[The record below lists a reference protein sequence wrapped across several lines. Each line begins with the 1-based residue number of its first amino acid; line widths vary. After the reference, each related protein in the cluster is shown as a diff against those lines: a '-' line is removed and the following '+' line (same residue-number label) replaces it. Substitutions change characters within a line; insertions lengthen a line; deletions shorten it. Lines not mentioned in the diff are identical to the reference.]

1 MIKRNLFVLF
11 SIFMALFLASCD
23 VGLGSAVDTEPPTLT
38 IDYPQS
44 GSIIKDS
51 FILAGSCKDDVAVS
65 KVEVVVKTIGGTSK
79 VVGMYDADVDN
90 KDNFW
95 QVELNHF
102 VENRE
107 SYNGWEY
114 ADGNYSID
122 VRAYDDASRV
132 SGTSS
137 ISVTIDNTAPLLILK
152 TPGNANI
159 NAPTEYGTT
168 VKIAGTIVDDNSV
181 KYLSMGILDKDT
193 EMGTYDF
200 EKKENL
206 IDTWTLTN
214 VNTAG
219 GTEEVFAKLS
229 GTSEEDSRYKT
240 VYRDDYLDSKGN
252 VSYNLLF
259 TVTDD
264 AKEYKNPKE
273 TENIT
278 LGNSTD
284 KFFFS
289 DDVTSVWSSE
299 AKGTTFKTVQKV
311 INGTNTD
318 VDDELKAEILGKY
331 NDAAKQYAA
340 CLINKDAN
348 PKYSVLGYSVDE
360 GNLSEE
366 HKKNIPSA
374 QPGGTISIQ
383 SVMGR
388 NANYILPKTIHVLQ
402 IGPLKEDANLKSTID
417 YLYEYMVEN
426 FVKDHAIDK
435 DADGVTSIRPSNT
448 KIKYNEYDNIWRE
461 LGVDASE
468 TEELTK
474 KKNSSSC
481 ESYTYSVK
489 VAADTEPGKIYLI
502 AAFGDDEQNGKL
514 TNDGYYVFQ
523 GSSSDIPPT
532 VLWES
537 DLDGGKNAVK
547 DRGYVKDYSKLKFGG
562 KYNSNVD
569 VIENECTY
577 SVVVTGENGT
587 ANPANANFTGKVKI
601 DKTHKL
607 WSIDLGEN
615 ANKFMFDNEKEYL
628 YDITVALKNSAGTGT
643 NNHKIHIDT
652 KKPVV
657 NISSISPTIIKKYLN
672 GESEVE
678 RTAVN
683 GKIKFQGNV
692 DDTALMEVEYEVSYA
707 ADGDVLFKKSLGKTY
722 TVNEEINTRSKYKT
736 DGTVADD
743 GKEIKDDHTF
753 IIKLIAT
760 DEAGNIGE
768 YDSSKFNKND
778 PLFIDQS
785 TDAPELVPNNFTQIT
800 DKTKVKE
807 NDNVFDA
814 AGNKTL
820 LATITDDDLL
830 QSVQVEFFK
839 EDKENKVGDTVEIKN
854 LTQSSYALKQVLPTT
869 DGIYWVKITA
879 KDNDGH
885 NKDDCPHIDGFFIA
899 VDTDKPEI
907 TETSVSEEKT
917 RYVKKDGSLS
927 FKGTVSDKWEVS
939 SLSVNVE
946 NTKDSSKNKSKN
958 ITINDDG
965 SWNYTFNAATF
976 NNDVASY
983 KLVFEV
989 TDRAGKTNQIIRNIK
1004 IDINTP
1010 SVDSFDINAIT
1021 SNEKTIYSEKQFV
1034 RKNNS
1039 GVVIGYDVKLAT
1051 SVDKAEYW
1059 YNQSQLPIKVVASD
1073 KESEVASVEWCTNYD
1088 VKNKTGSWSSLVKGE
1103 TEWTGT
1109 ATCNQQ
1115 GENTIYVKVVDAA
1128 GNETISSKG
1137 VKVDT
1142 EAPEGI
1148 SEKLINGGNADTVY
1162 VQTNGSVKI
1171 SVTAED
1177 EGEKCSGIG
1186 MVSYSYDSVTHKA
1199 TLKDDGYWVVEIPWS
1214 TISQFV
1220 KARQTIKLDIYDKV
1234 GNLTKENVVNIQK
1247 DTTAPTTTIK
1257 PLIDADDA
1265 ITGLQ
1270 VNGTITVSG
1279 SAKDDTVLK
1288 SVTLEYQR
1296 KGTSEWKVLG
1306 TLSTENEGTSESDIA
1321 NWSFTVNTKD
1331 LATEGNVEYKLRA
1344 IVEDAAG
1351 NTGSKTNDEE
1361 PKENEITIF
1370 VNQDSD
1376 RPIIHLTNLEIA
1388 AENSTATLYLHN
1400 STLSGYVSDDDG
1412 VKEVHYS
1419 FDGKTYTEA
1428 DLKVG
1433 NAWEINVENEG
1444 SNTVYFKI
1452 VDTVEGNSPFISKT
1466 TNKPKITDGKNTY
1479 STKDCTLKFN
1489 LVLKDPEVTD
1499 AEFSVYNKLTDKWSD
1514 YTDNLRKVGG
1524 DYTKFKMKINAQSAN
1539 EIDPDKITVT
1549 LNNGTSVKFTCE
1561 ASAKTDFKPTAK
1573 NEWIS
1578 GEIVVGTAETPTIQ
1592 SLNYDVY
1599 DKAGKHTA
1607 KAMNVSV
1614 DNTKPVVTISKPSLL
1629 IGSEETIRGGL
1640 NETAELYWAVSRRN
1654 DSSGSKYADSVIEP
1668 KSNTASKKDDNNN
1681 ILATKWTQFQ
1691 EEDIGTN
1698 WFLYFDGGDEADH
1711 TNKFADYL
1719 TEDFLGIT
1727 TKDAIKANTYK
1738 DETELVVWI
1747 KAIDEC
1753 GNTTIVNQT
1762 VKVDPQGERPAV
1774 ALSYPSNV
1782 LKENS
1787 TTEYEPPKL
1796 SGTIPL
1802 SGIATDNNGAKY
1814 AWVQIASNNTGFTV
1828 ADLKKLND
1836 ANYTLGQI
1844 STNTQKKK
1852 EQISALPDNADVSDY
1867 GIMVPI
1873 NGQAWNLSIN
1883 VNKEFNP
1890 TSGTANL
1897 YLTIYATDQ
1906 DIVNGAAV
1914 IHKSSPITQQIVIDA
1929 QSPYVERTSLVM
1941 VQYYKSGSS
1950 GEVCTDGTVASG
1962 TVAKSQAYSAGMSI
1976 SGIWFLQGKF
1986 VDDDSGLKSITYN
1999 KKNVVTAAGNEVT
2012 SATDGSYFKK
2022 VARTAGG
2029 KTVYDYNF
2037 QIPLGN
2043 KTAGTVGTSTAS
2055 YRIVENTTTA
2065 LADENTFSVIFDNKA
2080 PVIKTNKNDS
2090 VFVKFDDKVE
2100 NSNGFYSFGSVAS
2113 EEDAVEGNNT
2123 IAQSG
2128 VTRVAFYF
2136 TRDLDYN
2143 LYAKSATTYNK
2154 HPASATNT
2162 RDLFDVMIYNSGN
2175 ETNDVA
2181 SGNTII
2187 GYDSALALSEGIYW
2201 KEISGSVNGNTFT
2214 YTADN
2219 PNVHEK
2225 GLIKINGVIY
2235 LIDKKAGKVLTL
2247 KGNSSDANLGTGTAT
2262 AYIGLCNVI
2271 DNSGEKNTGKISS
2284 DTTNAYG
2291 YGYYPTRASDDGDLI
2306 TETFTKQGTDWIF
2319 DAAVNSKNLPDGP
2332 ITVHVIAFDGAG
2344 NYSEYSYAGTVSN
2357 NAPRIAGMM
2366 IGTDENGDGEVT
2378 AEEFIKT
2385 YSGKYTLGYDSSD
2398 NIVTQ
2403 ATFPTQNEALG
2414 TPKSLLTVKGK
2425 TVMKPELVGGNGD
2438 LSYTYAVYNHSSGLT
2453 WNETAERTVST
2464 PVVIAS
2470 GTNDQVATLSKNI
2483 ELNVS
2488 DFIGTTNDQD
2498 TKLIN
2503 DGENKKFSFMFG
2515 DSTPGLT
2522 KDAGIS
2528 NNASIDVIMNVVIR
2542 ETTAAKTWIK
2552 PFYWNDK
2559 NNNSLFQESTKNG
2572 HIEISSDITGSD
2584 KQPKVSGAVKL
2595 EGIAQDNALLSGITV
2610 SFNKAF
2616 GNVDANTSMTIG
2628 TYVSE
2633 SATWTTTPLSSTQ
2646 NDDDVTVYSIPA
2658 TGWAS
2663 EVTQT
2668 TYGDLLD
2675 AGITLTEDDEAAMTA
2690 GTKNRASIVPYNSQD
2705 YGHVVHWT
2713 MYIDSSKITG
2723 VAASDVKV
2731 TAKATDRGSPKW
2743 NSTKKAP
2750 VYTANAAVV
2759 TNESVTQ
2766 SGGDTGTG
2774 TLSGTYTMDIVPYIT
2789 KVYTAMSALQKKESK
2804 WSTTSRT
2811 SNGHYPVRVVT
2822 KDIDGNTSGTTVGG
2836 ETIKIYGF
2844 NLGNN
2849 TVKANYTPNG
2859 GTAISLAGSSDIYGQ
2874 YVSIGA
2880 DLLKATETKASG
2892 AFALTVSG
2900 VGTLNNINNNNAKGS
2915 LTSELNANNYDSY
2928 AYNRQPNGDNNN
2940 LLTDDVYF
2948 DVWEF
2953 NSAAVVPISGKIE
2966 QPVMKIRPTDGK
2978 IGFAFVNGPLYFSM
2992 GGSESVEDYSYQYW
3006 SASFDFFTSVG
3017 FTYDSLGY
3025 SYGVAAGGDIN
3036 SSQADKWNLMTS
3048 RWGINLNGTGEN
3060 RHNSMYTPSFGRAIR
3075 MESIGMRGTKAVPT
3089 DTTYYFDKQ
3098 RIKSPSMTTAVH
3110 GKVTNLYMA
3119 YYDAM
3124 NDEIRF
3130 KAGNSDTLNN
3140 VDEWTISETDEYYQI
3155 ASFDN
3160 TNNKFAHIKT
3170 NSLRDDYV
3178 VRLYNS
3184 DKTLA
3189 DENYYRVKGWGGSGE
3204 NYWFRLEKIG
3214 NNISDIV
3221 YRTDTGSVPYL
3232 NVTTEDEN
3240 CYPQSVGNTTDKN
3253 TGVGSF
3259 VRVYRPSMDNFID
3272 DFNDYDTSGTPYTYR
3287 NGTVSI
3293 VAGNGTS
3300 YGAGEY
3306 LSIAAISEE
3315 NETVDDK
3322 VVMVWYDSTARKLY
3336 YSCNTTPTE
3345 NKRGYSDRSGWTTP
3359 VEVFNQSSDM
3369 AKAGE
3374 YCKVAVDSNGGV
3386 HIAAYDPIN
3395 LDLVYAYL
3403 PNDKIETTSQSD
3415 FRTCIVDSNGVVGSN
3430 LTLDVGKV
3438 SDQGNVVPYI
3448 GYYATSSIRPKI
3460 AYYVDKENS
3469 TETELILGFASD
3481 AAKVADGSIDDE
3493 FTGSWECSIVPTDST
3508 VEMQSNQ
3515 HNDIGIGLWKDD
3527 GVIVDKNSTK
3537 YTTGTSATNNRMN
3550 SYDSVSNGDVYGNGT
3565 KNAVL
3570 GYAIKHGSIGDTV
3583 ETAQMR

>member
-11 SIFMALFLASCD
+11 SILMALFLASCD
-23 VGLGSAVDTEPPTLT
+23 VGLGSAVDTEPPVLT

-44 GSIIKDS
+44 GSIIRDS

-65 KVEVVVKTIGGTSK
+65 KVEVVVKTQGSTSK
-79 VVGMYDADVDN
+79 VVGIYEADVDN

-102 VENRE
+102 AESRE

-159 NAPTEYGTT
+159 EAPTEYGTT
-168 VKIAGTIVDDNSV
+168 VKIAGTIVDDNDVQHLTMSLV
-181 KYLSMGILDKDT
+181 SKGKDIGNNP
-193 EMGTYDF
+193 EY
-200 EKKENL
+200 KSS
-206 IDTWTLTN
+206 WTLSN
-214 VNTAG
+214 VSTAG
-219 GTEEVFAKLS
+219 GTEEIFAKL
-229 GTSEEDSRYKT
+229 TDDEAEELTQRYNEVYVNTDSN
-240 VYRDDYLDSKGN
+240 GN
-252 VSYNLLF
+252 VYYYTLF
-259 TVTDD
+259 EVEDN
-264 AKEYKNPKE
+264 AKEYKNPSE
-273 TENIT
+273 SENT
-278 LGNSTD
+278 TSGNKTKD
-284 KFFFS
+284 FFFS

-299 AKGTTFKTVQKV
+299 SKGTTFKTVQKV

-318 VDDELKAEILGKY
+318 VDDELKAEILNIY
-331 NDAAKQYAA
+331 NNEAKQYAA

-448 KIKYNEYDNIWRE
+448 KINYKGYDNIWRE

-468 TEELTK
+468 KEELTK
-474 KKNSSSC
+474 KNNSSSC
-481 ESYTYSVK
+481 ENYTYSVK

-514 TNDGYYVFQ
+514 TNDGYYIFK

-562 KYNSNVD
+562 IYNSNVD

-587 ANPANANFTGKVKI
+587 TNPANANFTGKVKI

-628 YDITVALKNSAGTGT
+628 YDITVTLKNSAGTGT
-643 NNHKIHIDT
+643 NNHKIHVDT

-672 GESEVE
+672 GGSEVE

-692 DDTALMEVEYEVSYA
+692 DDTALMKVEYEVSYA
-707 ADGDVLFKKSLGKTY
+707 ADGDVLFRKSLGKTY
-722 TVNEEINTRSKYKT
+722 TVNEEINTRSKYEA
-736 DGTVADD
+736 DGTVAAD
-743 GKEIKDDHTF
+743 GKEILDEHTF

-760 DEAGNIGE
+760 DEAGNVGE
-768 YDSSKFNKND
+768 YNSSEFNKND

-785 TDAPELVPNNFTQIT
+785 TDAPILVPNNFTQIT

-814 AGNKTL
+814 SGNKTL

-830 QSVQVEFFK
+830 QTVQVEFYK
-839 EDKENKVGDTVEIKN
+839 EDKTTKVGNTVEIKN
-854 LTQSSYALKQVLPTT
+854 LSQSSYALKQVLPAT
-869 DGIYWVKITA
+869 DGIYWVQITA

-885 NKDDCPHIDGFFIA
+885 NKDDCPHIGGFFIA

-946 NTKDSSKNKSKN
+946 NSKDSSKNKSNK
-958 ITINDDG
+958 ITINEDG

-989 TDRAGKTNQIIRNIK
+989 TDRAGKINQIIRNIK
-1004 IDINTP
+1004 IDINAP
-1010 SVDSFDINAIT
+1010 SVDSFDINANT
-1021 SNEKTIYSEKQFV
+1021 SYEKTIYSEKQFV

-1051 SVDKAEYW
+1051 SEDKAEYW

-1073 KESEVASVEWCTNYD
+1073 NESEISSVEWCTNYD
-1088 VKNKTGSWSSLVKGE
+1088 ATNKTGSWSSLVKGE
-1103 TEWTGT
+1103 TEWAGT
-1109 ATCNQQ
+1109 VTCNQQ

-1137 VKVDT
+1137 VMVDT

-1148 SEKLINGGNADTVY
+1148 SEKLINNGNADTVY
-1162 VQTNGSVKI
+1162 VQTDGSVKI

-1177 EGEKCSGIG
+1177 EGVKCSGIG

-1257 PLIDADDA
+1257 PLIDADDS
-1265 ITGLQ
+1265 TEGLQ
-1270 VNGTITVSG
+1270 VNGTITISG
-1279 SAKDDTVLK
+1279 AAKDNTVLK
-1288 SVTLEYQR
+1288 SVTLQYQ
-1296 KGTSEWKVLG
+1296 KKNEAAWKDYE
-1306 TLSTENEGTSESDIA
+1306 TLTTDNAGTSESDIA
-1321 NWSFTVNTKD
+1321 NWSFNVDTTKFGD
-1331 LATEGNVEYKLRA
+1331 GKYKFRG
-1344 IVEDAAG
+1344 IVTDAAG
-1351 NTGSKTNDEE
+1351 NSGSKTNDEN
-1361 PKENEITIF
+1361 PIENEITVFI
-1370 VNQDSD
+1370 NQDSD

-1388 AENSTATLYLHN
+1388 AEDSTATLYLHN

-1412 VKEVHYS
+1412 VKEVYYS
-1419 FDGKTYTEA
+1419 FDGNSYTKA
-1428 DLKVG
+1428 TLKVG
-1433 NAWEINVENEG
+1433 NAWEINVKNEG
-1444 SNTVYFKI
+1444 ANTVYFKI
-1452 VDTVEGNSPFISKT
+1452 VDTVEKNNPFVSKT
-1466 TNKPKITDGKNTY
+1466 PNKPKITDGKNTY
-1479 STKDCTLKFN
+1479 STNDCTLKFN

-1499 AEFSVYNKLTDKWSD
+1499 ATFSVYNEETNKWSEF
-1514 YTDNLRKVGG
+1514 TDSLRKVGG
-1524 DYTKFKMKINAQSAN
+1524 IYTKFKMKINAQSAN

-1549 LNNGTSVKFTCE
+1549 LNNGTPVKFTCA
-1561 ASAKTDFKPTAK
+1561 ASAKADFKPTAK
-1573 NEWIS
+1573 NEWES
-1578 GEIVVGTAETPTIQ
+1578 GEILVGTAETPTIQ
-1592 SLNYDVY
+1592 TLNYDVY
-1599 DKAGKHTA
+1599 DKAGKHTT
-1607 KAMNVSV
+1607 KSMNVSV
-1614 DNTKPVVTISKPSLL
+1614 DNTNPVVTISKPSLL

-1654 DSSGSKYADSVIEP
+1654 DSSGSKYADTVIEP
-1668 KSNTASKKDDNNN
+1668 NSNTESKKDGSNN

-1698 WFLYFDGGDEADH
+1698 WFLYFDGGDETDH

-1753 GNTTIVNQT
+1753 GNTKIVNQT

-1774 ALSYPSNV
+1774 ALSYPSDV

-1814 AWVQIASNNTGFTV
+1814 AWVQIASSNAGFTA
-1828 ADLKKLND
+1828 ADLKKLNN
-1836 ANYTLGQI
+1836 ANYILGQI
-1844 STNTQKKK
+1844 STNTKKTK
-1852 EQISALPDNADVSDY
+1852 EQINALSENADVSDY

-1906 DIVNGAAV
+1906 DTVNGAAV
-1914 IHKSSPITQQIVIDA
+1914 IHKSSPVTQQIIIDA

-1950 GEVCTDGTVASG
+1950 GEVCTDGTVSSG

-1986 VDDDSGLKSITYN
+1986 VDDDSGLKSIIYN
-1999 KKNVVTAAGNEVT
+1999 KKTVVNGAGNEVT
-2012 SATDGSYFKK
+2012 SAADGSFFKK

-2055 YRIVENTTTA
+2055 YRIVEDTTTA

-2128 VTRVAFYF
+2128 VTRIAFYF

-2143 LYAKSATTYNK
+2143 LYAKSPTTYNK
-2154 HPASATNT
+2154 HSASATNT

-2175 ETNDVA
+2175 ETKDVA

-2187 GYDSALALSEGIYW
+2187 GYDSSLALSEGIYW
-2201 KEISGSVNGNTFT
+2201 KEISGNVNGNTFT
-2214 YTADN
+2214 YIADN

-2235 LIDKKAGKVLTL
+2235 LIDKKAGNVLTL
-2247 KGNSSDANLGTGTAT
+2247 KGNSSDANLGTGAVT

-2271 DNSGEKNTGKISS
+2271 DNGGEKNTGKISS
-2284 DTTNAYG
+2284 DTTQAYG
-2291 YGYYPTRASDDGDLI
+2291 YGYYPARASDDGDLI

-2366 IGTDENGDGEVT
+2366 IGTDENGDGEV
-2378 AEEFIKT
+2378 AADEFIKT

-2403 ATFPTQNEALG
+2403 VTFPTQNEALG

-2488 DFIGTTNDQD
+2488 DFIGTTNGQD
-2498 TKLIN
+2498 TNLIN
-2503 DGENKKFSFMFG
+2503 DGNNKKFSFKFG

-2528 NNASIDVIMNVVIR
+2528 NNASIDVIMNVSLR
-2542 ETTAAKTWIK
+2542 ERESAKTWIK

-2559 NNNSLFQESTKNG
+2559 NSNSLFQESTNNG
-2572 HIEISSDITGSD
+2572 HIEISSDITGTD

-2610 SFNKAF
+2610 SFNKEF
-2616 GNVDANTSMTIG
+2616 GNVAANESMIIG
-2628 TYVSE
+2628 TYIFD
-2633 SATWTTTPLSSTQ
+2633 SATWTTTPLSSNQ

-2663 EVTQT
+2663 EITQA
-2668 TYGDLLD
+2668 TYGNLLD

-2690 GTKNRASIVPYNSQD
+2690 GTKNRTSLVPYNSQD

-2743 NSTKKAP
+2743 DSTEKAP

-2759 TNESVTQ
+2759 TNASVTQ

-2822 KDIDGNTSGTTVGG
+2822 KDFDGKTSGTTVGG

-2844 NLGNN
+2844 NLGND

-2859 GTAISLAGSSDIYGQ
+2859 GNAISLAGGSDIYGQ

-2880 DLLKATETKASG
+2880 DSLKATATKASG

-2900 VGTLNNINNNNAKGS
+2900 VSTLNNSNNNNAKGS
-2915 LTSELNANNYDSY
+2915 VTEALSSANYNSY

-2953 NSAAVVPISGKIE
+2953 NSAAAIPISGKIE

-3006 SASFDFFTSVG
+3006 TASYDFFTSVG

-3048 RWGINLNGTGEN
+3048 RWGINLNGTGES
-3060 RHNSMYTPSFGRAIR
+3060 RHNSMYSPTSGRAIR
-3075 MESIGMRGTKAVPT
+3075 MESIGMKGTKANT
-3089 DTTYYFDKQ
+3089 KDATYYFDKQ

-3110 GKVTNLYMA
+3110 GTATNLYMA

-3130 KAGNSDTLNN
+3130 KAGNS
-3140 VDEWTISETDEYYQI
+3140 E
-3155 ASFDN
+3155 SFDFGLKVLYDFTSPVLTDTYYEITSFNN
-3160 TNNKFAHIKT
+3160 TNNMFLHTKYQQIPDGTIVLLCNA
-3170 NSLRDDYV
+3170 
-3178 VRLYNS
+3178 
-3184 DKTLA
+3184 DKTA
-3189 DENYYRVKGWGGSGE
+3189 ATNQYFKIAGSGGSWGD
-3204 NYWFRLEKIG
+3204 YWAKLQYFDG
-3214 NNISDIV
+3214 
-3221 YRTDTGSVPYL
+3221 TDVGCVPYIGSKSDAK
-3232 NVTTEDEN
+3232 V
-3240 CYPQSVGNTTDKN
+3240 
-3253 TGVGSF
+3253 GVGCFVRKVTSVNASNPVVNSF
-3259 VRVYRPSMDNFID
+3259 V
-3272 DFNDYDTSGTPYTYR
+3272 DYDTSGTPYTYR

-3315 NETVDDK
+3315 NQTVDDK

-3336 YSCNTTPTE
+3336 YSCNKEPLE
-3345 NKRGYSDRSGWTTP
+3345 NANGKSDRSGWTTP
-3359 VEVFNQSSDM
+3359 VEVFDQSSDM

-3403 PNDKIETTSQSD
+3403 PKDKIETTSQSD

-3438 SDQGNVVPYI
+3438 SNQGNVVPYI

-3469 TETELILGFASD
+3469 TEMELILGFASG

-3493 FTGSWECSIVPTDST
+3493 FTGSWECSIVPTDSI

-3527 GVIVDKNSTK
+3527 GVIVDKNSPK
-3537 YTTGTSATNNRMN
+3537 YTTGISATSNTMKG
-3550 SYDSVSNGDVYGNGT
+3550 YDSVSNGNVYGNGT

-3570 GYAIKHGSIGDTV
+3570 GYAIKHGSIGDNI

>member
-23 VGLGSAVDTEPPTLT
+23 VGLGSAVDTEPPVLT

-65 KVEVVVKTIGGTSK
+65 KVEVVVKTQGSTSK
-79 VVGMYDADVDN
+79 VVGIYEADVDN

-102 VENRE
+102 VESRE

-159 NAPTEYGTT
+159 DAPTEYGTT
-168 VKIAGTIVDDNSV
+168 VKIAGTIVDDNTV
-181 KYLSMGILDKDT
+181 QYLSMGILDKETD
-193 EMGTYDF
+193 MDTYDF

-229 GTSEEDSRYKT
+229 GTQEEDARYKT
-240 VYRDDYLDSKGN
+240 VYKDEYLDSKGN

-259 TVTDD
+259 TVTDE

-273 TENIT
+273 TENAT

-299 AKGTTFKTVQKV
+299 SKGTTFKTVQKV

-318 VDDELKAEILGKY
+318 VDDELKAEILNIYK
-331 NDAAKQYAA
+331 DAAKQYAA

-360 GNLSEE
+360 NNLSVEN
-366 HKKNIPSA
+366 KKNIPSA

-388 NANYILPKTIHVLQ
+388 NANYILPKTIHVIQ
-402 IGPLKEDANLKSTID
+402 VGPI
-417 YLYEYMVEN
+417 
-426 FVKDHAIDK
+426 
-435 DADGVTSIRPSNT
+435 ADGDLSKAIADSIYDYAVDTFARIVGLDTLSEGIT
-448 KIKYNEYDNIWRE
+448 ILRTHEGKINIKGKVFEWRE
-461 LGVDASE
+461 LGVDISE

-474 KKNSSSC
+474 KNSSSSC
-481 ESYTYSVK
+481 ENYTYSVK
-489 VAADTEPGKIYLI
+489 VAAETEPGKIYLI

-514 TNDGYYVFQ
+514 TNDGYYIFK

-537 DLDGGKNAVK
+537 DLDNGNNGVK
-547 DRGYVKDYSKLKFGG
+547 DRGYVNDYSKLKFVG

-569 VIENECTY
+569 VIENECKY

-587 ANPANANFTGKVKI
+587 ANPINADFEGPVII
-601 DKTHKL
+601 DKTNKR
-607 WSIDLGEN
+607 WSIDLSKN
-615 ANKFMFDNEKEYL
+615 DNKFTFENEKEYL
-628 YDITVALKNSAGTGT
+628 YDITVTLKNSAGTGT
-643 NNHKIHIDT
+643 NNHKIHVDT

-672 GESEVE
+672 GGSEVE

-692 DDTALMEVEYEVSYA
+692 DDTALMKVEYEVSYA
-707 ADGDVLFKKSLGKTY
+707 ADGYVLFKKSLGKTY
-722 TVNEEINTRSKYKT
+722 TVNEEINTRSKYES
-736 DGTVADD
+736 DGTVAAD
-743 GKEIKDDHTF
+743 GKEILDEHTF

-760 DEAGNIGE
+760 DEAGNVGE
-768 YDSSKFNKND
+768 YDSSEFNKKD

-785 TDAPELVPNNFTQIT
+785 TDAPVLVPNNFTQIT

-814 AGNKTL
+814 SGNKTL

-830 QSVQVEFFK
+830 QTVQVEFYK
-839 EDKENKVGDTVEIKN
+839 EDKTTKVGNAVEIKN
-854 LTQSSYALKQVLPTT
+854 LSQSSYALKQVLPAT
-869 DGIYWVKITA
+869 DGIYWVQITA

-885 NKDDCPHIDGFFIA
+885 NKDDCPHIGGFFIA

-907 TETSVSEEKT
+907 TETSVSEEKI
-917 RYVKKDGSLS
+917 RYVKKEGSLS

-946 NTKDSSKNKSKN
+946 NSKDSSKNKSNK
-958 ITINDDG
+958 ITINEDG
-965 SWNYTFNAATF
+965 SWFYTFNAANF

-989 TDRAGKTNQIIRNIK
+989 TDRAGKINQIIRNIK
-1004 IDINTP
+1004 IDINAP
-1010 SVDSFDINAIT
+1010 SVDSFDINANT

-1051 SVDKAEYW
+1051 SEDKAEYW

-1073 KESEVASVEWCTNYD
+1073 NESEISSVEWCTNYD
-1088 VKNKTGSWSSLVKGE
+1088 VTNKTGSWSSLVKGE

-1109 ATCNQQ
+1109 VTCNQQ

-1137 VKVDT
+1137 VMVDT

-1148 SEKLINGGNADTVY
+1148 SEKLINNGNADTVY
-1162 VQTNGSVKI
+1162 VQTDGFVKI

-1177 EGEKCSGIG
+1177 EGEKRSGIG
-1186 MVSYSYDSVTHKA
+1186 MVSYSYENTIHEA
-1199 TLKDDGYWVVEIPWS
+1199 TLKQDGWWEVEIPWT

-1247 DTTAPTTTIK
+1247 DTEAPTTTIK
-1257 PLIDADDA
+1257 PLIDADD
-1265 ITGLQ
+1265 ITEGLQ
-1270 VNGTITVSG
+1270 VNGTVTISG
-1279 SAKDDTVLK
+1279 AAKDNTVLK
-1288 SVTLEYQR
+1288 SVTLQYQ
-1296 KGTSEWKVLG
+1296 KKNETAWKVYE
-1306 TLSTENEGTSESDIA
+1306 TLTTDNAGTSESDIA
-1321 NWSFTVNTKD
+1321 NWSFNVDTTKFD
-1331 LATEGNVEYKLRA
+1331 DGEYKFRG
-1344 IVEDAAG
+1344 IVTDAAG
-1351 NTGSKTNDEE
+1351 NSGSKTNDEN
-1361 PKENEITIF
+1361 PIENEITVFI
-1370 VNQDSD
+1370 NQDSD

-1388 AENSTATLYLHN
+1388 AEDSTATLYLHN

-1412 VKEVHYS
+1412 VKEVYYS
-1419 FDGKTYTEA
+1419 FDGISYTKA
-1428 DLKVG
+1428 TLKVG
-1433 NAWEINVENEG
+1433 NAWEINVKNEG
-1444 SNTVYFKI
+1444 ANTVYFKI
-1452 VDTVEGNSPFISKT
+1452 VDTVEKNNPFVSKT
-1466 TNKPKITDGKNTY
+1466 SNKPKITDGKNTY
-1479 STKDCTLKFN
+1479 STNDCTLKFN

-1499 AEFSVYNKLTDKWSD
+1499 ATFSVYNEETNKWSEF
-1514 YTDNLRKVGG
+1514 TDSLRKVGG
-1524 DYTKFKMKINAQSAN
+1524 IYTKFKMKINAQSAN

-1549 LNNGTSVKFTCE
+1549 LNNGTPVKFTCA
-1561 ASAKTDFKPTAK
+1561 ASAKADFKPTAK
-1573 NEWIS
+1573 NEWES
-1578 GEIVVGTAETPTIQ
+1578 GEILVGTAETPTIQ
-1592 SLNYDVY
+1592 TLNYDVY
-1599 DKAGKHTA
+1599 DKAGKHTT
-1607 KAMNVSV
+1607 KSMNVSV
-1614 DNTKPVVTISKPSLL
+1614 DNTNPVVTISKPSLL

-1654 DSSGSKYADSVIEP
+1654 DSSGSKYADTVIEP
-1668 KSNTASKKDDNNN
+1668 NSNTASKKDDSNN

-1698 WFLYFDGGDEADH
+1698 WFLYFDGGDETDH

-1753 GNTTIVNQT
+1753 GNTKIVNQT

-1774 ALSYPSNV
+1774 ALSYPSDV

-1814 AWVQIASNNTGFTV
+1814 AWVQIASSNAGFTA
-1828 ADLKKLND
+1828 ADLKKLNN

-1844 STNTQKKK
+1844 STNTQKTKA
-1852 EQISALPDNADVSDY
+1852 QINALSENADVSDY

-1906 DIVNGAAV
+1906 DTVNGAAV
-1914 IHKSSPITQQIVIDA
+1914 IHKSSPVTQQIIIDA

-1950 GEVCTDGTVASG
+1950 GEVCTDGTVSSG

-1986 VDDDSGLKSITYN
+1986 VDDDSGLKSIIYN
-1999 KKNVVTAAGNEVT
+1999 KKTVVNGAGNEVT

-2022 VARTAGG
+2022 VARTADG

-2055 YRIVENTTTA
+2055 YRIVENTSTA
-2065 LADENTFSVIFDNKA
+2065 LADENTFSVIYDNKA

-2143 LYAKSATTYNK
+2143 LYAKSPTTYNK
-2154 HPASATNT
+2154 HSASATNT

-2175 ETNDVA
+2175 ETKDVA

-2187 GYDSALALSEGIYW
+2187 GYDSSLALSEGIYW
-2201 KEISGSVNGNTFT
+2201 KEIRGNVNGNTFT

-2235 LIDKKAGKVLTL
+2235 LIDKKAGNVLTL
-2247 KGNSSDANLGTGTAT
+2247 KGNSSDANLGTGAVT

-2271 DNSGEKNTGKISS
+2271 DNGGEKNTGKISS
-2284 DTTNAYG
+2284 DTTQAYG
-2291 YGYYPTRASDDGDLI
+2291 YGYYPARASDDGDLI

-2357 NAPRIAGMM
+2357 NAPRIAGMK
-2366 IGTDENGDGEVT
+2366 IGTDENGDGEV
-2378 AEEFIKT
+2378 AEDEFIKT

-2403 ATFPTQNEALG
+2403 VTFPTQNEALG

-2488 DFIGTTNDQD
+2488 DFIGTTNGQD
-2498 TKLIN
+2498 TNLIN
-2503 DGENKKFSFMFG
+2503 DGNNKKFSFKFG

-2528 NNASIDVIMNVVIR
+2528 NNASIDVIMNVSLR
-2542 ETTAAKTWIK
+2542 ERESAKTWIK

-2559 NNNSLFQESTKNG
+2559 NSNSLFQESTNNG
-2572 HIEISSDITGSD
+2572 HIEISSDITGTD

-2610 SFNKAF
+2610 SFNKEF
-2616 GNVDANTSMTIG
+2616 GNVAANESMIIG
-2628 TYVSE
+2628 TYVFD
-2633 SATWTTTPLSSTQ
+2633 SATWTTTPLSSTK

-2663 EVTQT
+2663 EITQA

-2675 AGITLTEDDEAAMTA
+2675 AGITLTEDDKAAMTA
-2690 GTKNRASIVPYNSQD
+2690 GTKNRTSIVPYNSQD

-2723 VAASDVKV
+2723 VAARDVKV

-2743 NSTKKAP
+2743 DSTKKAP

-2759 TNESVTQ
+2759 TNASVTQ

-2822 KDIDGNTSGTTVGG
+2822 KDFDGKTSGTTVGG

-2844 NLGNN
+2844 NLGND

-2859 GTAISLAGSSDIYGQ
+2859 GSAISLAGGSDIYGQ

-2880 DLLKATETKASG
+2880 DSLKATATKASG

-2900 VGTLNNINNNNAKGS
+2900 VSTLNNSNNNNAKGS
-2915 LTSELNANNYDSY
+2915 VTEALSSANYNSY

-2953 NSAAVVPISGKIE
+2953 NSAAAIPISGKIE

-3006 SASFDFFTSVG
+3006 TASYDFFTSVG

-3048 RWGINLNGTGEN
+3048 RWGINLNGKGES
-3060 RHNSMYTPSFGRAIR
+3060 RHNSMYSPTSGRAIR
-3075 MESIGMRGTKAVPT
+3075 MESIGMKGTKANT
-3089 DTTYYFDKQ
+3089 KDATYYFDKQ

-3110 GKVTNLYMA
+3110 GTATNLYMA

-3130 KAGNSDTLNN
+3130 KAGNS
-3140 VDEWTISETDEYYQI
+3140 E
-3155 ASFDN
+3155 SFDFGLKVLYDFTSPVLTDTYYEITSFNN
-3160 TNNKFAHIKT
+3160 TNNMFLHTKYQQIPDGTIVLLCNA
-3170 NSLRDDYV
+3170 
-3178 VRLYNS
+3178 
-3184 DKTLA
+3184 DKTA
-3189 DENYYRVKGWGGSGE
+3189 ATNQYFKIAGSGGSWG
-3204 NYWFRLEKIG
+3204 NYWAKLQYFDG
-3214 NNISDIV
+3214 
-3221 YRTDTGSVPYL
+3221 TDVGCVPYIGSKSDAK
-3232 NVTTEDEN
+3232 V
-3240 CYPQSVGNTTDKN
+3240 
-3253 TGVGSF
+3253 GVGCFVREVTSVNASNPVVNSF
-3259 VRVYRPSMDNFID
+3259 V
-3272 DFNDYDTSGTPYTYR
+3272 DYDISGTPYTYR

-3293 VAGNGTS
+3293 IAGNGTS

-3306 LSIAAISEE
+3306 LSIAAVSKEGATI
-3315 NETVDDK
+3315 DDK

-3336 YSCNTTPTE
+3336 YSCNKEPLE
-3345 NKRGYSDRSGWTTP
+3345 NANGKSDRSGWTTP

-3403 PNDKIETTSQSD
+3403 PKDKIETTSQSD

-3438 SDQGNVVPYI
+3438 SNQGNVVPYI

-3469 TETELILGFASD
+3469 TETELILGFAPD
-3481 AAKVADGSIDDE
+3481 AANVADGSIDDE
-3493 FTGSWECSIVPTDST
+3493 FTGSWECSIVPTDSI

-3515 HNDIGIGLWKDD
+3515 HNDIGIGLWKDG
-3527 GVIVDKNSTK
+3527 GVIVDSNSPK

-3550 SYDSVSNGDVYGNGT
+3550 SYDSVSNGNVYGNGT

-3570 GYAIKHGSIGDTV
+3570 GYAIKHGSIGDNI

>member
-11 SIFMALFLASCD
+11 SILMALFLASCD
-23 VGLGSAVDTEPPTLT
+23 VGLGSAVDTEPPVLT

-65 KVEVVVKTIGGTSK
+65 KVEVVVKTQGSTSK
-79 VVGMYDADVDN
+79 VVGIYEADVDN

-102 VENRE
+102 VESRE

-168 VKIAGTIVDDNSV
+168 VKIAGTIVDDNEVQHLTMSLV
-181 KYLSMGILDKDT
+181 SKDKDI
-193 EMGTYDF
+193 
-200 EKKENL
+200 ENNPEYKSS
-206 IDTWTLTN
+206 WTLSN
-214 VNTAG
+214 VSTAG
-219 GTEEVFAKLS
+219 GTEEIFAKL
-229 GTSEEDSRYKT
+229 TDDEAEELTQRYNEVYVNTDSN
-240 VYRDDYLDSKGN
+240 GN
-252 VSYNLLF
+252 VYYYTLF
-259 TVTDD
+259 EVEDN

-273 TENIT
+273 TENAT

-299 AKGTTFKTVQKV
+299 SKGTTFKTVQKV

-318 VDDELKAEILGKY
+318 VDDELKAEILNIYK
-331 NDAAKQYAA
+331 DAAKQYAA

-360 GNLSEE
+360 KNLSVEN
-366 HKKNIPSA
+366 KKNIPSA

-388 NANYILPKTIHVLQ
+388 NANYILPKTIHVIQ
-402 IGPLKEDANLKSTID
+402 VGPLQEDANLKATID
-417 YLYEYMVEN
+417 YLYGYMVEN
-426 FVKDHAIDK
+426 FVKDHGIDN
-435 DADGVTSIRPSNT
+435 DDGVTSIRPSNT
-448 KIKYNEYDNIWRE
+448 IINYNGYDNIWRE

-468 TEELTK
+468 EEELTK

-481 ESYTYSVK
+481 ENYTYSVK

-514 TNDGYYVFQ
+514 TNDGYYIFK

-537 DLDGGKNAVK
+537 DLDDGKNDVK

-587 ANPANANFTGKVKI
+587 ANPTNADFEGPVII
-601 DKTHKL
+601 DKTNKL
-607 WSIDLGEN
+607 WSIDLSKN
-615 ANKFMFDNEKEYL
+615 DNKFIFDNEKEYL
-628 YDITVALKNSAGTGT
+628 YDITVTLKNSAGTGT
-643 NNHKIHIDT
+643 NNHKIHVDT

-657 NISSISPTIIKKYLN
+657 NISSISPTTIKKYLN
-672 GESEVE
+672 GGSEVE

-692 DDTALMEVEYEVSYA
+692 DDTALMKVEYEVSYA
-707 ADGDVLFKKSLGKTY
+707 ADGDVLFRKSLGKTY
-722 TVNEEINTRSKYKT
+722 TVNEEINTRSKYES
-736 DGTVADD
+736 DGTVAAD
-743 GKEIKDDHTF
+743 GKEILDEHTF

-760 DEAGNIGE
+760 DEAGNVGE
-768 YDSSKFNKND
+768 YDSSEFNKKD

-785 TDAPELVPNNFTQIT
+785 TDAPVLVPNNFTQIT

-814 AGNKTL
+814 SGNKTL

-830 QSVQVEFFK
+830 QTVQVEFYK
-839 EDKENKVGDTVEIKN
+839 EDKTTKVGNTVEIKN
-854 LTQSSYALKQVLPTT
+854 LSQSSYALKQVLPAT
-869 DGIYWVKITA
+869 DGIYWVQITA

-885 NKDDCPHIDGFFIA
+885 NKDDCPHIGGFFIA

-907 TETSVSEEKT
+907 TETSVSEEKI
-917 RYVKKDGSLS
+917 RYVKEDGSLS

-946 NTKDSSKNKSKN
+946 NSKDSSKNKSNK
-958 ITINDDG
+958 ITINEDG
-965 SWNYTFNAATF
+965 SWFYTFNAANF

-989 TDRAGKTNQIIRNIK
+989 TDRAGKINQIIRNIK
-1004 IDINTP
+1004 IDINAP
-1010 SVDSFDINAIT
+1010 SVDSFDINANT

-1051 SVDKAEYW
+1051 SEDKAEYW

-1073 KESEVASVEWCTNYD
+1073 NESEISSVEWCTNYD
-1088 VKNKTGSWSSLVKGE
+1088 VTNKTGSWSSLVKGE

-1109 ATCNQQ
+1109 VTCNQQ

-1128 GNETISSKG
+1128 GNETISNKG
-1137 VKVDT
+1137 VMVDT

-1148 SEKLINGGNADTVY
+1148 SEKLINNGNADTVY
-1162 VQTNGSVKI
+1162 VQTDGSVKI

-1186 MVSYSYDSVTHKA
+1186 MVSYSYENTIHEA
-1199 TLKDDGYWVVEIPWS
+1199 TLKQDGWWEVEIPWT

-1247 DTTAPTTTIK
+1247 DTEAPTTTIK
-1257 PLIDADDA
+1257 PLIDADD
-1265 ITGLQ
+1265 ITEGLQ
-1270 VNGTITVSG
+1270 VNGTVTISG
-1279 SAKDDTVLK
+1279 AAKDNTVLK
-1288 SVTLEYQR
+1288 SVTLQYQ
-1296 KGTSEWKVLG
+1296 KKNETAWKDYE
-1306 TLSTENEGTSESDIA
+1306 TLTTDNAGTSESDIA
-1321 NWSFTVNTKD
+1321 NWSFNVDTTKFD
-1331 LATEGNVEYKLRA
+1331 DGEYKFRG
-1344 IVEDAAG
+1344 IVTDAAG
-1351 NTGSKTNDEE
+1351 NSGSKTNDEN
-1361 PKENEITIF
+1361 PIENEITVFI
-1370 VNQDSD
+1370 NQDSD

-1412 VKEVHYS
+1412 VKEVYYS
-1419 FDGKTYTEA
+1419 FDGNSYTKA
-1428 DLKVG
+1428 TLKVG
-1433 NAWEINVENEG
+1433 NAWEINVKNEG
-1444 SNTVYFKI
+1444 ANTVYFKI
-1452 VDTVEGNSPFISKT
+1452 VDTVEKNSPFVSKT
-1466 TNKPKITDGKNTY
+1466 TNKPKITDGNNTY
-1479 STKDCTLKFN
+1479 STNDCTLKFN

-1499 AEFSVYNKLTDKWSD
+1499 ATFSVYNEETNKWSEF
-1514 YTDNLRKVGG
+1514 TDSLRKVGG
-1524 DYTKFKMKINAQSAN
+1524 IYTKFKMKINAQSAN

-1549 LNNGTSVKFTCE
+1549 LNNGTPVKFTCA
-1561 ASAKTDFKPTAK
+1561 ASAKADFKPTAK
-1573 NEWIS
+1573 NEWES
-1578 GEIVVGTAETPTIQ
+1578 GEILVGTAETPTIQ
-1592 SLNYDVY
+1592 TLNYDVY
-1599 DKAGKHTA
+1599 DKAGKHTT
-1607 KAMNVSV
+1607 KSMNVSV
-1614 DNTKPVVTISKPSLL
+1614 DNTNPVVTISKPSLL

-1654 DSSGSKYADSVIEP
+1654 DSSGSKYADTVIEP
-1668 KSNTASKKDDNNN
+1668 NSNTASKKDDSNN

-1698 WFLYFDGGDEADH
+1698 WFLYFDGGDETDH

-1753 GNTTIVNQT
+1753 GNTKIVNQT

-1814 AWVQIASNNTGFTV
+1814 AWVQIASSNAGFTA
-1828 ADLKKLND
+1828 ADLKKLNN

-1844 STNTQKKK
+1844 STNTQKTKA
-1852 EQISALPDNADVSDY
+1852 QINALSENADVSDY

-1906 DIVNGAAV
+1906 DTVNGAAV
-1914 IHKSSPITQQIVIDA
+1914 IHKSSPVTQQIIIDA

-1950 GEVCTDGTVASG
+1950 GEVCTDGTVSSG

-1999 KKNVVTAAGNEVT
+1999 NKNVVTAAGNEVT

-2055 YRIVENTTTA
+2055 YRIVENTSTA
-2065 LADENTFSVIFDNKA
+2065 LADENTFSVIYDNKA

-2154 HPASATNT
+2154 HSASATNT

-2175 ETNDVA
+2175 ETKDVA

-2187 GYDSALALSEGIYW
+2187 GYDSSLTLSEGIYW
-2201 KEISGSVNGNTFT
+2201 KEISGNVNGNTFT

-2235 LIDKKAGKVLTL
+2235 LIDKKAGNVLTL
-2247 KGNSSDANLGTGTAT
+2247 KGNSSDANLGTGAVT

-2271 DNSGEKNTGKISS
+2271 DNGGEKNTGKISS
-2284 DTTNAYG
+2284 DTTQAYG
-2291 YGYYPTRASDDGDLI
+2291 YGYYPARASDDGDLI

-2366 IGTDENGDGEVT
+2366 IGTDENGDGEV
-2378 AEEFIKT
+2378 AADEFIKT

-2403 ATFPTQNEALG
+2403 VTFPTQNEALG

-2470 GTNDQVATLSKNI
+2470 GTNDQVASLSKNI

-2488 DFIGTTNDQD
+2488 DFIGTTNGQD
-2498 TKLIN
+2498 TNLIK
-2503 DGENKKFSFMFG
+2503 DGNNKKFSFKFG

-2528 NNASIDVIMNVVIR
+2528 NNASIDVIMNVSLR
-2542 ETTAAKTWIK
+2542 ESESAKTWIK

-2559 NNNSLFQESTKNG
+2559 NSNSLFQESTQNG
-2572 HIEISSDITGSD
+2572 HIEISSDITGTD

-2610 SFNKAF
+2610 SFNKEF
-2616 GNVDANTSMTIG
+2616 GNVAANESMIIG
-2628 TYVSE
+2628 TYIFD

-2646 NDDDVTVYSIPA
+2646 NNDDVTVYSIPA
-2658 TGWAS
+2658 TGWSS
-2663 EVTQT
+2663 EITQA

-2690 GTKNRASIVPYNSQD
+2690 GTKNRTSIVPYNSQD
-2705 YGHVVHWT
+2705 YGHIVHWT
-2713 MYIDSSKITG
+2713 MYIDSSKIKG
-2723 VAASDVKV
+2723 VAARDVKV

-2743 NSTKKAP
+2743 DSTKKAP

-2759 TNESVTQ
+2759 TNASVTQ

-2822 KDIDGNTSGTTVGG
+2822 KDFDGKTSGTTVGG

-2844 NLGNN
+2844 NLGND

-2859 GTAISLAGSSDIYGQ
+2859 GSAISLAGGSDIYGQ

-2880 DLLKATETKASG
+2880 DSLKATATKASG

-2900 VGTLNNINNNNAKGS
+2900 VSTLNNSNNNNAKGS
-2915 LTSELNANNYDSY
+2915 VTEALSSANYNSY

-2953 NSAAVVPISGKIE
+2953 NSAAAIPISGKIE

-3006 SASFDFFTSVG
+3006 SASYDFFTSVG

-3036 SSQADKWNLMTS
+3036 SSQADKWNLMSS
-3048 RWGINLNGTGEN
+3048 RWGVNLNGIGED
-3060 RHNSMYTPSFGRAIR
+3060 RHNSMYVPENGRAFR
-3075 MESIGMRGTKAVPT
+3075 LESIGMKGTKANTT
-3089 DTTYYFDKQ
+3089 DATYYFDKQ
-3098 RIKSPSMTTAVH
+3098 RIKSPSMATAVH
-3110 GKVTNLYMA
+3110 DTVTNLYMA

-3130 KAGNSDTLNN
+3130 KAGNSESFASGLKVSYDFTSPVLTDT
-3140 VDEWTISETDEYYQI
+3140 YYEI
-3155 ASFDN
+3155 TSFDN
-3160 TNNKFAHIKT
+3160 TNNMFLHTKYQQIPDGTIVLLCNA
-3170 NSLRDDYV
+3170 
-3178 VRLYNS
+3178 
-3184 DKTLA
+3184 DKTA
-3189 DENYYRVKGWGGSGE
+3189 ATNQYFKIAGSGGSWG
-3204 NYWFRLEKIG
+3204 NYWAKLQYFDG
-3214 NNISDIV
+3214 
-3221 YRTDTGSVPYL
+3221 TDVGYVPYIGSKSDAK
-3232 NVTTEDEN
+3232 V
-3240 CYPQSVGNTTDKN
+3240 
-3253 TGVGSF
+3253 GVGCFVREVTSVNASNPVVNSF
-3259 VRVYRPSMDNFID
+3259 V
-3272 DFNDYDTSGTPYTYR
+3272 DYDISGTPYTYR

-3306 LSIAAISEE
+3306 LSIAAVSKEGATI
-3315 NETVDDK
+3315 DDK

-3336 YSCNTTPTE
+3336 YSCNREPLE
-3345 NKRGYSDRSGWTTP
+3345 NANGKSDRSGWTTP
-3359 VEVFNQSSDM
+3359 VEVFDQSSDM

-3403 PNDKIETTSQSD
+3403 PKDKIETTSQSD

-3438 SDQGNVVPYI
+3438 SNQGNVVPYI

-3481 AAKVADGSIDDE
+3481 VAKVADGSIDDE

-3515 HNDIGIGLWKDD
+3515 HNDIGIGLWKDG
-3527 GVIVDKNSTK
+3527 GVIVDSNSPK
-3537 YTTGTSATNNRMN
+3537 YTTGISATNNTMKG
-3550 SYDSVSNGDVYGNGT
+3550 YDSVSNGNVYGNGT

-3570 GYAIKHGSIGDTV
+3570 GYAIKHGSIGDNI

>member
-11 SIFMALFLASCD
+11 SILMALFLASCD
-23 VGLGSAVDTEPPTLT
+23 VGLGSAVDTEPPVLT

-44 GSIIKDS
+44 GSIIRDS

-65 KVEVVVKTIGGTSK
+65 KVEVVVKTQGSTSK
-79 VVGMYDADVDN
+79 VVGIYEADVDN

-102 VENRE
+102 VESRE

-114 ADGNYSID
+114 ADGEYSID

-137 ISVTIDNTAPLLILK
+137 ISVKIDNTAPLLILK

-159 NAPTEYGTT
+159 DAPTEYGTT
-168 VKIAGTIVDDNSV
+168 VKIAGTIVDDNTV
-181 KYLSMGILDKDT
+181 QYLSMGILDKDT
-193 EMGTYDF
+193 EMDTYDF

-229 GTSEEDSRYKT
+229 GTEEEDLRYKT
-240 VYRDDYLDSKGN
+240 VYKDEYLDSKGN

-259 TVTDD
+259 TVTDE

-273 TENIT
+273 TENAT

-299 AKGTTFKTVQKV
+299 SKGTTFKTVQKV

-318 VDDELKAEILGKY
+318 VDDELKAEILNIY
-331 NDAAKQYAA
+331 NNEAKQYAA

-360 GNLSEE
+360 NNLSVEN
-366 HKKNIPSA
+366 KKNIPSA

-388 NANYILPKTIHVLQ
+388 NANYILPKTIHVIQ
-402 IGPLKEDANLKSTID
+402 VGPLQEDANLKATID
-417 YLYEYMVEN
+417 YLYGYMVEN
-426 FVKDHAIDK
+426 FVKDHGIDK

-448 KIKYNEYDNIWRE
+448 NINYKGYDNIWRE

-468 TEELTK
+468 KEESTK
-474 KKNSSSC
+474 KNNSSSC
-481 ESYTYSVK
+481 ENYTYSVK

-514 TNDGYYVFQ
+514 TNDGYYIFK

-537 DLDGGKNAVK
+537 DLDGDKNGVK

-569 VIENECTY
+569 LIEGECKY

-587 ANPANANFTGKVKI
+587 DNPINADFEGPVTI
-601 DKTHKL
+601 DKTNKL
-607 WSIDLGEN
+607 WRIDLGEN
-615 ANKFMFDNEKEYL
+615 DYKFIFDEEKEYL
-628 YDITVALKNSAGTGT
+628 YDITVTLKNSAGTGT
-643 NNHKIHIDT
+643 NNHKIHVDT

-657 NISSISPTIIKKYLN
+657 NISSISPTTIKKYLN
-672 GESEVE
+672 GGSEVE

-692 DDTALMEVEYEVSYA
+692 DDTALMKVEYEVSYA
-707 ADGDVLFKKSLGKTY
+707 ADGDVLFRKSLGKTY
-722 TVNEEINTRSKYKT
+722 TVNEEINTRSKFKD
-736 DGTVADD
+736 DGTEADD
-743 GKEIKDDHTF
+743 GKEIKDEHTF

-760 DEAGNIGE
+760 DEAGNVGE
-768 YDSSKFNKND
+768 YDSSEFNKND

-785 TDAPELVPNNFTQIT
+785 TDAPILVPNNFTQIT

-814 AGNKTL
+814 SGNKTL

-830 QSVQVEFFK
+830 QTVQVEFYK
-839 EDKENKVGDTVEIKN
+839 EDKTTKVGNTVEIKN
-854 LTQSSYALKQVLPTT
+854 LSQSSYALKQVLPAT
-869 DGIYWVKITA
+869 DGIYWVQITA

-885 NKDDCPHIDGFFIA
+885 NKDDCPHIGGFFIA

-946 NTKDSSKNKSKN
+946 NSKDSSKNKSNK
-958 ITINDDG
+958 ITINEDG

-989 TDRAGKTNQIIRNIK
+989 TDRSGKINQIIRNIK
-1004 IDINTP
+1004 IDINAP
-1010 SVDSFDINAIT
+1010 SVDSFDINANT
-1021 SNEKTIYSEKQFV
+1021 SYEKTIYSEKQFV

-1051 SVDKAEYW
+1051 SEDKAEYW

-1073 KESEVASVEWCTNYD
+1073 NESEISSVEWCTNYD
-1088 VKNKTGSWSSLVKGE
+1088 VTNKTGSWSSLVKGE

-1109 ATCNQQ
+1109 VTCNQQ

-1137 VKVDT
+1137 VMVDT

-1148 SEKLINGGNADTVY
+1148 SEKLINNGNADTVY

-1177 EGEKCSGIG
+1177 EGEKRSGIG
-1186 MVSYSYDSVTHKA
+1186 MVSYSYENTIHEA
-1199 TLKDDGYWVVEIPWS
+1199 TLKQDGWWEVEIPWT

-1257 PLIDADDA
+1257 PLIDADDS
-1265 ITGLQ
+1265 TEGLQ
-1270 VNGTITVSG
+1270 VNGIITISG
-1279 SAKDDTVLK
+1279 AAKDNTVLK
-1288 SVTLEYQR
+1288 SVTLQYQ
-1296 KGTSEWKVLG
+1296 KKNETAWKDYE
-1306 TLSTENEGTSESDIA
+1306 TLTTDNAGTSESDIA
-1321 NWSFTVNTKD
+1321 NWSFNVDTTKFGD
-1331 LATEGNVEYKLRA
+1331 GKYKFRG
-1344 IVEDAAG
+1344 IVTDAAG
-1351 NTGSKTNDEE
+1351 NSGSKTNDEN
-1361 PKENEITIF
+1361 PIENEITVFI
-1370 VNQDSD
+1370 NQDSD

-1388 AENSTATLYLHN
+1388 AEDSTATLYLHN

-1412 VKEVHYS
+1412 VKEFYYS
-1419 FDGKTYTEA
+1419 FDGTSYTKVT
-1428 DLKVG
+1428 LKVG
-1433 NAWEINVENEG
+1433 NAWEINVKNEG
-1444 SNTVYFKI
+1444 ANTVYFKI
-1452 VDTVEGNSPFISKT
+1452 VDTVEKNNPFVSKT
-1466 TNKPKITDGKNTY
+1466 PNKPKITDGKNTY
-1479 STKDCTLKFN
+1479 STNDCTLKFN

-1499 AEFSVYNKLTDKWSD
+1499 ATFSVYNEETNKWSEF
-1514 YTDNLRKVGG
+1514 TDSLRKVGG
-1524 DYTKFKMKINAQSAN
+1524 IYTKFKMKINAQSAN
-1539 EIDPDKITVT
+1539 EIDSDKITVT
-1549 LNNGTSVKFTCE
+1549 LNNGTPVKFTCA
-1561 ASAKTDFKPTAK
+1561 ASAKADFKPTAK
-1573 NEWIS
+1573 NEWES
-1578 GEIVVGTAETPTIQ
+1578 GEILVGTAETPTIQ
-1592 SLNYDVY
+1592 TLNYDVY
-1599 DKAGKHTA
+1599 DKAGKHTT
-1607 KAMNVSV
+1607 KSMNVSV
-1614 DNTKPVVTISKPSLL
+1614 DNTNPVVTISKPSLL

-1654 DSSGSKYADSVIEP
+1654 DSSGSKYADTVIEP
-1668 KSNTASKKDDNNN
+1668 NSNTASKKDGSNN

-1698 WFLYFDGGDEADH
+1698 WFLYFDGGDETDH

-1753 GNTTIVNQT
+1753 GNTKIVNQT

-1814 AWVQIASNNTGFTV
+1814 AWVQIASSNAGFTA
-1828 ADLKKLND
+1828 ADLKKLNN

-1844 STNTQKKK
+1844 STNTQKTKA
-1852 EQISALPDNADVSDY
+1852 QINALSENADVSDY

-1906 DIVNGAAV
+1906 DTVNGAAV
-1914 IHKSSPITQQIVIDA
+1914 IHKSSPVTQQIIIDA

-1950 GEVCTDGTVASG
+1950 GEVCTDGTVSSG

-1986 VDDDSGLKSITYN
+1986 VDDDSGLKSIIYN
-1999 KKNVVTAAGNEVT
+1999 KKTVVNGAGNEVT

-2055 YRIVENTTTA
+2055 YRIVENTSTA
-2065 LADENTFSVIFDNKA
+2065 LADENTFSVIYDNKA

-2143 LYAKSATTYNK
+2143 LYAKSPTTYNK
-2154 HPASATNT
+2154 HSASATNT

-2175 ETNDVA
+2175 ETKDVA

-2187 GYDSALALSEGIYW
+2187 GYDSSLTLSEGIYW
-2201 KEISGSVNGNTFT
+2201 KEISGNVNGNTFT

-2235 LIDKKAGKVLTL
+2235 LIDKKAGNVLTL
-2247 KGNSSDANLGTGTAT
+2247 KGNSSDANLGTGTVT

-2271 DNSGEKNTGKISS
+2271 DNGGEKNTGKISS
-2284 DTTNAYG
+2284 DTTQAYG
-2291 YGYYPTRASDDGDLI
+2291 YGYYPARASDDGDLI

-2366 IGTDENGDGEVT
+2366 IGTDENGDGEV
-2378 AEEFIKT
+2378 AADEFIKT

-2403 ATFPTQNEALG
+2403 VTFPTQNEALG

-2453 WNETAERTVST
+2453 WNETSERTVST

-2488 DFIGTTNDQD
+2488 DFIGTNNGQD
-2498 TKLIN
+2498 TNLIN
-2503 DGENKKFSFMFG
+2503 DGNNKKFSFKFG

-2528 NNASIDVIMNVVIR
+2528 NNASIDVIMNVSLR
-2542 ETTAAKTWIK
+2542 ESESAKTWIK

-2559 NNNSLFQESTKNG
+2559 NSNSLFQESTNNG
-2572 HIEISSDITGSD
+2572 HIEISSDITGTD

-2610 SFNKAF
+2610 SFNKEF
-2616 GNVDANTSMTIG
+2616 GNVAANESMIIG
-2628 TYVSE
+2628 TYIFD
-2633 SATWTTTPLSSTQ
+2633 SATWTTTPLSSNQ

-2663 EVTQT
+2663 EITQA

-2690 GTKNRASIVPYNSQD
+2690 GTKNRTSIVPYNSQD
-2705 YGHVVHWT
+2705 YGHIVHWT
-2713 MYIDSSKITG
+2713 MYIDSSKIKG
-2723 VAASDVKV
+2723 VAARDVKV

-2743 NSTKKAP
+2743 DSTKKAP

-2759 TNESVTQ
+2759 TNASVTQ

-2822 KDIDGNTSGTTVGG
+2822 KDFDGKTSGTTVGG

-2844 NLGNN
+2844 NLGND

-2859 GTAISLAGSSDIYGQ
+2859 GSAISLAGGSDIYGQ

-2880 DLLKATETKASG
+2880 DSLKATATKASG

-2900 VGTLNNINNNNAKGS
+2900 VSTLNNSNNNNAKGS
-2915 LTSELNANNYDSY
+2915 VTEALSSANYNSY

-2953 NSAAVVPISGKIE
+2953 NSAAAIPISGKIE

-3006 SASFDFFTSVG
+3006 TASYDFFTSVG
-3017 FTYDSLGY
+3017 FTYDD
-3025 SYGVAAGGDIN
+3025 YGNSFAVGAGGDIN
-3036 SSQADKWNLMTS
+3036 ESSSDRFILMS
-3048 RWGINLNGTGEN
+3048 SKWGIGSHTQTGSYDGI
-3060 RHNSMYTPSFGRAIR
+3060 NSLRLEQIAQKTNS
-3075 MESIGMRGTKAVPT
+3075 VN
-3089 DTTYYFDKQ
+3089 YFDKQ
-3098 RIKSPSMTTAVH
+3098 RIKSPSIISSTSN
-3110 GKVTNLYMA
+3110 GGTNLYLA
-3119 YYDAM
+3119 YYDAI

-3130 KAGNSDTLNN
+3130 KSGHTGGETATSHVRKIIGVDGDNNRGGWMELTVGDDSLSNETNKWNDYVFYLCDENGNVENGAIQYAIN
-3140 VDEWTISETDEYYQI
+3140 GYYCSGDYI
-3155 ASFDN
+3155 AFTAESDN
-3160 TNNKFAHIKT
+3160 TQFPGVAK
-3170 NSLRDDYV
+3170 
-3178 VRLYNS
+3178 
-3184 DKTLA
+3184 
-3189 DENYYRVKGWGGSGE
+3189 
-3204 NYWFRLEKIG
+3204 KIS
-3214 NNISDIV
+3214 NNIIKCNGTNVKELSGDV
-3221 YRTDTGSVPYL
+3221 YVKIFETRRSFGTFLDTATKSAPQEYNIDNVTLLAGGTTGKGAGSYLSLGIIPANVTGSTDTV
-3232 NVTTEDEN
+3232 
-3240 CYPQSVGNTTDKN
+3240 
-3253 TGVGSF
+3253 
-3259 VRVYRPSMDNFID
+3259 
-3272 DFNDYDTSGTPYTYR
+3272 
-3287 NGTVSI
+3287 
-3293 VAGNGTS
+3293 VA
-3300 YGAGEY
+3300 
-3306 LSIAAISEE
+3306 
-3315 NETVDDK
+3315 
-3322 VVMVWYDSTARKLY
+3322 VWYDQSTDTNNSVLRYAY
-3336 YSCNTTPTE
+3336 NTNPIENPT
-3345 NKRGYSDRSGWTTP
+3345 NWTYVDSIFSQT
-3359 VEVFNQSSDM
+3359 SDM

-3374 YCKVAVDSNGGV
+3374 YCKVTVDSFGGV
-3386 HIAAYDPIN
+3386 HIAAYDPVN
-3395 LDLVYAYL
+3395 LDLCYAYL
-3403 PNDKIETTSQSD
+3403 PASNKGIPSGSSS
-3415 FRTCIVDSNGVVGSN
+3415 FKTCIVDGNGVVGSN
-3430 LTLDVGKV
+3430 LTIDVAKNGARI
-3438 SDQGNVVPYI
+3438 VPYI
-3448 GYYATSSIRPKI
+3448 GYYSTSSIRPKM
-3460 AYYVDKENS
+3460 AFYVG
-3469 TETELILGFASD
+3469 ETLVDSEELILGFTTNISD
-3481 AAKVADGSIDDE
+3481 GTIDDE
-3493 FTGSWECSIVPTDST
+3493 FTGSWECSIVPTVNT
-3508 VEMQSNQ
+3508 VEMQSNL
-3515 HNDIGIGLWKDD
+3515 HNDINIGVWKTSD
-3527 GVIVDKNSTK
+3527 GEITAPNVSGRQSSTRNK
-3537 YTTGTSATNNRMN
+3537 VNGYSSS
-3550 SYDSVSNGDVYGNGT
+3550 SYGQVYGNGT
-3565 KNAVL
+3565 SNPVL
-3570 GYAIKHGSIGDTV
+3570 GYAIKHGSSGDNI
-3583 ETAQMR
+3583 ETAQMK

>member
-23 VGLGSAVDTEPPTLT
+23 VGLGSAVDTEPPVLT

-44 GSIIKDS
+44 GSIIRDS

-65 KVEVVVKTIGGTSK
+65 KVEVVVKTQGSTSK
-79 VVGMYDADVDN
+79 VVGIYEADVDN

-102 VENRE
+102 VESRE

-114 ADGNYSID
+114 ADGEYSID

-137 ISVTIDNTAPLLILK
+137 ISVKIDNTAPLLILK

-159 NAPTEYGTT
+159 DAPTEYGTT
-168 VKIAGTIVDDNSV
+168 VKIAGTIVDDNEVQHLTMSLV
-181 KYLSMGILDKDT
+181 SKDKDI
-193 EMGTYDF
+193 
-200 EKKENL
+200 ENNPEYKSS
-206 IDTWTLTN
+206 WTLSN
-214 VNTAG
+214 VSTAG
-219 GTEEVFAKLS
+219 GTEEIFAKL
-229 GTSEEDSRYKT
+229 TDDEAEELTQRYNEVYVNTDSN
-240 VYRDDYLDSKGN
+240 GN
-252 VSYNLLF
+252 VYYYTLF
-259 TVTDD
+259 EVEDN

-273 TENIT
+273 TENAT

-299 AKGTTFKTVQKV
+299 SKGTTFKTVQKV

-318 VDDELKAEILGKY
+318 VDDELKAEILNIY
-331 NDAAKQYAA
+331 NNEAKQYAA

-360 GNLSEE
+360 KNLSVEN
-366 HKKNIPSA
+366 KKNIPSA

-388 NANYILPKTIHVLQ
+388 NANYILPKTIHVIQ
-402 IGPLKEDANLKSTID
+402 VGPLQEDANLKATID
-417 YLYEYMVEN
+417 YLYGYMVEN
-426 FVKDHAIDK
+426 FVKDHGIDN
-435 DADGVTSIRPSNT
+435 DDGVTSIRPSNT
-448 KIKYNEYDNIWRE
+448 IINYNGYDNIWRE

-468 TEELTK
+468 EEELTK

-481 ESYTYSVK
+481 ENYTYSVK

-514 TNDGYYVFQ
+514 TNDGYYIFK

-537 DLDGGKNAVK
+537 DLDDGKNDVK

-569 VIENECTY
+569 LIAEDCKY

-587 ANPANANFTGKVKI
+587 ADPINADFEGPVNI
-601 DKTHKL
+601 DKTNKL

-615 ANKFMFDNEKEYL
+615 ADKFIFDNEKEYL
-628 YDITVALKNSAGTGT
+628 YDITVTLKNSAGTGT

-657 NISSISPTIIKKYLN
+657 NISSISPTTIKKYLN
-672 GESEVE
+672 GGSEVE

-692 DDTALMEVEYEVSYA
+692 DDTALMKVEYEVSYA
-707 ADGDVLFKKSLGKTY
+707 ADGDVLFRKSLGKTY
-722 TVNEEINTRSKYKT
+722 TVNEEINTRSKYES
-736 DGTVADD
+736 DGTVAAD
-743 GKEIKDDHTF
+743 GKEILDEHTF

-760 DEAGNIGE
+760 DEAGNVGE
-768 YDSSKFNKND
+768 YDSSEFNKKD

-785 TDAPELVPNNFTQIT
+785 TDAPVLVPNNFTQIT

-814 AGNKTL
+814 SGNKTL

-830 QSVQVEFFK
+830 QTVQVEFYK
-839 EDKENKVGDTVEIKN
+839 EDKTTKVGNAVEIKN
-854 LTQSSYALKQVLPTT
+854 LSQSSYALKQVLPAT
-869 DGIYWVKITA
+869 DGIYWVQITA

-885 NKDDCPHIDGFFIA
+885 NKDDCPHIGGFFIA

-907 TETSVSEEKT
+907 TETSVSEEKI
-917 RYVKKDGSLS
+917 RYVKEDGSLS

-946 NTKDSSKNKSKN
+946 NSKDSSKNKSNK
-958 ITINDDG
+958 ITINEDG
-965 SWNYTFNAATF
+965 SWFYTFNAANF

-989 TDRAGKTNQIIRNIK
+989 TDRAGKINQIIRNIK
-1004 IDINTP
+1004 IDINAP
-1010 SVDSFDINAIT
+1010 SVDSFDINANT
-1021 SNEKTIYSEKQFV
+1021 SYEKTIYSEKQFV

-1051 SVDKAEYW
+1051 SEDKAEYW

-1073 KESEVASVEWCTNYD
+1073 NESEISSVEWCTNYD
-1088 VKNKTGSWSSLVKGE
+1088 VTNKTGSWSSLVKGE

-1109 ATCNQQ
+1109 VTCNQQ

-1137 VKVDT
+1137 VMVDT

-1148 SEKLINGGNADTVY
+1148 SEKLINNGNADTVY
-1162 VQTNGSVKI
+1162 VQTDGFVKI

-1177 EGEKCSGIG
+1177 EGEKRSGIG
-1186 MVSYSYDSVTHKA
+1186 MVSYSYENTIHEA
-1199 TLKDDGYWVVEIPWS
+1199 TLKQDGWWEVEIPWT

-1247 DTTAPTTTIK
+1247 DTEAPTTTIK
-1257 PLIDADDA
+1257 PLIDADD
-1265 ITGLQ
+1265 ITEGLQ
-1270 VNGTITVSG
+1270 VNGTVTISG
-1279 SAKDDTVLK
+1279 AAKDNTVLK
-1288 SVTLEYQR
+1288 SVTLQYQ
-1296 KGTSEWKVLG
+1296 KKNETAWKVYE
-1306 TLSTENEGTSESDIA
+1306 TLTTDNAGTSESDIA
-1321 NWSFTVNTKD
+1321 NWSFNVDTTKFD
-1331 LATEGNVEYKLRA
+1331 DGEYKFRG
-1344 IVEDAAG
+1344 IVTDAAG
-1351 NTGSKTNDEE
+1351 NSGSKTNDEN
-1361 PKENEITIF
+1361 PIENEITVFI
-1370 VNQDSD
+1370 NQDSD

-1388 AENSTATLYLHN
+1388 AEDSTATLYLHN

-1412 VKEVHYS
+1412 VKEVYYS
-1419 FDGKTYTEA
+1419 FDGNSYTKA
-1428 DLKVG
+1428 TLKVG
-1433 NAWEINVENEG
+1433 NAWEINVKNEG
-1444 SNTVYFKI
+1444 ANTVYFKI
-1452 VDTVEGNSPFISKT
+1452 VDTVEKNNPFVSKT

-1479 STKDCTLKFN
+1479 STNDCTLKFN

-1499 AEFSVYNKLTDKWSD
+1499 ATFSVYNEETNKWSEF
-1514 YTDNLRKVGG
+1514 TDSLRKVGG
-1524 DYTKFKMKINAQSAN
+1524 IYTKFKMKINAQSAN

-1549 LNNGTSVKFTCE
+1549 LNNGTSVKFTCA
-1561 ASAKTDFKPTAK
+1561 ASAKADFKPTAK
-1573 NEWIS
+1573 NEWES
-1578 GEIVVGTAETPTIQ
+1578 GEILVGTAETPTIQ
-1592 SLNYDVY
+1592 TLNYDVY
-1599 DKAGKHTA
+1599 DKAGKHTT
-1607 KAMNVSV
+1607 KSMNVSV
-1614 DNTKPVVTISKPSLL
+1614 DNTNPVVTISKPSLL

-1654 DSSGSKYADSVIEP
+1654 DSSGSKYADTVIEP
-1668 KSNTASKKDDNNN
+1668 NSNTASKKDDSNN

-1698 WFLYFDGGDEADH
+1698 WFLYFDGGDETDH

-1753 GNTTIVNQT
+1753 GNTKIVNQT

-1774 ALSYPSNV
+1774 ALSYPSDV

-1814 AWVQIASNNTGFTV
+1814 AWVQIASSNAGFTA
-1828 ADLKKLND
+1828 ADLKKLNN
-1836 ANYTLGQI
+1836 ANYILGQI
-1844 STNTQKKK
+1844 STNTKKTK
-1852 EQISALPDNADVSDY
+1852 EQINALSENADVSDY

-1890 TSGTANL
+1890 TFGTANL

-1906 DIVNGAAV
+1906 DTVNGAAV
-1914 IHKSSPITQQIVIDA
+1914 IHKSSPVTQQIIIDA

-1950 GEVCTDGTVASG
+1950 GEVCTDGTVSSG

-1999 KKNVVTAAGNEVT
+1999 NKNVVTAAGNEVT

-2022 VARTAGG
+2022 VARTADG

-2055 YRIVENTTTA
+2055 YRIVENTSTA
-2065 LADENTFSVIFDNKA
+2065 LADENTFSVIYDNKA

-2154 HPASATNT
+2154 HSASATNT

-2175 ETNDVA
+2175 ETKDVA

-2187 GYDSALALSEGIYW
+2187 GYDSSLTLSEGIYW
-2201 KEISGSVNGNTFT
+2201 KEISGNVNGNTFT

-2235 LIDKKAGKVLTL
+2235 LIDKKAGNVLTL
-2247 KGNSSDANLGTGTAT
+2247 KGNSSDANLGTGAVT

-2271 DNSGEKNTGKISS
+2271 DNGGEKNTGKISS
-2284 DTTNAYG
+2284 DTTQAYG
-2291 YGYYPTRASDDGDLI
+2291 YGYYPARASDDGDLI

-2366 IGTDENGDGEVT
+2366 IGTDENGDGEV
-2378 AEEFIKT
+2378 AADEFIKT

-2403 ATFPTQNEALG
+2403 VTFPTQNEALG

-2488 DFIGTTNDQD
+2488 DFIGTNNGQD
-2498 TKLIN
+2498 TNLIN
-2503 DGENKKFSFMFG
+2503 DGNNKKFSFKFG

-2528 NNASIDVIMNVVIR
+2528 NNASIDVIMNVSLR
-2542 ETTAAKTWIK
+2542 ESESAKTWIK

-2559 NNNSLFQESTKNG
+2559 NSNSLFQESTNNG
-2572 HIEISSDITGSD
+2572 HIEISSDITGTD

-2610 SFNKAF
+2610 SFNKEF
-2616 GNVDANTSMTIG
+2616 GNVAANESMIIG
-2628 TYVSE
+2628 TYIFD
-2633 SATWTTTPLSSTQ
+2633 SATWTTTPLSSNQ

-2663 EVTQT
+2663 EITQA

-2690 GTKNRASIVPYNSQD
+2690 GTKNRKSIVPYNSQD

-2723 VAASDVKV
+2723 VAARDVKV

-2743 NSTKKAP
+2743 DSTKKAP

-2759 TNESVTQ
+2759 TNASVTQ

-2822 KDIDGNTSGTTVGG
+2822 KDFDGKTSGTTVGG

-2844 NLGNN
+2844 NLGND

-2859 GTAISLAGSSDIYGQ
+2859 GSAISLAGGSDIYGQ

-2880 DLLKATETKASG
+2880 DSLKATATKASG

-2900 VGTLNNINNNNAKGS
+2900 VSTLNNSNNNNAKGS
-2915 LTSELNANNYDSY
+2915 VTESLSSANYNSY

-2953 NSAAVVPISGKIE
+2953 NSAAAIPISGKIE

-3006 SASFDFFTSVG
+3006 TASYDFFTSVG

-3048 RWGINLNGTGEN
+3048 RWGINLNGTGES
-3060 RHNSMYTPSFGRAIR
+3060 RHNSMYTPSSGRAIR
-3075 MESIGMRGTKAVPT
+3075 MESIGMKGTKANT
-3089 DTTYYFDKQ
+3089 KDATYYFDKQ

-3110 GKVTNLYMA
+3110 GTATNLYMA

-3130 KAGNSDTLNN
+3130 KAGNSESFDFGLKVLYDFTSSVLTDT
-3140 VDEWTISETDEYYQI
+3140 YYEI
-3155 ASFDN
+3155 TSFDN
-3160 TNNKFAHIKT
+3160 TNNMFLHTKYQQIPNGTIVLLCNA
-3170 NSLRDDYV
+3170 
-3178 VRLYNS
+3178 
-3184 DKTLA
+3184 DKTAATNQYFKIA
-3189 DENYYRVKGWGGSGE
+3189 DSGGSRG
-3204 NYWFRLEKIG
+3204 NYWAKLQYFDG
-3214 NNISDIV
+3214 
-3221 YRTDTGSVPYL
+3221 TDVGCVPYIGSKSDAK
-3232 NVTTEDEN
+3232 V
-3240 CYPQSVGNTTDKN
+3240 
-3253 TGVGSF
+3253 GVGCFVRKVTSVNASNPVVNSF
-3259 VRVYRPSMDNFID
+3259 V
-3272 DFNDYDTSGTPYTYR
+3272 DYDISGKPYTYR
-3287 NGTVSI
+3287 HETVSI

-3315 NETVDDK
+3315 NATVDDK

-3336 YSCNTTPTE
+3336 YSCNKEPLE
-3345 NKRGYSDRSGWTTP
+3345 NANGKSDRSGWTTP

-3395 LDLVYAYL
+3395 LDLCYAYL
-3403 PNDKIETTSQSD
+3403 PKDKIETTSQSD

-3438 SDQGNVVPYI
+3438 SNQGNVVPYI

-3493 FTGSWECSIVPTDST
+3493 FTGSWECSIVPTDSI

-3515 HNDIGIGLWKDD
+3515 HNDIGIGLWKDG
-3527 GVIVDKNSTK
+3527 GVIVDSNSPK
-3537 YTTGTSATNNRMN
+3537 YTTGTSATNNTMN
-3550 SYDSVSNGDVYGNGT
+3550 SYDSVSNGNVYGNGT

-3570 GYAIKHGSIGDTV
+3570 GYAIKHGSIGDNI

>member
-23 VGLGSAVDTEPPTLT
+23 VGLGSAVDTEPPVLT

-65 KVEVVVKTIGGTSK
+65 KVEVVVKTMGGTSK
-79 VVGMYDADVDN
+79 VVGIYEADVDN

-102 VENRE
+102 IESRE

-159 NAPTEYGTT
+159 DAPTEYGTT
-168 VKIAGTIVDDNSV
+168 VKIAGTIVDDNTV
-181 KYLSMGILDKDT
+181 QYLSMGILNKDT
-193 EMGTYDF
+193 DMDTYDF

-229 GTSEEDSRYKT
+229 GTAEEDSRYKT
-240 VYRDDYLDSKGN
+240 VYKDEYLDPKGN

-259 TVTDD
+259 TVTDE

-273 TENIT
+273 TENLT

-299 AKGTTFKTVQKV
+299 SKGTTFKTVQKV

-318 VDDELKAEILGKY
+318 VDDELKAEILSIYK
-331 NDAAKQYAA
+331 DEAKQYAA

-360 GNLSEE
+360 KNLSVEN
-366 HKKNIPSA
+366 KKNIPSA

-388 NANYILPKTIHVLQ
+388 NANYILPKTIHVIQ
-402 IGPLKEDANLKSTID
+402 VGPI
-417 YLYEYMVEN
+417 
-426 FVKDHAIDK
+426 
-435 DADGVTSIRPSNT
+435 ADGDLSKAIADSI
-448 KIKYNEYDNIWRE
+448 YDYAVDTFAGIVGSDTLPEGITILRTHEGTINIEGKVFKWRE
-461 LGVDASE
+461 LGLDASE

-474 KKNSSSC
+474 KNNSSSC
-481 ESYTYSVK
+481 ENYTYSVK

-514 TNDGYYVFQ
+514 TSDGYYIFK

-537 DLDGGKNAVK
+537 DLDYGKNSVK

-587 ANPANANFTGKVKI
+587 ANPINADFEGPVNI
-601 DKTHKL
+601 DKTNNL
-607 WSIDLGEN
+607 WSIDLSEN
-615 ANKFMFDNEKEYL
+615 ANKFNFENEKEYL
-628 YDITVALKNSAGTGT
+628 YDITVTLKNSAGAGT
-643 NNHKIHIDT
+643 NNHKIHVDT

-657 NISSISPTIIKKYLN
+657 NISSISPTTIKKYLN
-672 GESEVE
+672 GGSEVE

-692 DDTALMEVEYEVSYA
+692 DDTALMNVDCELSYA
-707 ADGDVLFKKSLGKTY
+707 DDGDVLFKKALGKTY
-722 TVNEEINTRSKYKT
+722 TVNEEINTRNKFNS
-736 DGTVADD
+736 DGTISES
-743 GKEIKDDHTF
+743 GKGIRDESTF

-768 YDSSKFNKND
+768 CDSSEFNKKD

-785 TDAPELVPNNFTQIT
+785 TDAPVLVPNNFTQIA

-814 AGNKTL
+814 SGNKTL

-830 QSVQVEFFK
+830 QTVQVEFYK
-839 EDKENKVGDTVEIKN
+839 EDKTTKVGNTVEIKN
-854 LTQSSYALKQVLPTT
+854 LSQSSYALKQFLPAT
-869 DGIYWVKITA
+869 DGIYWVQITA

-885 NKDDCPHIDGFFIA
+885 NKDDCPHIGGFFIA

-946 NTKDSSKNKSKN
+946 NSKDSSKNKSNK
-958 ITINDDG
+958 ITINEDG
-965 SWNYTFNAATF
+965 SWFYTFNAANF
-976 NNDVASY
+976 NNDIASY

-1004 IDINTP
+1004 IDIKAP
-1010 SVDSFDINAIT
+1010 SVDSFDINANT
-1021 SNEKTIYSEKQFV
+1021 SYEKTIYSEKQFV

-1051 SVDKAEYW
+1051 SEDKAEYW

-1073 KESEVASVEWCTNYD
+1073 NESEISSVEWCTNYD
-1088 VKNKTGSWSSLVKGE
+1088 ATNKTGSWSSLVKGE
-1103 TEWTGT
+1103 KEWTGT
-1109 ATCNQQ
+1109 VTCNQQ

-1128 GNETISSKG
+1128 GNEIISSKG
-1137 VKVDT
+1137 VMVDT

-1148 SEKLINGGNADTVY
+1148 SEKLINNGNADTVY
-1162 VQTNGSVKI
+1162 VQTDGSVKI

-1186 MVSYSYDSVTHKA
+1186 MVSYSYEDTIHEA
-1199 TLKDDGYWVVEIPWS
+1199 TLKQDGYWEVAIPWS
-1214 TISQFV
+1214 TISKFV

-1247 DTTAPTTTIK
+1247 DTEAPTTTIK
-1257 PLIDADDA
+1257 PLIDADD
-1265 ITGLQ
+1265 ITEGLQ
-1270 VNGTITVSG
+1270 VNGTVTISG
-1279 SAKDDTVLK
+1279 AAKDNTVLK
-1288 SVTLEYQR
+1288 SVTLQYQ
-1296 KGTSEWKVLG
+1296 KKNETEWKNYE
-1306 TLSTENEGTSESDIA
+1306 TLTTDNAGTSESDIA
-1321 NWSFTVNTKD
+1321 NWSFNVDTTKLD
-1331 LATEGNVEYKLRA
+1331 DGEYKFRA
-1344 IVEDAAG
+1344 IVTDAAG
-1351 NTGSKTNDEE
+1351 NSGSKTNDEN
-1361 PKENEITIF
+1361 PIENEITVFI
-1370 VNQDSD
+1370 NQDSD

-1412 VKEVHYS
+1412 VKEVYYS
-1419 FDGKTYTEA
+1419 FDGISYTKA
-1428 DLKVG
+1428 TLKVG
-1433 NAWEINVENEG
+1433 NAWEINVKNEG
-1444 SNTVYFKI
+1444 ANTVYFKI
-1452 VDTVEGNSPFISKT
+1452 VDTVEKNNPFVSKT
-1466 TNKPKITDGKNTY
+1466 PNKPKITDGKNTY
-1479 STKDCTLKFN
+1479 STNDCTLKFN

-1499 AEFSVYNKLTDKWSD
+1499 ATFSVYNEETNKWSEFND
-1514 YTDNLRKVGG
+1514 SLRKVGG
-1524 DYTKFKMKINAQSAN
+1524 IYTKFKMKINAQSAN

-1549 LNNGTSVKFTCE
+1549 LNNGTPVKFTCA
-1561 ASAKTDFKPTAK
+1561 ASAKADFKPTAK
-1573 NEWIS
+1573 NEWES
-1578 GEIVVGTAETPTIQ
+1578 GEILVGTAETPTIQ
-1592 SLNYDVY
+1592 TLNYDVY
-1599 DKAGKHTA
+1599 DKAGKHTT
-1607 KAMNVSV
+1607 KSMNVSV
-1614 DNTKPVVTISKPSLL
+1614 DNTNPVVTISKPSLL

-1668 KSNTASKKDDNNN
+1668 NSNTASKKDDSNN

-1698 WFLYFDGGDEADH
+1698 WFLYFDGGDETDH

-1753 GNTTIVNQT
+1753 GNTKIVNQT

-1774 ALSYPSNV
+1774 ALSYPSDV

-1814 AWVQIASNNTGFTV
+1814 AWVQIASSNTGFTA
-1828 ADLKKLND
+1828 ADLKKLNN

-1844 STNTQKKK
+1844 STNTQKTKA
-1852 EQISALPDNADVSDY
+1852 QINALSENADVSDY

-1906 DIVNGAAV
+1906 DTVNGAAV
-1914 IHKSSPITQQIVIDA
+1914 IHKSSPVTQQIIIDA

-1950 GEVCTDGTVASG
+1950 GEVCTDGTVSSG

-1986 VDDDSGLKSITYN
+1986 VDDDSGLRSITYN
-1999 KKNVVTAAGNEVT
+1999 NKNVVTAAGNEVT

-2022 VARTAGG
+2022 VARTAVG

-2055 YRIVENTTTA
+2055 YRIVENTSTA
-2065 LADENTFSVIFDNKA
+2065 LADENTFSVIYDNKA

-2154 HPASATNT
+2154 HSASATNT

-2175 ETNDVA
+2175 ETKDVA

-2187 GYDSALALSEGIYW
+2187 GYDSSLALSEGIYW
-2201 KEISGSVNGNTFT
+2201 KEISGNVNGNTFT

-2235 LIDKKAGKVLTL
+2235 LIDKKAGNVLTL
-2247 KGNSSDANLGTGTAT
+2247 KGNSSDANLGTGAVT

-2271 DNSGEKNTGKISS
+2271 DNGGEKNTGKISS
-2284 DTTNAYG
+2284 DTTQAYG
-2291 YGYYPTRASDDGDLI
+2291 YGYYPARASDDGDLI

-2366 IGTDENGDGEVT
+2366 IGTDENGDGEV
-2378 AEEFIKT
+2378 AADEFIKT

-2403 ATFPTQNEALG
+2403 VTFPTQNEALG

-2488 DFIGTTNDQD
+2488 DFIGTTNGQD
-2498 TKLIN
+2498 TNLIN
-2503 DGENKKFSFMFG
+2503 DGNNKKFSFKFG

-2528 NNASIDVIMNVVIR
+2528 NNASIDVIMNVSLR
-2542 ETTAAKTWIK
+2542 ESESAKTWIK

-2559 NNNSLFQESTKNG
+2559 NSNSLFQESTNNG
-2572 HIEISSDITGSD
+2572 HIEISSDITGTD

-2610 SFNKAF
+2610 SFNKEF
-2616 GNVDANTSMTIG
+2616 GNVAANESMIIG
-2628 TYVSE
+2628 TYIFD
-2633 SATWTTTPLSSTQ
+2633 SATWTTTPLSSNQ

-2663 EVTQT
+2663 EITQA

-2690 GTKNRASIVPYNSQD
+2690 GIKNRTSIVPYNSQD

-2723 VAASDVKV
+2723 VAARDVKV

-2743 NSTKKAP
+2743 DSTKKAP

-2759 TNESVTQ
+2759 TNASVTQ

-2822 KDIDGNTSGTTVGG
+2822 KDFDGKTSGTTVGG

-2844 NLGNN
+2844 NLGND

-2859 GTAISLAGSSDIYGQ
+2859 GSAISLAGGSDIYGQ

-2880 DLLKATETKASG
+2880 DSLKATETKASG

-2900 VGTLNNINNNNAKGS
+2900 VSTLNNSNNNNAKGS
-2915 LTSELNANNYDSY
+2915 VTEALSSANYNSY

-2953 NSAAVVPISGKIE
+2953 NSAAAIPISGKIE

-3006 SASFDFFTSVG
+3006 TASYDFFTSVG
-3017 FTYDSLGY
+3017 FTYDD
-3025 SYGVAAGGDIN
+3025 YGNSFAVGAGGDIN
-3036 SSQADKWNLMTS
+3036 ESSSDRFILMS
-3048 RWGINLNGTGEN
+3048 SKWGIGSHTQTGSYDGI
-3060 RHNSMYTPSFGRAIR
+3060 NSLRLEQIAQKTNS
-3075 MESIGMRGTKAVPT
+3075 VN
-3089 DTTYYFDKQ
+3089 YFDKQ
-3098 RIKSPSMTTAVH
+3098 RIKSPSIISSTSN
-3110 GKVTNLYMA
+3110 GGTNLYLA
-3119 YYDAM
+3119 YYDAI

-3130 KAGNSDTLNN
+3130 KSGHTGGETATSHVRKIIGVDGDNNRGGWMELTVGDDSLSNETNKWNDYVFYLCDENGNVENGAIQYAIN
-3140 VDEWTISETDEYYQI
+3140 GYYCSGDYI
-3155 ASFDN
+3155 AFTAESDN
-3160 TNNKFAHIKT
+3160 TQFPGVAK
-3170 NSLRDDYV
+3170 
-3178 VRLYNS
+3178 
-3184 DKTLA
+3184 
-3189 DENYYRVKGWGGSGE
+3189 
-3204 NYWFRLEKIG
+3204 KIS
-3214 NNISDIV
+3214 NNIIKCNGTNVKELSGDV
-3221 YRTDTGSVPYL
+3221 YVKIFETRRSFGTFLDTATKSAPQEYNIDNVTLLAGGTTGKGAGSYLSLGIIPANVTGSTDTV
-3232 NVTTEDEN
+3232 
-3240 CYPQSVGNTTDKN
+3240 
-3253 TGVGSF
+3253 
-3259 VRVYRPSMDNFID
+3259 
-3272 DFNDYDTSGTPYTYR
+3272 
-3287 NGTVSI
+3287 
-3293 VAGNGTS
+3293 VA
-3300 YGAGEY
+3300 
-3306 LSIAAISEE
+3306 
-3315 NETVDDK
+3315 
-3322 VVMVWYDSTARKLY
+3322 VWYDQSTDTNNAVLRY
-3336 YSCNTTPTE
+3336 AYNTNPIENPT
-3345 NKRGYSDRSGWTTP
+3345 NWTY
-3359 VEVFNQSSDM
+3359 VDSIFNQTSDM

-3374 YCKVAVDSNGGV
+3374 YCKVTVDSFGGV
-3386 HIAAYDPIN
+3386 HIAAYDPVN
-3395 LDLVYAYL
+3395 LDLCYAYL
-3403 PNDKIETTSQSD
+3403 PASNKGIPSGSSS
-3415 FRTCIVDSNGVVGSN
+3415 FMTCIVDGNGVVGSN
-3430 LTLDVGKV
+3430 LTIDVAKNGARI
-3438 SDQGNVVPYI
+3438 VPYI
-3448 GYYATSSIRPKI
+3448 GYYSTSSIRPKM
-3460 AYYVDKENS
+3460 AFYVG
-3469 TETELILGFASD
+3469 ETLVDSEELILGFTTNISD
-3481 AAKVADGSIDDE
+3481 GTIDDE
-3493 FTGSWECSIVPTDST
+3493 FTGSWECSIVPTVNT
-3508 VEMQSNQ
+3508 VEMQSNL
-3515 HNDIGIGLWKDD
+3515 HNDINIGVWKTSD
-3527 GVIVDKNSTK
+3527 GEITAPNVSGRQSSTR
-3537 YTTGTSATNNRMN
+3537 NNVN
-3550 SYDSVSNGDVYGNGT
+3550 GYSSSSYGQVYGNGT
-3565 KNAVL
+3565 SNPVL
-3570 GYAIKHGSIGDTV
+3570 GYAIKHGSSGDNI

>member
-23 VGLGSAVDTEPPTLT
+23 VGLGSAVDTEPPVLT

-44 GSIIKDS
+44 GSIIRDS

-65 KVEVVVKTIGGTSK
+65 KVEVVVKTQGSTSK
-79 VVGMYDADVDN
+79 VVGIYEADVDN

-102 VENRE
+102 VESRE

-114 ADGNYSID
+114 ADGEYSID

-137 ISVTIDNTAPLLILK
+137 ISVKIDNTAPLLILK

-159 NAPTEYGTT
+159 DAPTEYGTT
-168 VKIAGTIVDDNSV
+168 VKIAGTIVDDNEVQHLTMSLV
-181 KYLSMGILDKDT
+181 SKDKDI
-193 EMGTYDF
+193 
-200 EKKENL
+200 ENNPEYKSS
-206 IDTWTLTN
+206 WTLSN
-214 VNTAG
+214 VSTAG
-219 GTEEVFAKLS
+219 GTEEIFAKL
-229 GTSEEDSRYKT
+229 TDDEAEELTQRYNEVYVNTDSN
-240 VYRDDYLDSKGN
+240 GN
-252 VSYNLLF
+252 VYYYTLF
-259 TVTDD
+259 EVEDN

-273 TENIT
+273 TENAT

-299 AKGTTFKTVQKV
+299 SKGTTFKTVQKV

-318 VDDELKAEILGKY
+318 VDDELKAEILNIYK
-331 NDAAKQYAA
+331 DAAKQYAA

-360 GNLSEE
+360 KNLSVEN
-366 HKKNIPSA
+366 KNNIPSA

-388 NANYILPKTIHVLQ
+388 NANYILPKTIHVIQ
-402 IGPLKEDANLKSTID
+402 IGPLQEDANLKTTID
-417 YLYEYMVEN
+417 YLYGYMVEN
-426 FVKDHAIDK
+426 FVKDHGIDN
-435 DADGVTSIRPSNT
+435 DDGVTSIRPSNT
-448 KIKYNEYDNIWRE
+448 IINYNGYDNIWRE

-468 TEELTK
+468 EEELTK

-481 ESYTYSVK
+481 ENYTYSVK

-514 TNDGYYVFQ
+514 TSDGYYIFK

-537 DLDGGKNAVK
+537 DLDDGKNSVK

-587 ANPANANFTGKVKI
+587 ADPINADFEGPVNI
-601 DKTHKL
+601 DKTNKL
-607 WSIDLGEN
+607 WSIDLSKN
-615 ANKFMFDNEKEYL
+615 PNRFNFDNEKEYL
-628 YDITVALKNSAGTGT
+628 YDITVTLKNSAGTGT

-657 NISSISPTIIKKYLN
+657 NISSISPTTIKKYLN
-672 GESEVE
+672 GGSEVE

-692 DDTALMEVEYEVSYA
+692 DDTALMKVEYEVSYA
-707 ADGDVLFKKSLGKTY
+707 ADGDVLFRKSLGKTY
-722 TVNEEINTRSKYKT
+722 TVNEEINTRSKYES
-736 DGTVADD
+736 DGTVAAD
-743 GKEIKDDHTF
+743 GKEILDEHTF

-760 DEAGNIGE
+760 DEAGNVGE
-768 YDSSKFNKND
+768 YNSSEFNKND

-785 TDAPELVPNNFTQIT
+785 TDAPVLVPNNFTQIT

-814 AGNKTL
+814 SGNKTL

-830 QSVQVEFFK
+830 QTVQVEFYK
-839 EDKENKVGDTVEIKN
+839 EDKTTKVGNTVEIKN
-854 LTQSSYALKQVLPTT
+854 LSQSSYALKQVLPAT
-869 DGIYWVKITA
+869 DGIYWVQITA

-885 NKDDCPHIDGFFIA
+885 NKDDCPHIGGFFIA

-917 RYVKKDGSLS
+917 RYVKKEGSLS
-927 FKGTVSDKWEVS
+927 FKGIVSDKWEVS

-946 NTKDSSKNKSKN
+946 NSKDSSKNKSKK
-958 ITINDDG
+958 IDINEDG
-965 SWNYTFNAATF
+965 SWFYTFNAANF

-1004 IDINTP
+1004 IDTNAP
-1010 SVDSFDINAIT
+1010 SVDSFDINAKT

-1051 SVDKAEYW
+1051 SEDKAEYW

-1073 KESEVASVEWCTNYD
+1073 NESEISSVEWCTNYD
-1088 VKNKTGSWSSLVKGE
+1088 VTNKTGSWSSLVKGE

-1109 ATCNQQ
+1109 VTCNQQ

-1128 GNETISSKG
+1128 GNETISNKG
-1137 VKVDT
+1137 VMVDT

-1148 SEKLINGGNADTVY
+1148 SEKLINNGNADTVY
-1162 VQTNGSVKI
+1162 VQTDGSVKI

-1177 EGEKCSGIG
+1177 EGVNCSGIG
-1186 MVSYSYDSVTHKA
+1186 MVSYSYENTIHEA
-1199 TLKDDGYWVVEIPWS
+1199 TLKQDGWWEVEIPWT

-1247 DTTAPTTTIK
+1247 DTEAPTTTIK
-1257 PLIDADDA
+1257 PLIDADD
-1265 ITGLQ
+1265 ITEGLQ
-1270 VNGTITVSG
+1270 VNGTVTISG
-1279 SAKDDTVLK
+1279 AAKDNTVLK
-1288 SVTLEYQR
+1288 SVTLQYQ
-1296 KGTSEWKVLG
+1296 KKNETAWKDYE
-1306 TLSTENEGTSESDIA
+1306 TLTTDNAGTSESDIA
-1321 NWSFTVNTKD
+1321 NWSFNVDTTKFD
-1331 LATEGNVEYKLRA
+1331 DGEYKFRG
-1344 IVEDAAG
+1344 IVTDAAG
-1351 NTGSKTNDEE
+1351 NSGSKTNDEN
-1361 PKENEITIF
+1361 PIENEIAVFI
-1370 VNQDSD
+1370 NQDSD

-1412 VKEVHYS
+1412 VKEVYYS
-1419 FDGKTYTEA
+1419 FDGISYTKA
-1428 DLKVG
+1428 TLKVG
-1433 NAWEINVENEG
+1433 NAWEINVKNEG
-1444 SNTVYFKI
+1444 ANTVYFKI
-1452 VDTVEGNSPFISKT
+1452 VDTVEKNNPFVSKT
-1466 TNKPKITDGKNTY
+1466 SNKPKITDGKNTY
-1479 STKDCTLKFN
+1479 STNDCTLKFN

-1499 AEFSVYNKLTDKWSD
+1499 ATFSVYNEETNKWSEF
-1514 YTDNLRKVGG
+1514 TDSLRKVGG
-1524 DYTKFKMKINAQSAN
+1524 IYTKFKMKINAQSAN

-1549 LNNGTSVKFTCE
+1549 LNNGTPVKFTCA
-1561 ASAKTDFKPTAK
+1561 ASAKADFKPTAK
-1573 NEWIS
+1573 NEWES
-1578 GEIVVGTAETPTIQ
+1578 GEILVGTAETPTIQ
-1592 SLNYDVY
+1592 TLNYDVY
-1599 DKAGKHTA
+1599 DKAGKHTT
-1607 KAMNVSV
+1607 KSMNVSV
-1614 DNTKPVVTISKPSLL
+1614 DNTNPVVTISKPSLL

-1654 DSSGSKYADSVIEP
+1654 DSSGSKYADTVIEP
-1668 KSNTASKKDDNNN
+1668 NSNTASKKDDSNN

-1698 WFLYFDGGDEADH
+1698 WFLYFDGGDETDH

-1753 GNTTIVNQT
+1753 GNTKIVNQT

-1774 ALSYPSNV
+1774 ALSYPSDV

-1814 AWVQIASNNTGFTV
+1814 AWVQIASSNAGFTA
-1828 ADLKKLND
+1828 ADLKKLNN

-1844 STNTQKKK
+1844 STNTQKTKA
-1852 EQISALPDNADVSDY
+1852 QINALSENADVSDY

-1906 DIVNGAAV
+1906 DTVNGAAV
-1914 IHKSSPITQQIVIDA
+1914 IHKSSPVTQQIIIDA

-1950 GEVCTDGTVASG
+1950 GEVCTDGTVSSG

-1986 VDDDSGLKSITYN
+1986 VDDDSGLKSIIYN
-1999 KKNVVTAAGNEVT
+1999 KKTVVNGAGNEVT
-2012 SATDGSYFKK
+2012 SAADGSFFKK

-2055 YRIVENTTTA
+2055 YRIVENTTTE
-2065 LADENTFSVIFDNKA
+2065 LADENTFSVIYDNKA

-2143 LYAKSATTYNK
+2143 LYAKSPTTYNK
-2154 HPASATNT
+2154 HSASATNT

-2175 ETNDVA
+2175 ETKDVA

-2187 GYDSALALSEGIYW
+2187 GYDSSLALSEGIYW
-2201 KEISGSVNGNTFT
+2201 KEISGNVNGNTFT
-2214 YTADN
+2214 YTDNN

-2235 LIDKKAGKVLTL
+2235 LIDKKAGNVLTL
-2247 KGNSSDANLGTGTAT
+2247 KGNSSDANLGTGAVT

-2271 DNSGEKNTGKISS
+2271 DNGGEKNTGKISS
-2284 DTTNAYG
+2284 DTTQAYG
-2291 YGYYPTRASDDGDLI
+2291 YGYYPARASDDGDLI

-2366 IGTDENGDGEVT
+2366 IGTDENGDGEV
-2378 AEEFIKT
+2378 ASDEFIKT

-2403 ATFPTQNEALG
+2403 VTFPTQNEALG

-2488 DFIGTTNDQD
+2488 DFIGTTNGQD
-2498 TKLIN
+2498 TNLIK
-2503 DGENKKFSFMFG
+2503 DGNNKKFSFKFG

-2528 NNASIDVIMNVVIR
+2528 NNASIDVIMNVSLR
-2542 ETTAAKTWIK
+2542 ESESAKTWIK

-2559 NNNSLFQESTKNG
+2559 NSNSLFQESTQNG
-2572 HIEISSDITGSD
+2572 HIEISSDITGTD

-2610 SFNKAF
+2610 SFNKEF
-2616 GNVDANTSMTIG
+2616 GNVAANESMIIG
-2628 TYVSE
+2628 TYVFD

-2646 NDDDVTVYSIPA
+2646 NDDDVTVYSIPD

-2663 EVTQT
+2663 EITQA

-2690 GTKNRASIVPYNSQD
+2690 GTKNRTSIVPYNSQD

-2713 MYIDSSKITG
+2713 MYIDSSKIKG
-2723 VAASDVKV
+2723 VAARDVKV

-2743 NSTKKAP
+2743 DSTKKAP

-2759 TNESVTQ
+2759 TNASVTQ
-2766 SGGDTGTG
+2766 SGGDTGTD

-2822 KDIDGNTSGTTVGG
+2822 KDFDGKTSGTTVGG

-2844 NLGNN
+2844 NLGND

-2859 GTAISLAGSSDIYGQ
+2859 GSAISLAGGSDIYGQ

-2880 DLLKATETKASG
+2880 DSLKATATKASG

-2900 VGTLNNINNNNAKGS
+2900 VSTLNNSNNNNAKGS
-2915 LTSELNANNYDSY
+2915 VTEALSSANYNSY

-2953 NSAAVVPISGKIE
+2953 NSAAAIPISGKIE

-3006 SASFDFFTSVG
+3006 TASYDFFTSVG

-3036 SSQADKWNLMTS
+3036 SSSADKWNLMTS
-3048 RWGINLNGTGEN
+3048 RWGINLNGTGES
-3060 RHNSMYTPSFGRAIR
+3060 RHNSMYTPTSGRAIR
-3075 MESIGMRGTKAVPT
+3075 MESIGMKGTKANTT
-3089 DTTYYFDKQ
+3089 DATYYFDKQ

-3110 GKVTNLYMA
+3110 DTVTNLYMA

-3130 KAGNSDTLNN
+3130 KAGNSESFASGLKVSYDFTSPVLTDT
-3140 VDEWTISETDEYYQI
+3140 YYEI
-3155 ASFDN
+3155 TSFDN
-3160 TNNKFAHIKT
+3160 TNNMFLHTKNKQIPNGTIVQLCNA
-3170 NSLRDDYV
+3170 
-3178 VRLYNS
+3178 
-3184 DKTLA
+3184 DKTA
-3189 DENYYRVKGWGGSGE
+3189 ATNQYFKIAGSSGSRG
-3204 NYWFRLEKIG
+3204 NYWAKLQYFDG
-3214 NNISDIV
+3214 
-3221 YRTDTGSVPYL
+3221 TDVGCVPYIGSKSDAK
-3232 NVTTEDEN
+3232 V
-3240 CYPQSVGNTTDKN
+3240 
-3253 TGVGSF
+3253 GVGCFVREVTSVNASNPVVNSF
-3259 VRVYRPSMDNFID
+3259 V
-3272 DFNDYDTSGTPYTYR
+3272 DYDTSGTPYTYR
-3287 NGTVSI
+3287 HETVSI
-3293 VAGNGTS
+3293 IAGNGTS

-3306 LSIAAISEE
+3306 LSIAAVSKEGATI
-3315 NETVDDK
+3315 DDK

-3336 YSCNTTPTE
+3336 YSCNKEPLE
-3345 NKRGYSDRSGWTTP
+3345 NANGKSDRSGWTTP
-3359 VEVFNQSSDM
+3359 VEVFDQSSDM

-3403 PNDKIETTSQSD
+3403 PKDKIETTSQSD

-3438 SDQGNVVPYI
+3438 SNQGNVVPYI

-3493 FTGSWECSIVPTDST
+3493 FTGSWECSIVPTDSI

-3515 HNDIGIGLWKDD
+3515 HNDIGIGLWKDG

-3537 YTTGTSATNNRMN
+3537 YTTGTSATNNTMKG
-3550 SYDSVSNGDVYGNGT
+3550 YDSVSNGNVYGNGT

-3570 GYAIKHGSIGDTV
+3570 GYAIKHGSIGDNI

>member
-11 SIFMALFLASCD
+11 SISMALFLASCD
-23 VGLGSAVDTEPPTLT
+23 VGLGSAVDTEPPVLT

-44 GSIIKDS
+44 GSIIRDS

-65 KVEVVVKTIGGTSK
+65 KVEVVVKTQGSTSK
-79 VVGMYDADVDN
+79 VVGIYEADVDN

-102 VENRE
+102 AESRE

-137 ISVTIDNTAPLLILK
+137 ISVKIDNTAPLLILK

-159 NAPTEYGTT
+159 DAPTEYGTT
-168 VKIAGTIVDDNSV
+168 VKIAGTIVDDNEVQHLTMSLV
-181 KYLSMGILDKDT
+181 SKDKDI
-193 EMGTYDF
+193 
-200 EKKENL
+200 ENNPEYKSS
-206 IDTWTLTN
+206 WTLSN
-214 VNTAG
+214 VSTAG
-219 GTEEVFAKLS
+219 GTEEIFAKL
-229 GTSEEDSRYKT
+229 TDDEAEELTQRYNEVYVNTDSN
-240 VYRDDYLDSKGN
+240 GN
-252 VSYNLLF
+252 VYYYTLF
-259 TVTDD
+259 EVEDN

-273 TENIT
+273 TENAT

-299 AKGTTFKTVQKV
+299 SKGTTFKTVQKV

-318 VDDELKAEILGKY
+318 VDDELKAEILNIYK
-331 NDAAKQYAA
+331 DAAKQYAA

-360 GNLSEE
+360 KNLSVEN
-366 HKKNIPSA
+366 KKNIPSA

-388 NANYILPKTIHVLQ
+388 NANYILPKTIHVIQ
-402 IGPLKEDANLKSTID
+402 VGPLQEDANLKATID
-417 YLYEYMVEN
+417 YLYGYMVEN
-426 FVKDHAIDK
+426 FVKDHGIDN
-435 DADGVTSIRPSNT
+435 DDGVTSIRPSNT
-448 KIKYNEYDNIWRE
+448 IINYNGYDNIWRE

-468 TEELTK
+468 EEELTK

-481 ESYTYSVK
+481 ENYTYSVK

-514 TNDGYYVFQ
+514 TNDGYYIFK

-537 DLDGGKNAVK
+537 DLDDGKNDVK

-569 VIENECTY
+569 LIAEDCKY

-587 ANPANANFTGKVKI
+587 ADPINADFEGPVNI
-601 DKTHKL
+601 DKTNKL
-607 WSIDLGEN
+607 WSIDLSKN
-615 ANKFMFDNEKEYL
+615 PNRFNFDNEKEYL
-628 YDITVALKNSAGTGT
+628 YDITVTLKNSAGTGT

-657 NISSISPTIIKKYLN
+657 NISSISPTTIKKYLN
-672 GESEVE
+672 GGSEVE

-692 DDTALMEVEYEVSYA
+692 DDTALMKVEYEVSYA
-707 ADGDVLFKKSLGKTY
+707 ADGDVLFRKSLGKTY
-722 TVNEEINTRSKYKT
+722 TVNEEINTRSKYKD
-736 DGTVADD
+736 DGTVAAD
-743 GKEIKDDHTF
+743 GKEILDEHTF

-760 DEAGNIGE
+760 DEAGNVGE
-768 YDSSKFNKND
+768 YDSSEFNKKD

-785 TDAPELVPNNFTQIT
+785 TDAPVLVPNNFTQIT

-814 AGNKTL
+814 SGNKTL

-830 QSVQVEFFK
+830 QTVQVEFYK
-839 EDKENKVGDTVEIKN
+839 EDKTTKVGNAVEIKN
-854 LTQSSYALKQVLPTT
+854 LSQSSYALKQVLPAT
-869 DGIYWVKITA
+869 DGIYWVQITA

-885 NKDDCPHIDGFFIA
+885 NKDDCPHIGGFFIA

-907 TETSVSEEKT
+907 TETSVSEEKI
-917 RYVKKDGSLS
+917 RYVKEDGSLS

-946 NTKDSSKNKSKN
+946 NSKDSSKNKSNK
-958 ITINDDG
+958 ITINEDG
-965 SWNYTFNAATF
+965 SWFYTFNAANF

-989 TDRAGKTNQIIRNIK
+989 TDRAGKINQIIRNIK
-1004 IDINTP
+1004 IDINAP
-1010 SVDSFDINAIT
+1010 SVDSFDINANT
-1021 SNEKTIYSEKQFV
+1021 SYEKTIYSEKQFV
-1034 RKNNS
+1034 KKNNS

-1051 SVDKAEYW
+1051 SEDKAEYW

-1073 KESEVASVEWCTNYD
+1073 NESEISSVEWCTNYD
-1088 VKNKTGSWSSLVKGE
+1088 VTNKTGSWSSLVKGE

-1109 ATCNQQ
+1109 VTCNQQ

-1137 VKVDT
+1137 VMVDT

-1148 SEKLINGGNADTVY
+1148 SEKLINNGNADTVY
-1162 VQTNGSVKI
+1162 VQTDGSVKI

-1177 EGEKCSGIG
+1177 EGEKRSGIG
-1186 MVSYSYDSVTHKA
+1186 MVSYSYENTIHEA
-1199 TLKDDGYWVVEIPWS
+1199 TLKQDGWWEVEIPWT

-1247 DTTAPTTTIK
+1247 DTEAPTTTIK
-1257 PLIDADDA
+1257 PLIDADD
-1265 ITGLQ
+1265 ITEGLQ
-1270 VNGTITVSG
+1270 VNGTVTISG
-1279 SAKDDTVLK
+1279 AAKDNTVLK
-1288 SVTLEYQR
+1288 SVTLQYQ
-1296 KGTSEWKVLG
+1296 KKNETAWKDYETLTTDNAGTG
-1306 TLSTENEGTSESDIA
+1306 ESDIA
-1321 NWSFTVNTKD
+1321 NWSFNVDTTKFD
-1331 LATEGNVEYKLRA
+1331 DGEYKFRG
-1344 IVEDAAG
+1344 IVTDAAG
-1351 NTGSKTNDEE
+1351 NSGSKTNDEN
-1361 PKENEITIF
+1361 PIENEITVFI
-1370 VNQDSD
+1370 NQDSD

-1412 VKEVHYS
+1412 VKEVYYS
-1419 FDGKTYTEA
+1419 FDGISYTKA
-1428 DLKVG
+1428 TLKVG
-1433 NAWEINVENEG
+1433 NAWEINVKNEG
-1444 SNTVYFKI
+1444 ANTVYFKI
-1452 VDTVEGNSPFISKT
+1452 VDTVEKNNPFVSKT

-1479 STKDCTLKFN
+1479 STNDCTLKFN

-1499 AEFSVYNKLTDKWSD
+1499 AEFSVYNEETNKWSEF
-1514 YTDNLRKVGG
+1514 TDSLRKVGG
-1524 DYTKFKMKINAQSAN
+1524 IYTKFKMKINAQSAN

-1549 LNNGTSVKFTCE
+1549 LNNGTPVKFTCA
-1561 ASAKTDFKPTAK
+1561 ASAKADFKPTAK
-1573 NEWIS
+1573 NEWES
-1578 GEIVVGTAETPTIQ
+1578 GEILVGTAETPTIQ
-1592 SLNYDVY
+1592 TLNYDVY
-1599 DKAGKHTA
+1599 DKAGKHTT
-1607 KAMNVSV
+1607 KSMNVSV
-1614 DNTKPVVTISKPSLL
+1614 DNTNPVVTISKPSLL

-1654 DSSGSKYADSVIEP
+1654 DSSGLKYADTVIEP
-1668 KSNTASKKDDNNN
+1668 NSNTASKKDDSNN

-1698 WFLYFDGGDEADH
+1698 WFLYFDGGDETDH

-1753 GNTTIVNQT
+1753 GNTKIVNQT

-1774 ALSYPSNV
+1774 ALSYPSDV

-1814 AWVQIASNNTGFTV
+1814 AWVQIASSNAGFTA
-1828 ADLKKLND
+1828 ADLKKLNN
-1836 ANYTLGQI
+1836 ANYILGQI
-1844 STNTQKKK
+1844 STNTQKTKA
-1852 EQISALPDNADVSDY
+1852 QINALSENADVSDY

-1906 DIVNGAAV
+1906 DTVNGAAV
-1914 IHKSSPITQQIVIDA
+1914 IHKSSPVTQQIIIDA

-1950 GEVCTDGTVASG
+1950 GEVCTDGTVSSG

-1999 KKNVVTAAGNEVT
+1999 NKNVVTAAGNEVT

-2029 KTVYDYNF
+2029 NTVYDYNF

-2055 YRIVENTTTA
+2055 YRIVENTSTA
-2065 LADENTFSVIFDNKA
+2065 LADENTFSVIYDNKA

-2154 HPASATNT
+2154 HSASATNT

-2175 ETNDVA
+2175 ETKDVA

-2187 GYDSALALSEGIYW
+2187 GYDSSLTLSEGIYW
-2201 KEISGSVNGNTFT
+2201 KEISGNVNGNTFT

-2235 LIDKKAGKVLTL
+2235 LIDKKAGNVLTL
-2247 KGNSSDANLGTGTAT
+2247 KGNSSDANLGAGAVT

-2271 DNSGEKNTGKISS
+2271 DNGGEKNTGKISS
-2284 DTTNAYG
+2284 DTTQAYG
-2291 YGYYPTRASDDGDLI
+2291 YGYYPARASDDGDLI

-2366 IGTDENGDGEVT
+2366 IGTDENGDGEV
-2378 AEEFIKT
+2378 AADEFIKT

-2403 ATFPTQNEALG
+2403 VTFPTQNEALG

-2488 DFIGTTNDQD
+2488 DFIGTNNGQD
-2498 TKLIN
+2498 TNLIN
-2503 DGENKKFSFMFG
+2503 DGNNKKFSFKFG

-2528 NNASIDVIMNVVIR
+2528 NNASIDVIMNVSLR
-2542 ETTAAKTWIK
+2542 ESESAKTWIK

-2559 NNNSLFQESTKNG
+2559 NSNSLFQESTNNG
-2572 HIEISSDITGSD
+2572 HIEISSDITGTD

-2610 SFNKAF
+2610 SFNKEF
-2616 GNVDANTSMTIG
+2616 GNVAANESMIIG
-2628 TYVSE
+2628 TYVFD
-2633 SATWTTTPLSSTQ
+2633 SATWTTTPLSSNQ

-2663 EVTQT
+2663 EITQA

-2675 AGITLTEDDEAAMTA
+2675 AGITLTEDDEAAMKA
-2690 GTKNRASIVPYNSQD
+2690 GTKNRTSIVPYNSQD
-2705 YGHVVHWT
+2705 YGHIVHWT
-2713 MYIDSSKITG
+2713 MYIDSSKIKG
-2723 VAASDVKV
+2723 VAARDVKV

-2743 NSTKKAP
+2743 DSTKKAP

-2759 TNESVTQ
+2759 TNASVTQ

-2822 KDIDGNTSGTTVGG
+2822 KDFDGKTSGTTVGG

-2844 NLGNN
+2844 NLGND

-2859 GTAISLAGSSDIYGQ
+2859 GSAISLAGGSDIYGQ

-2880 DLLKATETKASG
+2880 DSLKATATKASG

-2900 VGTLNNINNNNAKGS
+2900 VSTLNNSNNNNAKGS
-2915 LTSELNANNYDSY
+2915 VTEALSSANYNSY

-2953 NSAAVVPISGKIE
+2953 NSAAAIPISGKIE

-3006 SASFDFFTSVG
+3006 SASYDFFTSVG

-3036 SSQADKWNLMTS
+3036 SSQADKWNLMSS
-3048 RWGINLNGTGEN
+3048 RWGVNLNGIGED
-3060 RHNSMYTPSFGRAIR
+3060 RHNSMYVPENGRAFR
-3075 MESIGMRGTKAVPT
+3075 LESIGMKGTKANTT
-3089 DTTYYFDKQ
+3089 DATYYFDKQ
-3098 RIKSPSMTTAVH
+3098 RIKSPSMATAVH
-3110 GKVTNLYMA
+3110 DTVTNLYMA

-3130 KAGNSDTLNN
+3130 KAGNSESFASGLKVSYDFTSPVLTDT
-3140 VDEWTISETDEYYQI
+3140 YYEI
-3155 ASFDN
+3155 TSFDN
-3160 TNNKFAHIKT
+3160 TNNMFLHTKNQQIPDGTIVLLCNA
-3170 NSLRDDYV
+3170 
-3178 VRLYNS
+3178 
-3184 DKTLA
+3184 DKTA
-3189 DENYYRVKGWGGSGE
+3189 ATNQYFKIAGSGGSWG
-3204 NYWFRLEKIG
+3204 NYWAKLQYFDG
-3214 NNISDIV
+3214 
-3221 YRTDTGSVPYL
+3221 TDVGYVPYIGSKSDAK
-3232 NVTTEDEN
+3232 V
-3240 CYPQSVGNTTDKN
+3240 
-3253 TGVGSF
+3253 GVGCF
-3259 VRVYRPSMDNFID
+3259 VRKVTSVNASNPVVNSYV
-3272 DFNDYDTSGTPYTYR
+3272 DYDISGKPYTYR
-3287 NGTVSI
+3287 HETVSI

-3306 LSIAAISEE
+3306 LSIAAVSKEGATI
-3315 NETVDDK
+3315 DDK

-3336 YSCNTTPTE
+3336 YSCNKVPLE
-3345 NKRGYSDRSGWTTP
+3345 NANGKSDRSGWTTP

-3403 PNDKIETTSQSD
+3403 PKDKIETTSQSD

-3438 SDQGNVVPYI
+3438 SNQGNVVPYI

-3515 HNDIGIGLWKDD
+3515 HNDIGIGLWKDG
-3527 GVIVDKNSTK
+3527 GVIVDSNSPK
-3537 YTTGTSATNNRMN
+3537 YTTGISATNNTMKG
-3550 SYDSVSNGDVYGNGT
+3550 YDSVSNGNVYGNGT

-3570 GYAIKHGSIGDTV
+3570 GYAIKHGSIGDNI

>member
-23 VGLGSAVDTEPPTLT
+23 VGLGSAVDTEPPVLT

-65 KVEVVVKTIGGTSK
+65 KVEVVVKTQGSTSK
-79 VVGMYDADVDN
+79 VVGIYEADVDN

-102 VENRE
+102 VESRE

-114 ADGNYSID
+114 ADGEYSID

-137 ISVTIDNTAPLLILK
+137 ISVKIDNTAPLLILK

-159 NAPTEYGTT
+159 DAPTEYGTT
-168 VKIAGTIVDDNSV
+168 VKIAGTIVDDNDVQHLTMSLV
-181 KYLSMGILDKDT
+181 SKDKDI
-193 EMGTYDF
+193 
-200 EKKENL
+200 ENNPEYKSS
-206 IDTWTLTN
+206 WTLSN
-214 VNTAG
+214 VSTAG
-219 GTEEVFAKLS
+219 GTEEIFAKL
-229 GTSEEDSRYKT
+229 TDDEAEELTQRYNE
-240 VYRDDYLDSKGN
+240 VYVNTDTNGN
-252 VSYNLLF
+252 VYYYTLF
-259 TVTDD
+259 EVEDN
-264 AKEYKNPKE
+264 AKEYKNPSE
-273 TENIT
+273 SENT
-278 LGNSTD
+278 TSGNKTKD
-284 KFFFS
+284 FFFS

-299 AKGTTFKTVQKV
+299 SKGTTFKTVQKV

-318 VDDELKAEILGKY
+318 VDDELKAEILSIYK
-331 NDAAKQYAA
+331 DEAKQYAA

-360 GNLSEE
+360 KNLSVEN
-366 HKKNIPSA
+366 KKNIPSA

-402 IGPLKEDANLKSTID
+402 VGPLQEDANLKATID
-417 YLYEYMVEN
+417 YLYGYMVEN
-426 FVKDHAIDK
+426 FVKDHGIDN
-435 DADGVTSIRPSNT
+435 DDGVTSIRPSNT
-448 KIKYNEYDNIWRE
+448 IINYNGYDNIWRE

-468 TEELTK
+468 EEELTK

-481 ESYTYSVK
+481 ENYTYSVK

-514 TNDGYYVFQ
+514 TNDGYYIFK

-537 DLDGGKNAVK
+537 DLDDGKNGVK
-547 DRGYVKDYSKLKFGG
+547 DRGYVNDYSKLNFGG
-562 KYNSNVD
+562 QYNSNVD
-569 VIENECTY
+569 LIENECTY

-587 ANPANANFTGKVKI
+587 ANPINADFEGQVTI
-601 DKTHKL
+601 DKTNKL
-607 WSIDLGEN
+607 WRIDLGEN
-615 ANKFMFDNEKEYL
+615 ADKFIFDNEKEYL
-628 YDITVALKNSAGTGT
+628 YDITVTLKNSAGTGT
-643 NNHKIHIDT
+643 NNHKIHVDT

-672 GESEVE
+672 GGSEVE

-692 DDTALMEVEYEVSYA
+692 DDTALMKVEYEVSYA

-722 TVNEEINTRSKYKT
+722 TVNEEINTRSKYKD

-743 GKEIKDDHTF
+743 GKEILDEHTF

-760 DEAGNIGE
+760 DEAGNVGE
-768 YDSSKFNKND
+768 YNSSEFNKND

-785 TDAPELVPNNFTQIT
+785 TDAPILVPNNFTQIA

-814 AGNKTL
+814 SGNKTL

-830 QSVQVEFFK
+830 QTVQVEFYK
-839 EDKENKVGDTVEIKN
+839 EDKTTKVGNTVEIKN
-854 LTQSSYALKQVLPTT
+854 LSQSSYALKQVLPAT
-869 DGIYWVKITA
+869 DGIYWVQITA

-885 NKDDCPHIDGFFIA
+885 NKDDCPHIGGFFIA

-917 RYVKKDGSLS
+917 RYVKKEGSLS
-927 FKGTVSDKWEVS
+927 FKGIVSDKWEVS

-946 NTKDSSKNKSKN
+946 NSKDSSKNKSYK
-958 ITINDDG
+958 ITINKDG
-965 SWNYTFNAATF
+965 SWFYTFNAANF
-976 NNDVASY
+976 YNDVASY

-989 TDRAGKTNQIIRNIK
+989 TDRAGKINQIIRNIK
-1004 IDINTP
+1004 IDINAP
-1010 SVDSFDINAIT
+1010 SVDSFDINANT

-1051 SVDKAEYW
+1051 SEDKAEYW

-1073 KESEVASVEWCTNYD
+1073 NESEISSVEWCTNYD
-1088 VKNKTGSWSSLVKGE
+1088 VTNKTGSWSSLVKGE
-1103 TEWTGT
+1103 TEWAGT
-1109 ATCNQQ
+1109 VTCNQQ

-1128 GNETISSKG
+1128 GNETISNKG
-1137 VKVDT
+1137 VMVDT

-1148 SEKLINGGNADTVY
+1148 SEKLINNGNADTVY

-1177 EGEKCSGIG
+1177 EGVKCSGIG
-1186 MVSYSYDSVTHKA
+1186 MVSYSYENTIHEA
-1199 TLKDDGYWVVEIPWS
+1199 TLKQDGWWEVEIPWT

-1247 DTTAPTTTIK
+1247 DTEAPTTTIK
-1257 PLIDADDA
+1257 PLIDADD
-1265 ITGLQ
+1265 ITEGLQ
-1270 VNGTITVSG
+1270 VNGTVTISG
-1279 SAKDDTVLK
+1279 AAKDNTVLK
-1288 SVTLEYQR
+1288 SVTLQYQ
-1296 KGTSEWKVLG
+1296 KKNETAWKDYE
-1306 TLSTENEGTSESDIA
+1306 TLTTDNAGTSESDIA
-1321 NWSFTVNTKD
+1321 NWSFNVDTTKFD
-1331 LATEGNVEYKLRA
+1331 DGEYKFCG
-1344 IVEDAAG
+1344 IVTDAAG
-1351 NTGSKTNDEE
+1351 NSGSKTNDEN
-1361 PKENEITIF
+1361 PIENEITVFI
-1370 VNQDSD
+1370 NQDSD

-1388 AENSTATLYLHN
+1388 AEDSTATLYLHN

-1412 VKEVHYS
+1412 VKEVYYS
-1419 FDGKTYTEA
+1419 FDGISYTKA
-1428 DLKVG
+1428 TLKVG
-1433 NAWEINVENEG
+1433 NAWEINVNNEG
-1444 SNTVYFKI
+1444 ANTVYFKI
-1452 VDTVEGNSPFISKT
+1452 VDTVEKNNPFVSKT
-1466 TNKPKITDGKNTY
+1466 PNKPKITDGKNTY
-1479 STKDCTLKFN
+1479 STNDCTLKFN

-1499 AEFSVYNKLTDKWSD
+1499 ATFSVYNEETNKWSEF
-1514 YTDNLRKVGG
+1514 TDSLRKVGG
-1524 DYTKFKMKINAQSAN
+1524 IYTKFKMKINAQSAN

-1549 LNNGTSVKFTCE
+1549 LNNGTPVKFTCA
-1561 ASAKTDFKPTAK
+1561 ASAKADFKPTAK
-1573 NEWIS
+1573 NEWES
-1578 GEIVVGTAETPTIQ
+1578 GEILVGTAETPTIQ
-1592 SLNYDVY
+1592 TLNYDVY
-1599 DKAGKHTA
+1599 DKAGKHTT
-1607 KAMNVSV
+1607 KSMNVSV
-1614 DNTKPVVTISKPSLL
+1614 DNTNPVVTISKPSLL

-1654 DSSGSKYADSVIEP
+1654 DSSGLKYADTVIEP
-1668 KSNTASKKDDNNN
+1668 NSNTASKKDDSNN

-1698 WFLYFDGGDEADH
+1698 WFLYFDGGDETDH

-1753 GNTTIVNQT
+1753 GNTKIVNQT

-1774 ALSYPSNV
+1774 ALSYPSDV

-1814 AWVQIASNNTGFTV
+1814 AWVQIASSNAGFTA
-1828 ADLKKLND
+1828 ADLKKLNN

-1844 STNTQKKK
+1844 STNTQKTKN
-1852 EQISALPDNADVSDY
+1852 QINALSENADVSDY

-1906 DIVNGAAV
+1906 DTVNGAAV
-1914 IHKSSPITQQIVIDA
+1914 IHKSSPVTQQIIIDA

-1950 GEVCTDGTVASG
+1950 GEVCTDGTVSSG

-1999 KKNVVTAAGNEVT
+1999 NKNVVTAAGNEVT

-2055 YRIVENTTTA
+2055 YRIVENTSTA
-2065 LADENTFSVIFDNKA
+2065 LADENTFSVIYDNKA

-2154 HPASATNT
+2154 HSASATNT

-2175 ETNDVA
+2175 ETKDVA

-2187 GYDSALALSEGIYW
+2187 GYDSSLTLSEGIYW
-2201 KEISGSVNGNTFT
+2201 KEISGNVNGNTFT

-2235 LIDKKAGKVLTL
+2235 LIDKKAGNVLTL
-2247 KGNSSDANLGTGTAT
+2247 KGNSSDANLGTGAVT

-2271 DNSGEKNTGKISS
+2271 DNGGEKNTGKISS
-2284 DTTNAYG
+2284 DTTQAYG
-2291 YGYYPTRASDDGDLI
+2291 YGYYPARASDDGDLI

-2366 IGTDENGDGEVT
+2366 IGTDENGDGEV
-2378 AEEFIKT
+2378 AADEFIKT

-2403 ATFPTQNEALG
+2403 VTFPTQNEALG

-2488 DFIGTTNDQD
+2488 DFIGTTNGQD
-2498 TKLIN
+2498 TNLIK
-2503 DGENKKFSFMFG
+2503 DGNNKKFSFKFG

-2528 NNASIDVIMNVVIR
+2528 NNASIDVIMNVSLR
-2542 ETTAAKTWIK
+2542 ESESAKTWIK

-2559 NNNSLFQESTKNG
+2559 NSNSLFQESTQNG
-2572 HIEISSDITGSD
+2572 HIEISSDITGTD

-2610 SFNKAF
+2610 SFNKEF
-2616 GNVDANTSMTIG
+2616 GNVAANESMIIG
-2628 TYVSE
+2628 TYIFD

-2646 NDDDVTVYSIPA
+2646 NNDDVTVYSIPA

-2663 EVTQT
+2663 EITQA

-2690 GTKNRASIVPYNSQD
+2690 GTKNRTSIVPYNSQD
-2705 YGHVVHWT
+2705 YGHIVHWT
-2713 MYIDSSKITG
+2713 MYIDSSKIKG
-2723 VAASDVKV
+2723 VAARDVKV

-2743 NSTKKAP
+2743 DSTKKAP

-2759 TNESVTQ
+2759 TNASVTQ

-2822 KDIDGNTSGTTVGG
+2822 KDFDGKTSGTTVGG

-2844 NLGNN
+2844 NLGND

-2859 GTAISLAGSSDIYGQ
+2859 GSAISLAGGSDIYGQ

-2880 DLLKATETKASG
+2880 DSLKATATKASG

-2900 VGTLNNINNNNAKGS
+2900 VSTLNNSNNNNAKGS
-2915 LTSELNANNYDSY
+2915 VTEALSSANYNSY

-2953 NSAAVVPISGKIE
+2953 NSAAAIPISGKIE

-3006 SASFDFFTSVG
+3006 SASYDFFTSVG

-3060 RHNSMYTPSFGRAIR
+3060 RHNSMYTPTSGRAIR
-3075 MESIGMRGTKAVPT
+3075 MESIGMKGTKANT
-3089 DTTYYFDKQ
+3089 KDATYYFDKQ

-3110 GKVTNLYMA
+3110 GTATNLYMA

-3130 KAGNSDTLNN
+3130 KAGNSESFALGLKVLYDFTSPVLTDT
-3140 VDEWTISETDEYYQI
+3140 YYEI
-3155 ASFDN
+3155 TSFDN
-3160 TNNKFAHIKT
+3160 TNNMFLHTKDQQIPNGTIVLLCNA
-3170 NSLRDDYV
+3170 
-3178 VRLYNS
+3178 
-3184 DKTLA
+3184 DKTAATNQYFKIA
-3189 DENYYRVKGWGGSGE
+3189 DSGGSWG
-3204 NYWFRLEKIG
+3204 NYWAKLQYFDG
-3214 NNISDIV
+3214 
-3221 YRTDTGSVPYL
+3221 TDVGCVPYIGSKSDAK
-3232 NVTTEDEN
+3232 V
-3240 CYPQSVGNTTDKN
+3240 
-3253 TGVGSF
+3253 GVGCFVRKVTSVNASNPVVNSF
-3259 VRVYRPSMDNFID
+3259 V
-3272 DFNDYDTSGTPYTYR
+3272 DYDISGTPYTYR
-3287 NGTVSI
+3287 HETVSI

-3315 NETVDDK
+3315 NATVDDK

-3336 YSCNTTPTE
+3336 YSCNKEPLE
-3345 NKRGYSDRSGWTTP
+3345 NANGKSDRSGWTTP

-3395 LDLVYAYL
+3395 LDLCYAYL
-3403 PNDKIETTSQSD
+3403 PKDKIETTSQSD

-3438 SDQGNVVPYI
+3438 SNQGNVVPYI

-3481 AAKVADGSIDDE
+3481 VAKVADGSIDDE

-3515 HNDIGIGLWKDD
+3515 HNDIGIGLWKDG
-3527 GVIVDKNSTK
+3527 GVIVDSNSPK
-3537 YTTGTSATNNRMN
+3537 YTTGISATSNTMKG
-3550 SYDSVSNGDVYGNGT
+3550 YDSVSNGNVYGNGT

-3570 GYAIKHGSIGDTV
+3570 GYAIKHGSIGDNI

>member
-23 VGLGSAVDTEPPTLT
+23 VGLGSAVDTEPPVLT

-44 GSIIKDS
+44 GSIIRDS

-65 KVEVVVKTIGGTSK
+65 KVEVVVKTQGSTSK
-79 VVGMYDADVDN
+79 VVGIYEADVDN

-102 VENRE
+102 VESRE

-159 NAPTEYGTT
+159 DAPTEYGTT
-168 VKIAGTIVDDNSV
+168 VKIAGTIVDDNEVQHLTMSLV
-181 KYLSMGILDKDT
+181 SKDKDI
-193 EMGTYDF
+193 
-200 EKKENL
+200 ENNPEYKSS
-206 IDTWTLTN
+206 WTLSN
-214 VNTAG
+214 VSTAG
-219 GTEEVFAKLS
+219 GTEEIFAKL
-229 GTSEEDSRYKT
+229 TDDEAEELTQRYNEVYVNTDSN
-240 VYRDDYLDSKGN
+240 GN
-252 VSYNLLF
+252 VYYYTLF
-259 TVTDD
+259 EVEDN

-273 TENIT
+273 TENAT

-299 AKGTTFKTVQKV
+299 SKGTTFKTVQKV

-318 VDDELKAEILGKY
+318 VDDELKAEILNIYK
-331 NDAAKQYAA
+331 DAAKQYAA

-360 GNLSEE
+360 KNLSVEN
-366 HKKNIPSA
+366 KKNIPSA

-388 NANYILPKTIHVLQ
+388 NANYILPKTIHVIQ
-402 IGPLKEDANLKSTID
+402 VGPLQEDANLKATID
-417 YLYEYMVEN
+417 YLYGYMVEN
-426 FVKDHAIDK
+426 FVKDHGIDK
-435 DADGVTSIRPSNT
+435 DDNGVTSIRPSNT
-448 KIKYNEYDNIWRE
+448 NINYNGYDNIWRE
-461 LGVDASE
+461 LGVDVSE
-468 TEELTK
+468 SEEFTK
-474 KKNSSSC
+474 KNNSSSC
-481 ESYTYSVK
+481 ENYTYSVK

-502 AAFGDDEQNGKL
+502 AAFGEDEQEGKL

-523 GSSSDIPPT
+523 GSNSDIPPT

-537 DLDGGKNAVK
+537 DLDDGKNGVK
-547 DRGYVKDYSKLKFGG
+547 DRGYVKDYSKLNFGG

-569 VIENECTY
+569 VIENECSY
-577 SVVVTGENGT
+577 SVVVTGENDT
-587 ANPANANFTGKVKI
+587 ENPINADFEGPVTI
-601 DKTHKL
+601 DKTNKL
-607 WSIDLGEN
+607 WSIDLSKN
-615 ANKFMFDNEKEYL
+615 DYKFIFDEEKEYL
-628 YDITVALKNSAGTGT
+628 YDITVTLKNSAGAGT
-643 NNHKIHIDT
+643 NNHKIHVDT

-657 NISSISPTIIKKYLN
+657 NISSISPTTIKKYLN
-672 GESEVE
+672 GGSEVE

-692 DDTALMEVEYEVSYA
+692 DDTALMKVEYEVSYA
-707 ADGDVLFKKSLGKTY
+707 ADGYVLFKKALGKTY
-722 TVNEEINTRSKYKT
+722 TVNEEINTRNKFNS
-736 DGTVADD
+736 DGTISES
-743 GKEIKDDHTF
+743 GKGIRDESTF

-760 DEAGNIGE
+760 DEAGNVGE
-768 YDSSKFNKND
+768 YNSSEFNKKD

-785 TDAPELVPNNFTQIT
+785 TDAPVLVPNNFTQIT

-814 AGNKTL
+814 SGNKTL

-830 QSVQVEFFK
+830 QTVQVEFYK
-839 EDKENKVGDTVEIKN
+839 EDKKTKVGNTVEIKN
-854 LTQSSYALKQVLPTT
+854 LSQSSYALKQVLPAT
-869 DGIYWVKITA
+869 DGIYWVQITA

-885 NKDDCPHIDGFFIA
+885 NKDDCPHIGGFFIA

-907 TETSVSEEKT
+907 TETSVSEEKI
-917 RYVKKDGSLS
+917 RYVKEDGSLS

-946 NTKDSSKNKSKN
+946 NSKDSSKNKSNK
-958 ITINDDG
+958 ITINEDG
-965 SWNYTFNAATF
+965 SWFYTFNAANF

-989 TDRAGKTNQIIRNIK
+989 TDRAGKINQIIRNIK
-1004 IDINTP
+1004 IDINAP
-1010 SVDSFDINAIT
+1010 SVDSFDINANT
-1021 SNEKTIYSEKQFV
+1021 SYEKTIYSEKQFV

-1051 SVDKAEYW
+1051 SEDKAEYW

-1073 KESEVASVEWCTNYD
+1073 NESEISSVEWCTNYD
-1088 VKNKTGSWSSLVKGE
+1088 VTNKTGSWSSLVKGE

-1109 ATCNQQ
+1109 VTCNQQ

-1128 GNETISSKG
+1128 GNETISNKG
-1137 VKVDT
+1137 VMVDT

-1148 SEKLINGGNADTVY
+1148 SEKLINNGNADTVY
-1162 VQTNGSVKI
+1162 VQTDGSVKI

-1186 MVSYSYDSVTHKA
+1186 MVSYSYENTIHEA
-1199 TLKDDGYWVVEIPWS
+1199 TLKQDGWWEVEIPWT

-1247 DTTAPTTTIK
+1247 DTEAPTTTIK
-1257 PLIDADDA
+1257 PLIDADD
-1265 ITGLQ
+1265 ITEGLQ
-1270 VNGTITVSG
+1270 VNGTVTISG
-1279 SAKDDTVLK
+1279 AAKDNTVLK
-1288 SVTLEYQR
+1288 SVTLQYQ
-1296 KGTSEWKVLG
+1296 KKNETAWKVYE
-1306 TLSTENEGTSESDIA
+1306 TLTTDNAGTSESDIA
-1321 NWSFTVNTKD
+1321 NWSFNVDTTKFD
-1331 LATEGNVEYKLRA
+1331 DGEYKFRG
-1344 IVEDAAG
+1344 IVTDAAG
-1351 NTGSKTNDEE
+1351 NSGSKTNDEN
-1361 PKENEITIF
+1361 PIENEITVFI
-1370 VNQDSD
+1370 NQDSD

-1412 VKEVHYS
+1412 VKEVYYS
-1419 FDGKTYTEA
+1419 FDGNSYTKA
-1428 DLKVG
+1428 TLKVG
-1433 NAWEINVENEG
+1433 NAWEINVKNEG
-1444 SNTVYFKI
+1444 ANTVYFKI
-1452 VDTVEGNSPFISKT
+1452 VDTVEKNNPFVSKT

-1479 STKDCTLKFN
+1479 STNDCTLKFN
-1489 LVLKDPEVTD
+1489 LVLKDPEVSD
-1499 AEFSVYNKLTDKWSD
+1499 ATFSVYNEETNKWSEF
-1514 YTDNLRKVGG
+1514 TDSLRKVGG
-1524 DYTKFKMKINAQSAN
+1524 IYTKFKMKINAQSAN

-1549 LNNGTSVKFTCE
+1549 LNNGTSVKFTCA
-1561 ASAKTDFKPTAK
+1561 ASAKADFKPTAK
-1573 NEWIS
+1573 NEWES
-1578 GEIVVGTAETPTIQ
+1578 GEIFVGTAETPTIQ
-1592 SLNYDVY
+1592 TLNYDVY
-1599 DKAGKHTA
+1599 DKAGKHTT
-1607 KAMNVSV
+1607 KSMNVSV
-1614 DNTKPVVTISKPSLL
+1614 DNTNPVVTISKPSLL

-1654 DSSGSKYADSVIEP
+1654 DSSGSKYADTVIEP
-1668 KSNTASKKDDNNN
+1668 NSNTASKKDDSNN

-1698 WFLYFDGGDEADH
+1698 WFLYFDGGDETDH

-1753 GNTTIVNQT
+1753 GNTKIVNQT

-1774 ALSYPSNV
+1774 ALSYPSDV

-1814 AWVQIASNNTGFTV
+1814 AWVQIASSNAGFTA
-1828 ADLKKLND
+1828 ADLKKLNN

-1844 STNTQKKK
+1844 STNIKKTK
-1852 EQISALPDNADVSDY
+1852 EQINALSENADVSDY

-1906 DIVNGAAV
+1906 DTVNGAAV
-1914 IHKSSPITQQIVIDA
+1914 IHKSSPVTQQIIIDA

-1950 GEVCTDGTVASG
+1950 GEVCTDGTVSSG

-1986 VDDDSGLKSITYN
+1986 VDDDSGLKSIIYN
-1999 KKNVVTAAGNEVT
+1999 NKNVVTAAGNEVT
-2012 SATDGSYFKK
+2012 SATDGSFFKK

-2055 YRIVENTTTA
+2055 YRIVENTSTA
-2065 LADENTFSVIFDNKA
+2065 LADENTFSVIYDNKA

-2154 HPASATNT
+2154 HSASATNT

-2175 ETNDVA
+2175 ETKDVA

-2187 GYDSALALSEGIYW
+2187 GYDSSLTLSEGIYW
-2201 KEISGSVNGNTFT
+2201 KEISGNVNGNTFT
-2214 YTADN
+2214 YTTDN

-2235 LIDKKAGKVLTL
+2235 LIDKKAGNVLTL
-2247 KGNSSDANLGTGTAT
+2247 KGNSSDANLGTGAVT

-2271 DNSGEKNTGKISS
+2271 DNGGEKNTGKISS
-2284 DTTNAYG
+2284 DTTQAYG
-2291 YGYYPTRASDDGDLI
+2291 YGYYPARASDDGDLI

-2366 IGTDENGDGEVT
+2366 IGTDENGDGEV
-2378 AEEFIKT
+2378 AADEFIKT

-2403 ATFPTQNEALG
+2403 VTFPTQNEALG

-2488 DFIGTTNDQD
+2488 DFIGTTNGQD
-2498 TKLIN
+2498 TNLIK
-2503 DGENKKFSFMFG
+2503 DGNNKKFSFKFG

-2528 NNASIDVIMNVVIR
+2528 NNASIDVIMNVSLR
-2542 ETTAAKTWIK
+2542 ESESAKTWIK

-2559 NNNSLFQESTKNG
+2559 NSNSLFQESTNNG
-2572 HIEISSDITGSD
+2572 HIEISSDITGTD

-2610 SFNKAF
+2610 SFNKEF
-2616 GNVDANTSMTIG
+2616 GNVAANESMIIG
-2628 TYVSE
+2628 TYIFD
-2633 SATWTTTPLSSTQ
+2633 SATWTTTPLSSNQ

-2663 EVTQT
+2663 EITQA

-2675 AGITLTEDDEAAMTA
+2675 AGITLTEDDEASMTA
-2690 GTKNRASIVPYNSQD
+2690 GTKNRKSIVPYNSQD

-2723 VAASDVKV
+2723 VAARDVKV

-2743 NSTKKAP
+2743 DSTKKAP

-2759 TNESVTQ
+2759 TNASVTQ

-2822 KDIDGNTSGTTVGG
+2822 KDFDGKTSGTTVGG

-2844 NLGNN
+2844 NLGND

-2859 GTAISLAGSSDIYGQ
+2859 GSAISLAGGSDIYGQ

-2880 DLLKATETKASG
+2880 DSLKATATKASG

-2900 VGTLNNINNNNAKGS
+2900 VSTLNNSNNNNAKGS
-2915 LTSELNANNYDSY
+2915 VTEALSSANYNSY

-2953 NSAAVVPISGKIE
+2953 NSAAAIPISGKIE

-3006 SASFDFFTSVG
+3006 SASYDFFTSVG

-3036 SSQADKWNLMTS
+3036 SSQADKWNLMSS
-3048 RWGINLNGTGEN
+3048 RWGVNLNGIGED
-3060 RHNSMYTPSFGRAIR
+3060 RHNSMYVPENGRAFR
-3075 MESIGMRGTKAVPT
+3075 LESIGMKGTKANTT
-3089 DTTYYFDKQ
+3089 DATYYFDKQ
-3098 RIKSPSMTTAVH
+3098 RIKSPSMATAVH
-3110 GKVTNLYMA
+3110 DTVTNLYMA

-3130 KAGNSDTLNN
+3130 KAGNSESFASGLKVSYDFTSPVLTDT
-3140 VDEWTISETDEYYQI
+3140 YYEI
-3155 ASFDN
+3155 TSFDN
-3160 TNNKFAHIKT
+3160 TNNMFLHTKNQQIPDGTIVLLCNA
-3170 NSLRDDYV
+3170 
-3178 VRLYNS
+3178 
-3184 DKTLA
+3184 DKTA
-3189 DENYYRVKGWGGSGE
+3189 ATNQYFKIAGSGGSWG
-3204 NYWFRLEKIG
+3204 NYWAKLQYFDG
-3214 NNISDIV
+3214 
-3221 YRTDTGSVPYL
+3221 TDVGYVPYIGSKSDAK
-3232 NVTTEDEN
+3232 V
-3240 CYPQSVGNTTDKN
+3240 
-3253 TGVGSF
+3253 GVGCF
-3259 VRVYRPSMDNFID
+3259 VREVTSVNASNPVVNSYV
-3272 DFNDYDTSGTPYTYR
+3272 DYDISGKPYTYR
-3287 NGTVSI
+3287 HETVSI

-3306 LSIAAISEE
+3306 LSIAAVSKEGATI
-3315 NETVDDK
+3315 DDK

-3336 YSCNTTPTE
+3336 YSCNKVPLE
-3345 NKRGYSDRSGWTTP
+3345 NANGKSDRSGWTTP

-3403 PNDKIETTSQSD
+3403 PKDKIETTSQSD

-3438 SDQGNVVPYI
+3438 SNQGNVVPYI

-3481 AAKVADGSIDDE
+3481 VAKVADGSIDDE
-3493 FTGSWECSIVPTDST
+3493 FTGSWECSIVPTDSI

-3515 HNDIGIGLWKDD
+3515 HNDIGIGLWKDG
-3527 GVIVDKNSTK
+3527 GVIVDKNSPK
-3537 YTTGTSATNNRMN
+3537 YTTGISATNNTMKG
-3550 SYDSVSNGDVYGNGT
+3550 YDSVSNGNVYGNGT

-3570 GYAIKHGSIGDTV
+3570 GYAIKHGSIGDNI

>member
-23 VGLGSAVDTEPPTLT
+23 VGLGSAVDTEPPVLT

-65 KVEVVVKTIGGTSK
+65 KVEVVVKTMGGTSK
-79 VVGMYDADVDN
+79 VVGIYEADVDN

-102 VENRE
+102 IESRE

-159 NAPTEYGTT
+159 DAPTEYGTT
-168 VKIAGTIVDDNSV
+168 VKIAGTIVDDNTV
-181 KYLSMGILDKDT
+181 QYLSMGILNKDT
-193 EMGTYDF
+193 DMDTYDF

-229 GTSEEDSRYKT
+229 GTAEEDSRYKT
-240 VYRDDYLDSKGN
+240 VYKDEYLDSKGN

-259 TVTDD
+259 TVTDE

-273 TENIT
+273 TENLT

-299 AKGTTFKTVQKV
+299 SKGTTFKTVQKV

-318 VDDELKAEILGKY
+318 VDDELKAEILNIYK
-331 NDAAKQYAA
+331 DAAKQYAA

-360 GNLSEE
+360 KNLSVEN
-366 HKKNIPSA
+366 KKNIPSA

-402 IGPLKEDANLKSTID
+402 IGPIQEDENLKATIK
-417 YLYEYMVEN
+417 YLYGYMVEN
-426 FVKDHAIDK
+426 FVKDHGIDN
-435 DADGVTSIRPSNT
+435 DDNGVTSIRPSNT
-448 KIKYNEYDNIWRE
+448 NINYKGYDNIWRE
-461 LGVDASE
+461 LGVDVSE
-468 TEELTK
+468 SEELTK
-474 KKNSSSC
+474 KNNSSSC
-481 ESYTYSVK
+481 ENYTYSVK

-502 AAFGDDEQNGKL
+502 AAFGEDEQEGKL

-523 GSSSDIPPT
+523 GSNSDIPPT

-537 DLDGGKNAVK
+537 DLDDGKNSVK

-569 VIENECTY
+569 LIAEDCKY

-587 ANPANANFTGKVKI
+587 ANPTNAIFEGPVTI
-601 DKTHKL
+601 DKTNKL
-607 WSIDLGEN
+607 WSIDLSEN
-615 ANKFMFDNEKEYL
+615 ANKFNFENEKEYL
-628 YDITVALKNSAGTGT
+628 YDITVTLKNSAGAGT
-643 NNHKIHIDT
+643 NNHKIHVDT

-657 NISSISPTIIKKYLN
+657 NISSISPTTIKKYLN
-672 GESEVE
+672 GGSEVE

-692 DDTALMEVEYEVSYA
+692 DDTALMNVDCELSYA
-707 ADGDVLFKKSLGKTY
+707 DDGDVLFKKALGKTY
-722 TVNEEINTRSKYKT
+722 TVNEEINTRNKFNS
-736 DGTVADD
+736 DGTISES
-743 GKEIKDDHTF
+743 GKGIRDESTF

-768 YDSSKFNKND
+768 YNSSEFNKKD

-785 TDAPELVPNNFTQIT
+785 TDAPVLVPNNFTQII
-800 DKTKVKE
+800 DKTEVKE

-814 AGNKTL
+814 SGNKTL

-830 QSVQVEFFK
+830 QTVQVEFYK
-839 EDKENKVGDTVEIKN
+839 EDKTTKVGNTVEIKN
-854 LTQSSYALKQVLPTT
+854 LSQSSYALKQVLPAT
-869 DGIYWVKITA
+869 DGIYWVQITA

-885 NKDDCPHIDGFFIA
+885 NKDDCPHIGGFFIA

-946 NTKDSSKNKSKN
+946 NSKDSSKNKSNK
-958 ITINDDG
+958 ITINEDG
-965 SWNYTFNAATF
+965 SWFYTFNAANF

-989 TDRAGKTNQIIRNIK
+989 TDRAGKINQIIRNIK
-1004 IDINTP
+1004 IDINAP
-1010 SVDSFDINAIT
+1010 SVDSFDINANT
-1021 SNEKTIYSEKQFV
+1021 SYEKTIYSEKQFV

-1051 SVDKAEYW
+1051 SEDKAEYW

-1073 KESEVASVEWCTNYD
+1073 NESEISSVEWCTNYD
-1088 VKNKTGSWSSLVKGE
+1088 VTNKTGSWSSLVKGE

-1109 ATCNQQ
+1109 VTCNQQ

-1128 GNETISSKG
+1128 GNETISNKG
-1137 VKVDT
+1137 VMVDT

-1148 SEKLINGGNADTVY
+1148 SEKLINNGNADTVY
-1162 VQTNGSVKI
+1162 VQTDGSVKI

-1177 EGEKCSGIG
+1177 EGVKCSGIG
-1186 MVSYSYDSVTHKA
+1186 MVSYSYENTIHEA
-1199 TLKDDGYWVVEIPWS
+1199 TLKQDGWWEVEIPWT

-1247 DTTAPTTTIK
+1247 DTEAPTTTIK
-1257 PLIDADDA
+1257 PLIDADD
-1265 ITGLQ
+1265 ITEGLQ
-1270 VNGTITVSG
+1270 VNGTVTISG
-1279 SAKDDTVLK
+1279 AAKDNTVLK
-1288 SVTLEYQR
+1288 SVTLQYQ
-1296 KGTSEWKVLG
+1296 KKNETAWKDYE
-1306 TLSTENEGTSESDIA
+1306 TLTTDNAGTSESDIA
-1321 NWSFTVNTKD
+1321 NWSFNVDTTKFD
-1331 LATEGNVEYKLRA
+1331 DGEYKFRG
-1344 IVEDAAG
+1344 IVTDAAG
-1351 NTGSKTNDEE
+1351 NSGSKTNDEN
-1361 PKENEITIF
+1361 PIENEITVFI
-1370 VNQDSD
+1370 NQDSD

-1388 AENSTATLYLHN
+1388 AEDSTATLYLHN

-1412 VKEVHYS
+1412 VKEVYYS
-1419 FDGKTYTEA
+1419 FDGISYTKA
-1428 DLKVG
+1428 TLKVG
-1433 NAWEINVENEG
+1433 NAWEINVKNEG
-1444 SNTVYFKI
+1444 ANTVYFKI
-1452 VDTVEGNSPFISKT
+1452 VDTVEKNNPFVSKT

-1479 STKDCTLKFN
+1479 STNDCTLKFN

-1499 AEFSVYNKLTDKWSD
+1499 ATFSVYNEETNKWSEF
-1514 YTDNLRKVGG
+1514 TDSLRKVGG
-1524 DYTKFKMKINAQSAN
+1524 IYTKFKMKINAQSAN

-1549 LNNGTSVKFTCE
+1549 LNNGTPVKFTCA
-1561 ASAKTDFKPTAK
+1561 ASAKADFKPTAK
-1573 NEWIS
+1573 NEWES
-1578 GEIVVGTAETPTIQ
+1578 GEILVGTAETPTIQ
-1592 SLNYDVY
+1592 TLNYDVY
-1599 DKAGKHTA
+1599 DKAGKHTT
-1607 KAMNVSV
+1607 KSMNVSV
-1614 DNTKPVVTISKPSLL
+1614 DNTNPVVTISKPSLL

-1654 DSSGSKYADSVIEP
+1654 DSSGLKYADTVIEP
-1668 KSNTASKKDDNNN
+1668 NSNTASKKDDSNN

-1698 WFLYFDGGDEADH
+1698 WFLYFDGGDETDH

-1753 GNTTIVNQT
+1753 GNTKIVNQT

-1774 ALSYPSNV
+1774 ALSYPSDV

-1814 AWVQIASNNTGFTV
+1814 AWVQIASSNTGFTA
-1828 ADLKKLND
+1828 ADLKKLNN

-1844 STNTQKKK
+1844 STNTQKTKA
-1852 EQISALPDNADVSDY
+1852 QINALSENADVSDY

-1906 DIVNGAAV
+1906 DTVNGAAV
-1914 IHKSSPITQQIVIDA
+1914 IHKSSPVTQQIIIDA

-1950 GEVCTDGTVASG
+1950 GEVCTDGTVSSG

-1999 KKNVVTAAGNEVT
+1999 NKNVVTAAGNEVT

-2055 YRIVENTTTA
+2055 YRIVENTSTA
-2065 LADENTFSVIFDNKA
+2065 LADENTFSVIYDNKA

-2128 VTRVAFYF
+2128 VTRIAFYF

-2154 HPASATNT
+2154 HSASATNT

-2175 ETNDVA
+2175 ETKDVA

-2187 GYDSALALSEGIYW
+2187 GYDSSLTLSEGIYW
-2201 KEISGSVNGNTFT
+2201 KEISGTVNGNTFT

-2235 LIDKKAGKVLTL
+2235 LIDKKAGNVLTL
-2247 KGNSSDANLGTGTAT
+2247 KGNSSDANLGTGAVT

-2271 DNSGEKNTGKISS
+2271 DNGGEKNTGKISS
-2284 DTTNAYG
+2284 DTTQAYG
-2291 YGYYPTRASDDGDLI
+2291 YGYYPARASDDGDLI

-2357 NAPRIAGMM
+2357 NVPRIAGMM
-2366 IGTDENGDGEVT
+2366 IGTDENGDGEV
-2378 AEEFIKT
+2378 AADEFIKT

-2403 ATFPTQNEALG
+2403 VTFPTQNEALG

-2488 DFIGTTNDQD
+2488 DFIGTTNGQD
-2498 TKLIN
+2498 TNLIN
-2503 DGENKKFSFMFG
+2503 DGNNKKFSFKFG

-2528 NNASIDVIMNVVIR
+2528 NNASIDVIMNVSLR
-2542 ETTAAKTWIK
+2542 ESESAKTWIK

-2559 NNNSLFQESTKNG
+2559 NSNSLFQESTNNG
-2572 HIEISSDITGSD
+2572 HIEISSDITGTD

-2610 SFNKAF
+2610 SFNKDF
-2616 GNVDANTSMTIG
+2616 GNVVANESMIIG
-2628 TYVSE
+2628 TYIFD
-2633 SATWTTTPLSSTQ
+2633 SATWTTTPLSSTK
-2646 NDDDVTVYSIPA
+2646 NDDDVTVYSIPD

-2663 EVTQT
+2663 EITQA

-2690 GTKNRASIVPYNSQD
+2690 GIKNRTSIVPYNSQD

-2723 VAASDVKV
+2723 VAARDVKV

-2743 NSTKKAP
+2743 DSTKKAP

-2759 TNESVTQ
+2759 TNASVTQ

-2822 KDIDGNTSGTTVGG
+2822 KDFDGKTSGTTVGG

-2844 NLGNN
+2844 NLGND

-2859 GTAISLAGSSDIYGQ
+2859 GSAISLAGGSDIYGQ

-2880 DLLKATETKASG
+2880 DSLKATATKASG

-2900 VGTLNNINNNNAKGS
+2900 VSTLNNSNNNNAKGS
-2915 LTSELNANNYDSY
+2915 VTEALSSANYNSY

-2953 NSAAVVPISGKIE
+2953 NSAAAIPISGKIE

-3006 SASFDFFTSVG
+3006 TASYDFFTSVG
-3017 FTYDSLGY
+3017 FTYDD
-3025 SYGVAAGGDIN
+3025 YGNSFAVGAGGDIN
-3036 SSQADKWNLMTS
+3036 ESSSDRFILMS
-3048 RWGINLNGTGEN
+3048 SKWGIGSHTQTGSYDGI
-3060 RHNSMYTPSFGRAIR
+3060 NSLRLEQIAQKTNS
-3075 MESIGMRGTKAVPT
+3075 VN
-3089 DTTYYFDKQ
+3089 YFDKQ
-3098 RIKSPSMTTAVH
+3098 RIKSPSIISSTSN
-3110 GKVTNLYMA
+3110 GGTNLYLA
-3119 YYDAM
+3119 YYDAI

-3130 KAGNSDTLNN
+3130 KSGHTGGETATSHVRKIIGVDGDNNRGGWMELTVGDDSLSNETNKWNDYVFYLCDENGNVENGAIQYAIN
-3140 VDEWTISETDEYYQI
+3140 GYYCSGDYI
-3155 ASFDN
+3155 AFTAESDN
-3160 TNNKFAHIKT
+3160 TQFPGVAK
-3170 NSLRDDYV
+3170 
-3178 VRLYNS
+3178 
-3184 DKTLA
+3184 
-3189 DENYYRVKGWGGSGE
+3189 
-3204 NYWFRLEKIG
+3204 KIS
-3214 NNISDIV
+3214 NNIIKCNGTNVKELSGDV
-3221 YRTDTGSVPYL
+3221 YVKIFETRRSFGTFLDTATKSAPQEYNIDNVTLLAGGTTGKGAGSYLSLGIIPANVTGSTDTV
-3232 NVTTEDEN
+3232 
-3240 CYPQSVGNTTDKN
+3240 
-3253 TGVGSF
+3253 
-3259 VRVYRPSMDNFID
+3259 
-3272 DFNDYDTSGTPYTYR
+3272 
-3287 NGTVSI
+3287 
-3293 VAGNGTS
+3293 VA
-3300 YGAGEY
+3300 
-3306 LSIAAISEE
+3306 
-3315 NETVDDK
+3315 
-3322 VVMVWYDSTARKLY
+3322 VWYDQSTDTNNAVLRY
-3336 YSCNTTPTE
+3336 AYNTNPIENPT
-3345 NKRGYSDRSGWTTP
+3345 NWTYVDSIFSQT
-3359 VEVFNQSSDM
+3359 SDM

-3374 YCKVAVDSNGGV
+3374 YCKVTVDSFGGV
-3386 HIAAYDPIN
+3386 HIAAYDPVN
-3395 LDLVYAYL
+3395 LDLCYAYL
-3403 PNDKIETTSQSD
+3403 PAFNKGIPSGSSS
-3415 FRTCIVDSNGVVGSN
+3415 FKTCIVDGNGVVGSN
-3430 LTLDVGKV
+3430 LTIDVAKNGARI
-3438 SDQGNVVPYI
+3438 VPYI
-3448 GYYATSSIRPKI
+3448 GYYSTSSIRPKM
-3460 AYYVDKENS
+3460 AFYVG
-3469 TETELILGFASD
+3469 ETLVDSEELILGFTTNISD
-3481 AAKVADGSIDDE
+3481 GTIDDE
-3493 FTGSWECSIVPTDST
+3493 FTGSWECSIIPTVNT
-3508 VEMQSNQ
+3508 VEMQSNL
-3515 HNDIGIGLWKDD
+3515 HNDINIGVWKTSD
-3527 GVIVDKNSTK
+3527 GEITAPNVSGRQSST
-3537 YTTGTSATNNRMN
+3537 SNNVN
-3550 SYDSVSNGDVYGNGT
+3550 GYSSSSYGQVYGNGT
-3565 KNAVL
+3565 SNPVL
-3570 GYAIKHGSIGDTV
+3570 GYAIKHGSSGDNI
-3583 ETAQMR
+3583 ETAQMK

>member
-1 MIKRNLFVLF
+1 M
-11 SIFMALFLASCD
+11 
-23 VGLGSAVDTEPPTLT
+23 
-38 IDYPQS
+38 
-44 GSIIKDS
+44 
-51 FILAGSCKDDVAVS
+51 
-65 KVEVVVKTIGGTSK
+65 
-79 VVGMYDADVDN
+79 
-90 KDNFW
+90 
-95 QVELNHF
+95 
-102 VENRE
+102 
-107 SYNGWEY
+107 
-114 ADGNYSID
+114 
-122 VRAYDDASRV
+122 
-132 SGTSS
+132 
-137 ISVTIDNTAPLLILK
+137 
-152 TPGNANI
+152 
-159 NAPTEYGTT
+159 
-168 VKIAGTIVDDNSV
+168 
-181 KYLSMGILDKDT
+181 
-193 EMGTYDF
+193 
-200 EKKENL
+200 
-206 IDTWTLTN
+206 
-214 VNTAG
+214 
-219 GTEEVFAKLS
+219 
-229 GTSEEDSRYKT
+229 
-240 VYRDDYLDSKGN
+240 
-252 VSYNLLF
+252 
-259 TVTDD
+259 
-264 AKEYKNPKE
+264 
-273 TENIT
+273 
-278 LGNSTD
+278 
-284 KFFFS
+284 
-289 DDVTSVWSSE
+289 
-299 AKGTTFKTVQKV
+299 
-311 INGTNTD
+311 
-318 VDDELKAEILGKY
+318 
-331 NDAAKQYAA
+331 
-340 CLINKDAN
+340 
-348 PKYSVLGYSVDE
+348 
-360 GNLSEE
+360 
-366 HKKNIPSA
+366 NIPSA

-388 NANYILPKTIHVLQ
+388 NANYILPKTIHVIQ
-402 IGPLKEDANLKSTID
+402 VGPI
-417 YLYEYMVEN
+417 
-426 FVKDHAIDK
+426 
-435 DADGVTSIRPSNT
+435 ADGDFSKAIADLIYDYAVEKFAGKVGIDTSPAGITILRNHT
-448 KIKYNEYDNIWRE
+448 GTINIEEKVFNWRE
-461 LGVDASE
+461 LGVDISE
-468 TEELTK
+468 KEELTK
-474 KKNSSSC
+474 KNSSSSC
-481 ESYTYSVK
+481 ENYTYSVK
-489 VAADTEPGKIYLI
+489 VAADTDPGQVYLI
-502 AAFGDDEQNGKL
+502 AAIGDDEQNGKL
-514 TNDGYYVFQ
+514 TNDGYYIFK

-537 DLDGGKNAVK
+537 DLDDGKNGVK
-547 DRGYVKDYSKLKFGG
+547 DRGYVNDYSKLKFGG

-587 ANPANANFTGKVKI
+587 DNQINAKFEGPVNI
-601 DKTHKL
+601 DKINKR
-607 WSIDLGEN
+607 WSIDLSKN
-615 ANKFMFDNEKEYL
+615 DNKFIFDEEKEYL
-628 YDITVALKNSAGTGT
+628 YDITVTLKNSAGTGT
-643 NNHKIHIDT
+643 NNHKIHVDT
-652 KKPVV
+652 KTPVV

-672 GESEVE
+672 GGSEVE

-692 DDTALMEVEYEVSYA
+692 DDTALMKVEYEVSYA
-707 ADGDVLFKKSLGKTY
+707 ADGDVLFRKSLGKTY
-722 TVNEEINTRSKYKT
+722 TVNEEINTRSKYEA
-736 DGTVADD
+736 DGTVAAD
-743 GKEIKDDHTF
+743 GKEILDEHTF

-760 DEAGNIGE
+760 DEAGNVGE
-768 YDSSKFNKND
+768 YNSSEFNKKD

-785 TDAPELVPNNFTQIT
+785 TDAPVLVPNNFTQIT
-800 DKTKVKE
+800 DETKVKE

-814 AGNKTL
+814 SGNKTL

-830 QSVQVEFFK
+830 QTVQVEFYK
-839 EDKENKVGDTVEIKN
+839 EDKTTKVGNAVEIKN
-854 LTQSSYALKQVLPTT
+854 LSQSSYALKQVLPPT
-869 DGIYWVKITA
+869 DGIYWVQITA

-885 NKDDCPHIDGFFIA
+885 NKDDCPHIGGFFIA

-946 NTKDSSKNKSKN
+946 NSKDSSKNKSNK
-958 ITINDDG
+958 ITINEDG

-989 TDRAGKTNQIIRNIK
+989 TDRSGKINQIIRNIK
-1004 IDINTP
+1004 IDINAP
-1010 SVDSFDINAIT
+1010 SVDSFDINANT

-1051 SVDKAEYW
+1051 SEDKAEYW

-1073 KESEVASVEWCTNYD
+1073 NESEISSVEWCTNYD
-1088 VKNKTGSWSSLVKGE
+1088 VTNKTGSWSSLVKGE

-1109 ATCNQQ
+1109 VTCNQQ

-1137 VKVDT
+1137 VMVDT

-1148 SEKLINGGNADTVY
+1148 SEKLINNGNADTVY
-1162 VQTNGSVKI
+1162 VQTDGSVKI

-1177 EGEKCSGIG
+1177 EGVKCSGIG

-1247 DTTAPTTTIK
+1247 DTEAPTTTIK
-1257 PLIDADDA
+1257 PLIDADD
-1265 ITGLQ
+1265 ITEGLQ
-1270 VNGTITVSG
+1270 VNGTVTISG
-1279 SAKDDTVLK
+1279 AAKDNTVLK
-1288 SVTLEYQR
+1288 SVTLQYQ
-1296 KGTSEWKVLG
+1296 KKNETAWKDYE
-1306 TLSTENEGTSESDIA
+1306 TLTTDKAGTSESDIA
-1321 NWSFTVNTKD
+1321 NWSFNVDTTKFGD
-1331 LATEGNVEYKLRA
+1331 GKYKFRG
-1344 IVEDAAG
+1344 IVTDAAG
-1351 NTGSKTNDEE
+1351 NSGSKTNDEN
-1361 PKENEITIF
+1361 PIENEITVFI
-1370 VNQDSD
+1370 NQDSD

-1388 AENSTATLYLHN
+1388 AEDSTATLYLHN

-1412 VKEVHYS
+1412 VKEVYYS
-1419 FDGKTYTEA
+1419 FDGNSYTKA
-1428 DLKVG
+1428 TLKVG
-1433 NAWEINVENEG
+1433 NAWEINVKNEG
-1444 SNTVYFKI
+1444 ANTVYFKI
-1452 VDTVEGNSPFISKT
+1452 VDTVEKNNPFVSKT
-1466 TNKPKITDGKNTY
+1466 PNKPKITDGKNTY
-1479 STKDCTLKFN
+1479 STNDCTLKFN

-1499 AEFSVYNKLTDKWSD
+1499 ATFSVYNEETNKWSEF
-1514 YTDNLRKVGG
+1514 TDSLRKVGG
-1524 DYTKFKMKINAQSAN
+1524 IYTKFKMKINAQSAN

-1549 LNNGTSVKFTCE
+1549 LNNGTPVKFTCA
-1561 ASAKTDFKPTAK
+1561 ASAKADFKPTAK
-1573 NEWIS
+1573 NEWES
-1578 GEIVVGTAETPTIQ
+1578 GEILVGTAETPTIQ
-1592 SLNYDVY
+1592 TLNYDVY
-1599 DKAGKHTA
+1599 DKAGKHTT
-1607 KAMNVSV
+1607 KSMNVSV
-1614 DNTKPVVTISKPSLL
+1614 DNTNPVVTISKPSLL

-1654 DSSGSKYADSVIEP
+1654 DSSGSKYADTVIEP
-1668 KSNTASKKDDNNN
+1668 NSNTESKKDGSNN

-1698 WFLYFDGGDEADH
+1698 WFLYFDGGDETDH

-1753 GNTTIVNQT
+1753 GNTKIVNQT

-1774 ALSYPSNV
+1774 ALSYPSDV

-1814 AWVQIASNNTGFTV
+1814 AWVQIASSNAGFTV
-1828 ADLKKLND
+1828 ADLKKLNN

-1844 STNTQKKK
+1844 STNTQKTKN
-1852 EQISALPDNADVSDY
+1852 QINALSENADVSDY

-1906 DIVNGAAV
+1906 DTVNGAAV
-1914 IHKSSPITQQIVIDA
+1914 IHKSSPVTQQIIIDA

-1950 GEVCTDGTVASG
+1950 GEVCTDGTVSSG

-1999 KKNVVTAAGNEVT
+1999 NKNVVTAAGNEVT
-2012 SATDGSYFKK
+2012 SAADGSFFKK
-2022 VARTAGG
+2022 VERTADGN
-2029 KTVYDYNF
+2029 TVYDYNF

-2055 YRIVENTTTA
+2055 YRIVENTIAA

-2128 VTRVAFYF
+2128 VTRIAFYF

-2154 HPASATNT
+2154 HSASATNT

-2175 ETNDVA
+2175 ETKDVA

-2187 GYDSALALSEGIYW
+2187 DYDSSLALSEGIYW
-2201 KEISGSVNGNTFT
+2201 KEISGNVNGNTFT
-2214 YTADN
+2214 YTDNN

-2235 LIDKKAGKVLTL
+2235 LIDKKAGNVLTL
-2247 KGNSSDANLGTGTAT
+2247 KGNSSDANLGTGAVT

-2271 DNSGEKNTGKISS
+2271 DNGGEKNTGKISS
-2284 DTTNAYG
+2284 DTTQAYG
-2291 YGYYPTRASDDGDLI
+2291 YGYYPARASDDGDLI

-2366 IGTDENGDGEVT
+2366 IGTDENGDGEV
-2378 AEEFIKT
+2378 AADEFIKT

-2403 ATFPTQNEALG
+2403 VTFPTQNEALG

-2488 DFIGTTNDQD
+2488 DFIGTTNGQD
-2498 TKLIN
+2498 TNLIN
-2503 DGENKKFSFMFG
+2503 DGNNKKFSFKFG

-2528 NNASIDVIMNVVIR
+2528 NNASIDVIMNVSLR
-2542 ETTAAKTWIK
+2542 ESESAKTWIK

-2559 NNNSLFQESTKNG
+2559 NSNSLFQESTNNG
-2572 HIEISSDITGSD
+2572 HIEISSDITGTD

-2610 SFNKAF
+2610 SFNKVF
-2616 GNVDANTSMTIG
+2616 GNVAANESMIIG
-2628 TYVSE
+2628 TYIFD
-2633 SATWTTTPLSSTQ
+2633 SATWTTTPLSSNQ

-2663 EVTQT
+2663 EITQA

-2690 GTKNRASIVPYNSQD
+2690 GTKNRTSIVPYNSQD

-2713 MYIDSSKITG
+2713 MYIDSSKIKG

-2743 NSTKKAP
+2743 DSTEKAP

-2759 TNESVTQ
+2759 TNASVTQ

-2822 KDIDGNTSGTTVGG
+2822 KDFDGKTSGTTVGG

-2844 NLGNN
+2844 NLGND

-2859 GTAISLAGSSDIYGQ
+2859 GNAISLAGGSDIYGQ

-2880 DLLKATETKASG
+2880 DSLKATATKASG

-2900 VGTLNNINNNNAKGS
+2900 VSTLNNSNNNNAKGS
-2915 LTSELNANNYDSY
+2915 VTEALSSANYNSY

-2953 NSAAVVPISGKIE
+2953 NSAAAIPISGKIE

-3006 SASFDFFTSVG
+3006 TASYDFFTSVG

-3048 RWGINLNGTGEN
+3048 RWGINLNGTGES
-3060 RHNSMYTPSFGRAIR
+3060 RHNSMYTPSSGRAIR
-3075 MESIGMRGTKAVPT
+3075 MESIGMKGTKANT
-3089 DTTYYFDKQ
+3089 KDATYYFDKQ

-3110 GKVTNLYMA
+3110 GTATNLYMA

-3130 KAGNSDTLNN
+3130 KAGNSESFALGLKVLYDFTSPVLTDT
-3140 VDEWTISETDEYYQI
+3140 YYEI
-3155 ASFDN
+3155 ASFDS
-3160 TNNKFAHIKT
+3160 TNNMFLHTKYQKIPNGTIVLLCNA
-3170 NSLRDDYV
+3170 
-3178 VRLYNS
+3178 
-3184 DKTLA
+3184 DKTA
-3189 DENYYRVKGWGGSGE
+3189 ATNQYFKIAGSGGNWG
-3204 NYWFRLEKIG
+3204 NYWAKLQYFDG
-3214 NNISDIV
+3214 
-3221 YRTDTGSVPYL
+3221 TDVGCVPYIGSKSDAK
-3232 NVTTEDEN
+3232 V
-3240 CYPQSVGNTTDKN
+3240 
-3253 TGVGSF
+3253 GVGCFVREVTSVNASNPVVNSF
-3259 VRVYRPSMDNFID
+3259 V
-3272 DFNDYDTSGTPYTYR
+3272 DYDTSGTPYTYR

-3293 VAGNGTS
+3293 VAGNGTT

-3315 NETVDDK
+3315 NATVDDK

-3336 YSCNTTPTE
+3336 YSCNKEPLE
-3345 NKRGYSDRSGWTTP
+3345 NANGKSDRSGWTTP
-3359 VEVFNQSSDM
+3359 VEVFDQSSDM

-3403 PNDKIETTSQSD
+3403 PKDKIETTSQSD

-3438 SDQGNVVPYI
+3438 SNQGNVVPYI

-3493 FTGSWECSIVPTDST
+3493 FTGSWECSIVPTDSI

-3515 HNDIGIGLWKDD
+3515 HNDIGIGLWKDG

-3537 YTTGTSATNNRMN
+3537 YTTGTSATYNRMN
-3550 SYDSVSNGDVYGNGT
+3550 SYDSVSNGNVYGNGT

-3570 GYAIKHGSIGDTV
+3570 GYAIKHGSIGDNI

>member
-23 VGLGSAVDTEPPTLT
+23 VGLGSAVDTEPPVLT

-65 KVEVVVKTIGGTSK
+65 KVEVVVKTQGSTSK
-79 VVGMYDADVDN
+79 VVGIYEADVDN

-102 VENRE
+102 AESRE

-159 NAPTEYGTT
+159 DAPTEYGTT
-168 VKIAGTIVDDNSV
+168 VKIAGTIVDDNEVQHLTMSLV
-181 KYLSMGILDKDT
+181 SKDKDI
-193 EMGTYDF
+193 
-200 EKKENL
+200 ENNPEYKSS
-206 IDTWTLTN
+206 WTLSN
-214 VNTAG
+214 VSTAG
-219 GTEEVFAKLS
+219 GTEEIFAKL
-229 GTSEEDSRYKT
+229 TDDEAEELTQRYNEVYVNTDSN
-240 VYRDDYLDSKGN
+240 GN
-252 VSYNLLF
+252 VYYYTLF
-259 TVTDD
+259 EVEDN
-264 AKEYKNPKE
+264 AKEYKNPSE
-273 TENIT
+273 SENT
-278 LGNSTD
+278 TSGNKTKD
-284 KFFFS
+284 FFFS
-289 DDVTSVWSSE
+289 DDVTSVWSNES
-299 AKGTTFKTVQKV
+299 KGTTFKTVQKV

-318 VDDELKAEILGKY
+318 VDDDLKAEILGIYK
-331 NDAAKQYAA
+331 DAAKQYAA

-360 GNLSEE
+360 KNLSVEN
-366 HKKNIPSA
+366 KKNIPSA

-388 NANYILPKTIHVLQ
+388 NANYILPKTIHVIQ
-402 IGPLKEDANLKSTID
+402 VGPI
-417 YLYEYMVEN
+417 
-426 FVKDHAIDK
+426 
-435 DADGVTSIRPSNT
+435 ADGDLSKAIADSIYDYAVEKFAGIVGLDTLSEGITILRNYKG
-448 KIKYNEYDNIWRE
+448 KINIEGKVFEWRE
-461 LGVDASE
+461 LGVDISE

-474 KKNSSSC
+474 KNNSSSC
-481 ESYTYSVK
+481 ENYTYSVK
-489 VAADTEPGKIYLI
+489 VAADTKPGQVYLI
-502 AAFGDDEQNGKL
+502 AAIGDDEQNGKL
-514 TNDGYYVFQ
+514 TSDGYYIFK

-537 DLDGGKNAVK
+537 DLDNGNNGVK
-547 DRGYVKDYSKLKFGG
+547 DRGYVNDYSKLKFGG

-569 VIENECTY
+569 LIENECTY

-587 ANPANANFTGKVKI
+587 ANQINADFEGPVTI
-601 DKTHKL
+601 DKTNKL
-607 WSIDLGEN
+607 WSIDLSEN
-615 ANKFMFDNEKEYL
+615 ADKFIFDNDREYL
-628 YDITVALKNSAGTGT
+628 YDITVTLKNSAGTGT
-643 NNHKIHIDT
+643 NNHKIHVDT

-672 GESEVE
+672 GGSEVE

-692 DDTALMEVEYEVSYA
+692 DDTALMKVEYEVSYA
-707 ADGDVLFKKSLGKTY
+707 ADGTVLFRKTLGKTY
-722 TVNEEINTRSKYKT
+722 TVNEEINTRSKYES
-736 DGTVADD
+736 DGTVAED
-743 GKEIKDDHTF
+743 GKEILDKHTF

-760 DEAGNIGE
+760 DEAGNVGE
-768 YDSSKFNKND
+768 YNSSEFNNND

-785 TDAPELVPNNFTQIT
+785 TDAPVLVPNNFTQIT
-800 DKTKVKE
+800 DETKVKE

-814 AGNKTL
+814 SGNKTL

-830 QSVQVEFFK
+830 QTVQVEFYK
-839 EDKENKVGDTVEIKN
+839 EDKTTKVGNTVEIKN
-854 LTQSSYALKQVLPTT
+854 LSQSSYALKQVLPAT
-869 DGIYWVKITA
+869 DGIYWVQITA

-885 NKDDCPHIDGFFIA
+885 NKDDCPHIGGFFIA

-946 NTKDSSKNKSKN
+946 NSKDSSKNKSYK
-958 ITINDDG
+958 ITINEDG
-965 SWNYTFNAATF
+965 SWFYTFNAANF

-989 TDRAGKTNQIIRNIK
+989 TDRAGKINQIIRNIK
-1004 IDINTP
+1004 IDINAP
-1010 SVDSFDINAIT
+1010 SVDSFDINANT
-1021 SNEKTIYSEKQFV
+1021 SYEKTIYSEKQFV

-1051 SVDKAEYW
+1051 SEDKAEYW

-1073 KESEVASVEWCTNYD
+1073 NESEISSVEWCTNYD
-1088 VKNKTGSWSSLVKGE
+1088 VTNKTGSWSSLVKGE

-1109 ATCNQQ
+1109 VTCNQQ

-1137 VKVDT
+1137 VMVDT

-1148 SEKLINGGNADTVY
+1148 SEKLINNGNADTVY
-1162 VQTNGSVKI
+1162 VQTDGSVKI

-1186 MVSYSYDSVTHKA
+1186 MVSYSYENTIHEA
-1199 TLKDDGYWVVEIPWS
+1199 TLKQDGWWEVEIPWT

-1247 DTTAPTTTIK
+1247 DTEAPTTTIK
-1257 PLIDADDA
+1257 PLIDADD
-1265 ITGLQ
+1265 ITEGLQ
-1270 VNGTITVSG
+1270 VNGTVTISG
-1279 SAKDDTVLK
+1279 AAKDNTVLK
-1288 SVTLEYQR
+1288 SVTLQYQ
-1296 KGTSEWKVLG
+1296 KKNEATWKDYE
-1306 TLSTENEGTSESDIA
+1306 TLTTDNAGTSESDIA
-1321 NWSFTVNTKD
+1321 NWSFNVDTTKFED
-1331 LATEGNVEYKLRA
+1331 GEYKFRG
-1344 IVEDAAG
+1344 IVTDAAG
-1351 NTGSKTNDEE
+1351 NSGSKTNDEN
-1361 PKENEITIF
+1361 PIENEITVFI
-1370 VNQDSD
+1370 NQDSD

-1388 AENSTATLYLHN
+1388 AEDSIATLYLHN

-1412 VKEVHYS
+1412 VKEVYYS
-1419 FDGKTYTEA
+1419 FDGISYTKA
-1428 DLKVG
+1428 TLKVG
-1433 NAWEINVENEG
+1433 NAWEINVKNEG
-1444 SNTVYFKI
+1444 ANTVYFKI
-1452 VDTVEGNSPFISKT
+1452 VDTVEKNNPFVSKT
-1466 TNKPKITDGKNTY
+1466 SNKPKITDGKNTY
-1479 STKDCTLKFN
+1479 STNDCTLKFN

-1499 AEFSVYNKLTDKWSD
+1499 ATFSVYNEETNKWSEF
-1514 YTDNLRKVGG
+1514 TDSLRKVGG
-1524 DYTKFKMKINAQSAN
+1524 IYTKLKMKINAQSAN

-1549 LNNGTSVKFTCE
+1549 LNNGTPVKFTCA
-1561 ASAKTDFKPTAK
+1561 ASAKEDFKSTAK
-1573 NEWIS
+1573 NEWES
-1578 GEIVVGTAETPTIQ
+1578 GEILVGTAETPTIQ
-1592 SLNYDVY
+1592 TLNYDVY
-1599 DKAGKHTA
+1599 DKAGKHTT
-1607 KAMNVSV
+1607 KSMNVSV
-1614 DNTKPVVTISKPSLL
+1614 DNTNPVVTISKPSLL

-1654 DSSGSKYADSVIEP
+1654 DSSGSKYADTVIEP
-1668 KSNTASKKDDNNN
+1668 NSNTASKKDDSNN

-1698 WFLYFDGGDEADH
+1698 WFLYFDGGDETDH

-1753 GNTTIVNQT
+1753 GNTKIVNQT

-1774 ALSYPSNV
+1774 ALSYPSDV

-1814 AWVQIASNNTGFTV
+1814 AWVQIASSNAGFT
-1828 ADLKKLND
+1828 ATDLKKLNN

-1844 STNTQKKK
+1844 STNTQKTKA
-1852 EQISALPDNADVSDY
+1852 QINALSENADVSDY

-1906 DIVNGAAV
+1906 DTVNGAAV
-1914 IHKSSPITQQIVIDA
+1914 IHKSSPVTQQIIIDA

-1950 GEVCTDGTVASG
+1950 GEVCTDGTVSSG

-1986 VDDDSGLKSITYN
+1986 VDDDSGLKSIIYN
-1999 KKNVVTAAGNEVT
+1999 NKNVVTAAGNEFT
-2012 SATDGSYFKK
+2012 YAADGSFFKK

-2055 YRIVENTTTA
+2055 YRIVENTSTA
-2065 LADENTFSVIFDNKA
+2065 LADENTFSVIYDNKA

-2143 LYAKSATTYNK
+2143 LYAKSPTTYNK
-2154 HPASATNT
+2154 HSASATNT

-2175 ETNDVA
+2175 ETKDVA

-2187 GYDSALALSEGIYW
+2187 GYDSSLALSEGIYW
-2201 KEISGSVNGNTFT
+2201 KEISGNVNGNTFT

-2235 LIDKKAGKVLTL
+2235 LIDKKAGNVLTL
-2247 KGNSSDANLGTGTAT
+2247 KGNSSDANLGTGAVT

-2271 DNSGEKNTGKISS
+2271 DNGGEKNTGKISS
-2284 DTTNAYG
+2284 DTTQAYG
-2291 YGYYPTRASDDGDLI
+2291 YGYYPARASDDGDLI

-2357 NAPRIAGMM
+2357 NAPRIAGMK
-2366 IGTDENGDGEVT
+2366 IGTDENGDGEV
-2378 AEEFIKT
+2378 AEDEFIKT

-2403 ATFPTQNEALG
+2403 VTFPTQNEALG

-2488 DFIGTTNDQD
+2488 DFIGTTNGQD
-2498 TKLIN
+2498 TNLIN
-2503 DGENKKFSFMFG
+2503 DGNNKKFSFKFG

-2528 NNASIDVIMNVVIR
+2528 NNASINVIMNVSLR
-2542 ETTAAKTWIK
+2542 ERESAKTWIK

-2559 NNNSLFQESTKNG
+2559 NSNSLFQESTQNG
-2572 HIEISSDITGSD
+2572 HIEISSDITGTD

-2610 SFNKAF
+2610 SFNKEF
-2616 GNVDANTSMTIG
+2616 GNVAANESMIIG
-2628 TYVSE
+2628 TYVFD
-2633 SATWTTTPLSSTQ
+2633 SATWITTPLSSTK

-2663 EVTQT
+2663 EITQA

-2690 GTKNRASIVPYNSQD
+2690 GTKNRTSLVPYNSQD

-2713 MYIDSSKITG
+2713 MYIDSSKING
-2723 VAASDVKV
+2723 VAARDVKV

-2743 NSTKKAP
+2743 DSTKKAP

-2759 TNESVTQ
+2759 TNASVTQ
-2766 SGGDTGTG
+2766 SGGDTGTD

-2822 KDIDGNTSGTTVGG
+2822 KDFDGKTSGTTVGG

-2844 NLGNN
+2844 NLGND

-2859 GTAISLAGSSDIYGQ
+2859 GSAISLAGGSDIYGQ

-2880 DLLKATETKASG
+2880 DSLKATATKASG

-2900 VGTLNNINNNNAKGS
+2900 VSTLNNSNNNNAKGS
-2915 LTSELNANNYDSY
+2915 VTEALSSANYNSY

-2953 NSAAVVPISGKIE
+2953 NSAAAIPISGKIE

-3006 SASFDFFTSVG
+3006 TASYDFFTSVG
-3017 FTYDSLGY
+3017 FTYDD
-3025 SYGVAAGGDIN
+3025 YGNSFAVGAGGDIN
-3036 SSQADKWNLMTS
+3036 ESSSDRFILMS
-3048 RWGINLNGTGEN
+3048 SKWGIGSHTQTGSYDGI
-3060 RHNSMYTPSFGRAIR
+3060 NSLRLEQIAQKTNN
-3075 MESIGMRGTKAVPT
+3075 VN
-3089 DTTYYFDKQ
+3089 YFDKQ
-3098 RIKSPSMTTAVH
+3098 RIKSPSIISSTSN
-3110 GKVTNLYMA
+3110 GGTNLYLA
-3119 YYDAM
+3119 YYDAI

-3130 KAGNSDTLNN
+3130 KSGHTGGETATSHVRKIIGVDGDNNRGGWMELTVGDDSLSNESGKWNDYVFYLCDENGNVENGAIQYAIN
-3140 VDEWTISETDEYYQI
+3140 GYYCSGDYI
-3155 ASFDN
+3155 AFTAESDN
-3160 TNNKFAHIKT
+3160 TQFPGVAK
-3170 NSLRDDYV
+3170 
-3178 VRLYNS
+3178 
-3184 DKTLA
+3184 
-3189 DENYYRVKGWGGSGE
+3189 
-3204 NYWFRLEKIG
+3204 KIS
-3214 NNISDIV
+3214 NNIIKCNGTNVKKLSGDV
-3221 YRTDTGSVPYL
+3221 YVKIFETRRSFGTFLDTATKSAPQEYNIDNVTLLAGGTTGKGAGSYLSLGIIPANVTGSTDTV
-3232 NVTTEDEN
+3232 
-3240 CYPQSVGNTTDKN
+3240 
-3253 TGVGSF
+3253 
-3259 VRVYRPSMDNFID
+3259 
-3272 DFNDYDTSGTPYTYR
+3272 
-3287 NGTVSI
+3287 
-3293 VAGNGTS
+3293 VA
-3300 YGAGEY
+3300 
-3306 LSIAAISEE
+3306 
-3315 NETVDDK
+3315 
-3322 VVMVWYDSTARKLY
+3322 VWYDQSTDTNNAVLRY
-3336 YSCNTTPTE
+3336 AYNTNPIENPT
-3345 NKRGYSDRSGWTTP
+3345 NWTYVDSIFSQT
-3359 VEVFNQSSDM
+3359 SDM

-3374 YCKVAVDSNGGV
+3374 YCKVTVDSFGGV
-3386 HIAAYDPIN
+3386 HIAAYDPVN
-3395 LDLVYAYL
+3395 LDLCYAYL
-3403 PNDKIETTSQSD
+3403 PASNKGIPSGSSS
-3415 FRTCIVDSNGVVGSN
+3415 FKTCIVDGNGVVGSN
-3430 LTLDVGKV
+3430 LTIDVAKNGARI
-3438 SDQGNVVPYI
+3438 VPYI
-3448 GYYATSSIRPKI
+3448 GYYSTSSIRPKM
-3460 AYYVDKENS
+3460 AFYVG
-3469 TETELILGFASD
+3469 ETLVDSEELILGFTTNISD
-3481 AAKVADGSIDDE
+3481 GTIDDE
-3493 FTGSWECSIVPTDST
+3493 FTGSWECSIIPTVNT
-3508 VEMQSNQ
+3508 VEMQSNL
-3515 HNDIGIGLWKDD
+3515 HNDINIGVWKTSD
-3527 GVIVDKNSTK
+3527 GEITAPNVSGRQSST
-3537 YTTGTSATNNRMN
+3537 SNNVNGYSSR
-3550 SYDSVSNGDVYGNGT
+3550 SYGQVYGNGT
-3565 KNAVL
+3565 SNPVL
-3570 GYAIKHGSIGDTV
+3570 GYAIKHGSSGDNI
-3583 ETAQMR
+3583 ETAQMK

>member
-23 VGLGSAVDTEPPTLT
+23 VGLGSAVDTEPPVLT

-44 GSIIKDS
+44 GSIIRDS

-65 KVEVVVKTIGGTSK
+65 KVEVVVKTQGSTSK
-79 VVGMYDADVDN
+79 VVGIYEADVDN

-102 VENRE
+102 VESRE

-114 ADGNYSID
+114 ADGEYSID

-159 NAPTEYGTT
+159 DAPTEYGTT
-168 VKIAGTIVDDNSV
+168 VKIAGTIVDDNEVQHLTMSLV
-181 KYLSMGILDKDT
+181 SKDKDI
-193 EMGTYDF
+193 
-200 EKKENL
+200 ENNPEYKSS
-206 IDTWTLTN
+206 WTLSN
-214 VNTAG
+214 VSTAG
-219 GTEEVFAKLS
+219 GTEEIFAKL
-229 GTSEEDSRYKT
+229 TDDEAEELTQRYNEVYVNTDSN
-240 VYRDDYLDSKGN
+240 GN
-252 VSYNLLF
+252 VYYYTLF
-259 TVTDD
+259 EVEDN

-273 TENIT
+273 TENAT

-299 AKGTTFKTVQKV
+299 SKGTTFKTVQKV

-318 VDDELKAEILGKY
+318 VDDELKAEILNIYK
-331 NDAAKQYAA
+331 DAAKQYAA

-360 GNLSEE
+360 KNLSVEN
-366 HKKNIPSA
+366 KKNIPSA

-388 NANYILPKTIHVLQ
+388 NANYILPKTIHVIQ
-402 IGPLKEDANLKSTID
+402 VGPLQEDANLKATID
-417 YLYEYMVEN
+417 YLYGYMVEN
-426 FVKDHAIDK
+426 FVKDHGIDN
-435 DADGVTSIRPSNT
+435 DDGVTSIRPSNT
-448 KIKYNEYDNIWRE
+448 IINYNGYDNIWRE

-468 TEELTK
+468 EEELTK

-481 ESYTYSVK
+481 ENYTYSVK

-514 TNDGYYVFQ
+514 TNDGYYIFK

-537 DLDGGKNAVK
+537 DLDDGKNDVK

-569 VIENECTY
+569 LIAEDCKY

-587 ANPANANFTGKVKI
+587 ADPINADFEGPVNI
-601 DKTHKL
+601 DKTNKL
-607 WSIDLGEN
+607 WSIDLSKN
-615 ANKFMFDNEKEYL
+615 PNRFTFDNEKEYL
-628 YDITVALKNSAGTGT
+628 YDITVTLKNSAGTGT
-643 NNHKIHIDT
+643 NNHKIHVDT

-657 NISSISPTIIKKYLN
+657 NISSISPTTIKKYLN
-672 GESEVE
+672 GGSEVE

-692 DDTALMEVEYEVSYA
+692 DDTALMKVEYEVSYA
-707 ADGDVLFKKSLGKTY
+707 ADGDVLFRKSLGKTY
-722 TVNEEINTRSKYKT
+722 TVNEEINTRSKFKD
-736 DGTVADD
+736 DGTVAAD
-743 GKEIKDDHTF
+743 GKEILDEHTF

-760 DEAGNIGE
+760 DEAGNVCE
-768 YDSSKFNKND
+768 YNSSEFNKKD

-785 TDAPELVPNNFTQIT
+785 TDAPILVPNNFTQIT

-814 AGNKTL
+814 SGNKTL

-830 QSVQVEFFK
+830 QTVQVEFYK
-839 EDKENKVGDTVEIKN
+839 EDKTTKVGNTVEIKN
-854 LTQSSYALKQVLPTT
+854 LSQSSYALKQVLPAT
-869 DGIYWVKITA
+869 DGIYWVQITA

-885 NKDDCPHIDGFFIA
+885 NKDDCPHIGGFFIA

-917 RYVKKDGSLS
+917 RYVKKEGSLS
-927 FKGTVSDKWEVS
+927 FKGIVSDKWEVS

-946 NTKDSSKNKSKN
+946 NSKDSSKNKSKK
-958 ITINDDG
+958 IDINEDG
-965 SWNYTFNAATF
+965 SWFYTFNAANF

-989 TDRAGKTNQIIRNIK
+989 TDRAGKINQIIRNIK
-1004 IDINTP
+1004 IDINAP
-1010 SVDSFDINAIT
+1010 SVDSFDINANT
-1021 SNEKTIYSEKQFV
+1021 SYEKTIYSEKQFV

-1051 SVDKAEYW
+1051 SEDKAEYW

-1073 KESEVASVEWCTNYD
+1073 NESEISSVEWCTNYD
-1088 VKNKTGSWSSLVKGE
+1088 ATNKTGSWSSLVKGE

-1109 ATCNQQ
+1109 VTCNQQ

-1128 GNETISSKG
+1128 GNETISNKG
-1137 VKVDT
+1137 VMVDT

-1148 SEKLINGGNADTVY
+1148 SEKLINNGNADTVY
-1162 VQTNGSVKI
+1162 VQTDGSVKI

-1177 EGEKCSGIG
+1177 EGEKRSGIG
-1186 MVSYSYDSVTHKA
+1186 MVSYSYENTIHEA
-1199 TLKDDGYWVVEIPWS
+1199 TLKQDGWWEVEIPWT

-1247 DTTAPTTTIK
+1247 DTEAPTTTIK
-1257 PLIDADDA
+1257 PLIDADD
-1265 ITGLQ
+1265 ITEGLQ
-1270 VNGTITVSG
+1270 VNGTVTISG
-1279 SAKDDTVLK
+1279 AAKDNTVLK
-1288 SVTLEYQR
+1288 SVTLQYQ
-1296 KGTSEWKVLG
+1296 KKNETAWKVYE
-1306 TLSTENEGTSESDIA
+1306 TLTTDNAGTSESDIA
-1321 NWSFTVNTKD
+1321 NWSFNVDTTKFD
-1331 LATEGNVEYKLRA
+1331 DGEYKFRG
-1344 IVEDAAG
+1344 IVTDAAG
-1351 NTGSKTNDEE
+1351 NSGSKTNDEN
-1361 PKENEITIF
+1361 PIENEITVFI
-1370 VNQDSD
+1370 NQDSD

-1412 VKEVHYS
+1412 VKEVYYS
-1419 FDGKTYTEA
+1419 FDGNSYTKA
-1428 DLKVG
+1428 TLKVG
-1433 NAWEINVENEG
+1433 NAWEINVKNEG
-1444 SNTVYFKI
+1444 ANTVYFKI
-1452 VDTVEGNSPFISKT
+1452 VDTVEKNNPFISKT

-1479 STKDCTLKFN
+1479 STNDCTLKFN

-1499 AEFSVYNKLTDKWSD
+1499 ATFSVYNEETNKWSEF
-1514 YTDNLRKVGG
+1514 TDSLRKVGG
-1524 DYTKFKMKINAQSAN
+1524 IYTKFKMKINAQSAN

-1549 LNNGTSVKFTCE
+1549 LNNGTPVKFTCA

-1573 NEWIS
+1573 NEWES
-1578 GEIVVGTAETPTIQ
+1578 GEILVGTAETPTIQ
-1592 SLNYDVY
+1592 TLNYDVY
-1599 DKAGKHTA
+1599 DKAGKHTT
-1607 KAMNVSV
+1607 KSMNVSV
-1614 DNTKPVVTISKPSLL
+1614 DNTNPVVTISKPSLL

-1654 DSSGSKYADSVIEP
+1654 DSSGSKYADTVIEP
-1668 KSNTASKKDDNNN
+1668 NSNTASKKDDSNNV
-1681 ILATKWTQFQ
+1681 LATKWTQFQ

-1698 WFLYFDGGDEADH
+1698 WFLYFDGGDETDH

-1753 GNTTIVNQT
+1753 GNTKIVNQT

-1774 ALSYPSNV
+1774 ALSYPSDV

-1814 AWVQIASNNTGFTV
+1814 AWVQIASSNAGFTA
-1828 ADLKKLND
+1828 ADLKKLNN

-1844 STNTQKKK
+1844 STNTQKTKA
-1852 EQISALPDNADVSDY
+1852 QINALSENADVSDY

-1906 DIVNGAAV
+1906 DTVNGAAV
-1914 IHKSSPITQQIVIDA
+1914 IHKSSPVTQQIIIDA

-1950 GEVCTDGTVASG
+1950 GEVCTDGTVSSG

-1986 VDDDSGLKSITYN
+1986 VDDDSGLKSIIYN
-1999 KKNVVTAAGNEVT
+1999 NKNVVTAAGNEFT

-2022 VARTAGG
+2022 VERTADGI
-2029 KTVYDYNF
+2029 KVYDYNF

-2055 YRIVENTTTA
+2055 YRIVENTSTA
-2065 LADENTFSVIFDNKA
+2065 LADENTFSVIYDNKA

-2143 LYAKSATTYNK
+2143 LYAKSPTTYNK
-2154 HPASATNT
+2154 HSASATNT

-2175 ETNDVA
+2175 ETKDVA

-2187 GYDSALALSEGIYW
+2187 GYDSSLALSEGIYW
-2201 KEISGSVNGNTFT
+2201 KEISGNVNGNTFT

-2235 LIDKKAGKVLTL
+2235 LIDKKAGNVLTL
-2247 KGNSSDANLGTGTAT
+2247 KGNSSDANLGTGAVT

-2271 DNSGEKNTGKISS
+2271 DNGGEKNTGKISS
-2284 DTTNAYG
+2284 DTTQAYG
-2291 YGYYPTRASDDGDLI
+2291 YGYYPARASDDGDLI

-2366 IGTDENGDGEVT
+2366 IGTDENGDGEV
-2378 AEEFIKT
+2378 AEDEFIKT

-2403 ATFPTQNEALG
+2403 VTFPTQNEALG

-2488 DFIGTTNDQD
+2488 DFIGTTNGQD
-2498 TKLIN
+2498 TNLIN
-2503 DGENKKFSFMFG
+2503 DGNNKKFSFKFG

-2528 NNASIDVIMNVVIR
+2528 NNASIDVIMNVSLR
-2542 ETTAAKTWIK
+2542 ESESAKTWIK

-2559 NNNSLFQESTKNG
+2559 NSNSLFQESTNNG
-2572 HIEISSDITGSD
+2572 HIEISSDITGTD

-2595 EGIAQDNALLSGITV
+2595 EGIAQDNALLSGITI
-2610 SFNKAF
+2610 SFNKEF
-2616 GNVDANTSMTIG
+2616 GNVAANESMIIG
-2628 TYVSE
+2628 TYVFD

-2663 EVTQT
+2663 EITQA

-2690 GTKNRASIVPYNSQD
+2690 GTKNRKSIVPYNSQD

-2713 MYIDSSKITG
+2713 MYIDSSKING
-2723 VAASDVKV
+2723 VAARDVKV

-2743 NSTKKAP
+2743 DSTKKAP

-2759 TNESVTQ
+2759 TNASVTQ

-2822 KDIDGNTSGTTVGG
+2822 KDFDGKTSGTTVGG

-2844 NLGNN
+2844 NLGND

-2859 GTAISLAGSSDIYGQ
+2859 GSAISLAGGSDIYGQ

-2880 DLLKATETKASG
+2880 DSLKATATKASG

-2900 VGTLNNINNNNAKGS
+2900 VSTLNNSNNNNAKGS
-2915 LTSELNANNYDSY
+2915 VTEALSSANYNSY

-2953 NSAAVVPISGKIE
+2953 NSAAAIPISGKIE

-2992 GGSESVEDYSYQYW
+2992 GGSKSVEDYSYQYW
-3006 SASFDFFTSVG
+3006 SASYDFFTSVG
-3017 FTYDSLGY
+3017 FTYDSLGN

-3036 SSQADKWNLMTS
+3036 SGQADKWNLMSS
-3048 RWGINLNGTGEN
+3048 RWGVNLNGTGED
-3060 RHNSMYTPSFGRAIR
+3060 RHDSMYVPDNGRAFR
-3075 MESIGMRGTKAVPT
+3075 MESIGMKGTKANTT
-3089 DTTYYFDKQ
+3089 DATYYFDKQ

-3110 GKVTNLYMA
+3110 DTVTNLYMA

-3130 KAGNSDTLNN
+3130 KAGNSESFASGLKVSYDFTSPVLTDT
-3140 VDEWTISETDEYYQI
+3140 YYKI
-3155 ASFDN
+3155 TSFDN
-3160 TNNKFAHIKT
+3160 TNNMFLHTKDQQIPDGTIVLLCNA
-3170 NSLRDDYV
+3170 
-3178 VRLYNS
+3178 
-3184 DKTLA
+3184 DKTA
-3189 DENYYRVKGWGGSGE
+3189 ATNQYFKIAGSGGSRG
-3204 NYWFRLEKIG
+3204 NYWAKLQYFDG
-3214 NNISDIV
+3214 
-3221 YRTDTGSVPYL
+3221 TDVGYVPYIGSKS
-3232 NVTTEDEN
+3232 DEK
-3240 CYPQSVGNTTDKN
+3240 V
-3253 TGVGSF
+3253 GVGCF
-3259 VRVYRPSMDNFID
+3259 VREVTNVNASNPVVNSYV
-3272 DFNDYDTSGTPYTYR
+3272 DYDISGKPYTYR
-3287 NGTVSI
+3287 HETVSI

-3306 LSIAAISEE
+3306 LSIAAVSKEGATI
-3315 NETVDDK
+3315 DDK

-3336 YSCNTTPTE
+3336 YSCNKVPLE
-3345 NKRGYSDRSGWTTP
+3345 NANGKSDRSGWTTP
-3359 VEVFNQSSDM
+3359 VEVFDQTSDM

-3403 PNDKIETTSQSD
+3403 PKDKIETTSQSD

-3438 SDQGNVVPYI
+3438 SNQGNVVPYI

-3469 TETELILGFASD
+3469 TEIELILGFASG

-3515 HNDIGIGLWKDD
+3515 HNDIGIGLWKDG
-3527 GVIVDKNSTK
+3527 GVIVDSNSPK
-3537 YTTGTSATNNRMN
+3537 YTTGISATNNTMKG
-3550 SYDSVSNGDVYGNGT
+3550 YDSVSNGNVYGNGT

-3570 GYAIKHGSIGDTV
+3570 GYAIKHGSIGDNI

>member
-11 SIFMALFLASCD
+11 SILMALFLASCD
-23 VGLGSAVDTEPPTLT
+23 VGLGSAVDTEPPVLT

-44 GSIIKDS
+44 GSIIRDS

-65 KVEVVVKTIGGTSK
+65 KVEVVVKTQGSTSK
-79 VVGMYDADVDN
+79 VVGIYEADVDN

-102 VENRE
+102 VESRE

-159 NAPTEYGTT
+159 DAPTEYGTT
-168 VKIAGTIVDDNSV
+168 VKIAGTIVDDNEVQHLTMSLV
-181 KYLSMGILDKDT
+181 SKDKDI
-193 EMGTYDF
+193 
-200 EKKENL
+200 ENNPEYKSS
-206 IDTWTLTN
+206 WTLSN
-214 VNTAG
+214 VSTAG
-219 GTEEVFAKLS
+219 GTEEIFAKL
-229 GTSEEDSRYKT
+229 TDDEAEELTQRYNEVYVNTDSN
-240 VYRDDYLDSKGN
+240 GN
-252 VSYNLLF
+252 VYYYTLF
-259 TVTDD
+259 EVEDN

-273 TENIT
+273 TENAT

-299 AKGTTFKTVQKV
+299 SKGTTFKTVQKV

-318 VDDELKAEILGKY
+318 VDDELKAEILNIY
-331 NDAAKQYAA
+331 NNEAKQYAA

-360 GNLSEE
+360 KNLSVEN
-366 HKKNIPSA
+366 KKNIPSA

-388 NANYILPKTIHVLQ
+388 NANYILPKTIHVIQ
-402 IGPLKEDANLKSTID
+402 VGPLQEDANLKATID
-417 YLYEYMVEN
+417 YLYGYMVEN
-426 FVKDHAIDK
+426 FVKDHGIDN
-435 DADGVTSIRPSNT
+435 DDGVTSIRPSNT
-448 KIKYNEYDNIWRE
+448 KINYNGYDNIWRE
-461 LGVDASE
+461 LGLDASE

-474 KKNSSSC
+474 KNNSSSC
-481 ESYTYSVK
+481 ENYTYSVK

-514 TNDGYYVFQ
+514 TNDGYYIFK

-537 DLDGGKNAVK
+537 DLDDGKNDVK

-569 VIENECTY
+569 LIAEDCKY

-587 ANPANANFTGKVKI
+587 ADPINADFEGPVNI
-601 DKTHKL
+601 DKTNKL
-607 WSIDLGEN
+607 WSIDLSKN
-615 ANKFMFDNEKEYL
+615 PNRFNFDNEKEYL
-628 YDITVALKNSAGTGT
+628 YDITVTLKNSAGTGT

-657 NISSISPTIIKKYLN
+657 NISSISPTTIKKYLN
-672 GESEVE
+672 GGSEVE

-692 DDTALMEVEYEVSYA
+692 DDTALMKVEYEVSYA
-707 ADGDVLFKKSLGKTY
+707 ADGDVLFRKSLGKTY
-722 TVNEEINTRSKYKT
+722 TVNEEINTRSKYES
-736 DGTVADD
+736 DGTVAAD
-743 GKEIKDDHTF
+743 GKEILDEHTF

-760 DEAGNIGE
+760 DEAGNVGE
-768 YDSSKFNKND
+768 YDSSEFNKND

-785 TDAPELVPNNFTQIT
+785 TDAPILVPNNFTQIT

-814 AGNKTL
+814 SGNKTL

-830 QSVQVEFFK
+830 QTVQVEFYK
-839 EDKENKVGDTVEIKN
+839 EDKTTKVGNTVEIKN
-854 LTQSSYALKQVLPTT
+854 LSQSSYALKQVLPAT
-869 DGIYWVKITA
+869 DGIYWVQITA

-885 NKDDCPHIDGFFIA
+885 NKDDCPHIGGFFIA

-917 RYVKKDGSLS
+917 RYVKKEGSLS
-927 FKGTVSDKWEVS
+927 FKGIVSDKWEVS

-946 NTKDSSKNKSKN
+946 NSKDSSKNKSKK
-958 ITINDDG
+958 IDINEDG
-965 SWNYTFNAATF
+965 SWFYTFNAANF

-989 TDRAGKTNQIIRNIK
+989 TDRAGKINQIIRNIK
-1004 IDINTP
+1004 IDINAP
-1010 SVDSFDINAIT
+1010 SVDSFDINANT

-1051 SVDKAEYW
+1051 SEDKAEYW

-1073 KESEVASVEWCTNYD
+1073 NESEISSVEWCTNYD
-1088 VKNKTGSWSSLVKGE
+1088 VTNKTGSWSSLVKGE

-1109 ATCNQQ
+1109 VTCNQQ

-1128 GNETISSKG
+1128 GNETISNKG
-1137 VKVDT
+1137 VMVDT

-1148 SEKLINGGNADTVY
+1148 SEKLINNGNADTVY
-1162 VQTNGSVKI
+1162 VQTDGSVKI

-1186 MVSYSYDSVTHKA
+1186 MVSYSYENTIHEA
-1199 TLKDDGYWVVEIPWS
+1199 TLKQDGWWEVEIPWT

-1247 DTTAPTTTIK
+1247 DTEAPTTTIK
-1257 PLIDADDA
+1257 PLIDADD
-1265 ITGLQ
+1265 ITEGLQ
-1270 VNGTITVSG
+1270 VNGTVTISG
-1279 SAKDDTVLK
+1279 AAKDNTVLK
-1288 SVTLEYQR
+1288 SVTLQYQ
-1296 KGTSEWKVLG
+1296 KKKETAWKDYE
-1306 TLSTENEGTSESDIA
+1306 TLTTDNAGTSESDIA
-1321 NWSFTVNTKD
+1321 NWSFNVDTTKFD
-1331 LATEGNVEYKLRA
+1331 DGEYKFRG
-1344 IVEDAAG
+1344 IVTDAAG
-1351 NTGSKTNDEE
+1351 NSGSKTNDEN
-1361 PKENEITIF
+1361 PIENEITVFI
-1370 VNQDSD
+1370 NQDSD

-1388 AENSTATLYLHN
+1388 AEDSTATLYLHN

-1412 VKEVHYS
+1412 VKEVYYS
-1419 FDGKTYTEA
+1419 FDGISYTKA
-1428 DLKVG
+1428 TLKVG
-1433 NAWEINVENEG
+1433 NAWEINVKNEG
-1444 SNTVYFKI
+1444 ANTVYFKI
-1452 VDTVEGNSPFISKT
+1452 VDTVEKNNPFVSKT

-1479 STKDCTLKFN
+1479 STNDCTLKFN

-1499 AEFSVYNKLTDKWSD
+1499 ATFSVYNEEINKWSEF
-1514 YTDNLRKVGG
+1514 TDSLRKVGG
-1524 DYTKFKMKINAQSAN
+1524 IYTKFKMKINAQSAN

-1549 LNNGTSVKFTCE
+1549 LNNGTSVKFTCA
-1561 ASAKTDFKPTAK
+1561 ASAKADFKPTAK
-1573 NEWIS
+1573 NEWES
-1578 GEIVVGTAETPTIQ
+1578 GEILVGTAETPTIQ
-1592 SLNYDVY
+1592 TLNYDVY
-1599 DKAGKHTA
+1599 DKAGKHTT
-1607 KAMNVSV
+1607 KSMNVSV
-1614 DNTKPVVTISKPSLL
+1614 DNTNPVVTISKPSLL

-1654 DSSGSKYADSVIEP
+1654 DSSGLKYADTVIEP
-1668 KSNTASKKDDNNN
+1668 NSNTASKKDDSNN

-1698 WFLYFDGGDEADH
+1698 WFLYFDGGDETDH

-1753 GNTTIVNQT
+1753 GNTKIVNQT

-1774 ALSYPSNV
+1774 ALSYPSDV

-1814 AWVQIASNNTGFTV
+1814 AWVQIASSNAGFTA
-1828 ADLKKLND
+1828 ADLKKLNN

-1844 STNTQKKK
+1844 STNTQKTKA
-1852 EQISALPDNADVSDY
+1852 QINALSENADVSDY

-1906 DIVNGAAV
+1906 DTVNGAAV
-1914 IHKSSPITQQIVIDA
+1914 IHKSSPVTQQIIIDA

-1950 GEVCTDGTVASG
+1950 GEVCTDGTVSSG

-1999 KKNVVTAAGNEVT
+1999 NKNVVTAAGNEVT
-2012 SATDGSYFKK
+2012 SATDGSFFKK

-2055 YRIVENTTTA
+2055 YRIVENTSTA
-2065 LADENTFSVIFDNKA
+2065 LADENTFSVIYDNKA

-2154 HPASATNT
+2154 HSASATNT

-2175 ETNDVA
+2175 ETKDVA

-2187 GYDSALALSEGIYW
+2187 GYDSSLTLSEGIYW
-2201 KEISGSVNGNTFT
+2201 KEISGNVNGNTFT

-2235 LIDKKAGKVLTL
+2235 LIDKKAGNVLTL
-2247 KGNSSDANLGTGTAT
+2247 KGNSSDANLGTGAVT

-2271 DNSGEKNTGKISS
+2271 DNGGEKNTGKISS
-2284 DTTNAYG
+2284 DTTQTYG
-2291 YGYYPTRASDDGDLI
+2291 YGYYPARASDDGDLI

-2366 IGTDENGDGEVT
+2366 IGTDENGDGEV
-2378 AEEFIKT
+2378 AADEFIKT

-2403 ATFPTQNEALG
+2403 VTFPTQNEALG

-2488 DFIGTTNDQD
+2488 DFIGTTNGQD
-2498 TKLIN
+2498 TNLIK
-2503 DGENKKFSFMFG
+2503 DGNNKKFSFKFG

-2528 NNASIDVIMNVVIR
+2528 NNASIDVIMNVSLR
-2542 ETTAAKTWIK
+2542 ESESAKTWIK

-2559 NNNSLFQESTKNG
+2559 NSNSLFLESTNNG
-2572 HIEISSDITGSD
+2572 HIEISSDITGTD

-2610 SFNKAF
+2610 SFNKEF
-2616 GNVDANTSMTIG
+2616 GNVAANESMIIG
-2628 TYVSE
+2628 TYIFD

-2663 EVTQT
+2663 EITQA

-2690 GTKNRASIVPYNSQD
+2690 GTKNRKSIVPYNSQD

-2713 MYIDSSKITG
+2713 MYIDSSKING
-2723 VAASDVKV
+2723 VAARDVKV

-2743 NSTKKAP
+2743 DSTKKAP

-2759 TNESVTQ
+2759 TNASVTQ

-2822 KDIDGNTSGTTVGG
+2822 KDFDGKTSGTTVGG

-2844 NLGNN
+2844 NLGND

-2859 GTAISLAGSSDIYGQ
+2859 GSAISLAGGSDIYGQ

-2880 DLLKATETKASG
+2880 DSLKATATKASG

-2900 VGTLNNINNNNAKGS
+2900 VSTLNNSNNNNAKGS
-2915 LTSELNANNYDSY
+2915 VTEALSSANYNSY

-2953 NSAAVVPISGKIE
+2953 NSAAAIPISGKIE

-3006 SASFDFFTSVG
+3006 TASYDFFTSVG
-3017 FTYDSLGY
+3017 FTYDSLGN

-3036 SSQADKWNLMTS
+3036 SGQADKWNLMSS
-3048 RWGINLNGTGEN
+3048 RWGVNLNGTGED
-3060 RHNSMYTPSFGRAIR
+3060 RHNSMYVPDNGRAFR
-3075 MESIGMRGTKAVPT
+3075 MESIGMKGTKANTT
-3089 DTTYYFDKQ
+3089 DATYYFDKQ

-3110 GKVTNLYMA
+3110 DTVTNLYMA

-3130 KAGNSDTLNN
+3130 KAGNSESFASGLKVSYDFTSPVLTDT
-3140 VDEWTISETDEYYQI
+3140 YYEI
-3155 ASFDN
+3155 TSFDN
-3160 TNNKFAHIKT
+3160 TNNMFLHTKNQQIPDGTIVLLCNA
-3170 NSLRDDYV
+3170 
-3178 VRLYNS
+3178 
-3184 DKTLA
+3184 DKTA
-3189 DENYYRVKGWGGSGE
+3189 ATNQYFKIAGSGGSRG
-3204 NYWFRLEKIG
+3204 NYWAKLQYFDG
-3214 NNISDIV
+3214 
-3221 YRTDTGSVPYL
+3221 TDVGYVPYIGSKSDAK
-3232 NVTTEDEN
+3232 V
-3240 CYPQSVGNTTDKN
+3240 
-3253 TGVGSF
+3253 GVGCF
-3259 VRVYRPSMDNFID
+3259 VREVTSVNASNPVVNSYV
-3272 DFNDYDTSGTPYTYR
+3272 DYDISGKPYTYR
-3287 NGTVSI
+3287 HETVSI

-3306 LSIAAISEE
+3306 LSIAAVSKEGATI
-3315 NETVDDK
+3315 DDK

-3336 YSCNTTPTE
+3336 YSCNKVPLE
-3345 NKRGYSDRSGWTTP
+3345 NANGKSDRSGWTTP

-3403 PNDKIETTSQSD
+3403 PKDKIETTSQSD

-3438 SDQGNVVPYI
+3438 SNQGNVVPYI

-3515 HNDIGIGLWKDD
+3515 HNDIGIGLWKDG
-3527 GVIVDKNSTK
+3527 GVIVDSNSPK
-3537 YTTGTSATNNRMN
+3537 YTIGISATNNTMKG
-3550 SYDSVSNGDVYGNGT
+3550 YDSVSNGNVYGNGT

-3570 GYAIKHGSIGDTV
+3570 GYAIKHGSIGDNI

>member
-23 VGLGSAVDTEPPTLT
+23 VGLGSAVDTEPPVLT

-65 KVEVVVKTIGGTSK
+65 KVEVVVKTQGSTSK
-79 VVGMYDADVDN
+79 VVGIYEADVDN

-102 VENRE
+102 AESRE

-159 NAPTEYGTT
+159 KAPTEYGTT
-168 VKIAGTIVDDNSV
+168 VKIAGTIVDDNEVQHLTMSLV
-181 KYLSMGILDKDT
+181 SKDKDI
-193 EMGTYDF
+193 
-200 EKKENL
+200 ENNPEYKSS
-206 IDTWTLTN
+206 WTLSN
-214 VNTAG
+214 VSTAG
-219 GTEEVFAKLS
+219 GTEEIFAKL
-229 GTSEEDSRYKT
+229 TDDEAEELTQRYNEVYVNTDSN
-240 VYRDDYLDSKGN
+240 GN
-252 VSYNLLF
+252 VYYYTLF
-259 TVTDD
+259 EVEDN

-273 TENIT
+273 TENAT

-299 AKGTTFKTVQKV
+299 SKGTTFKTVQKV

-318 VDDELKAEILGKY
+318 VDDELKAEILNIYK
-331 NDAAKQYAA
+331 DAAKQYAA

-360 GNLSEE
+360 KNLSVEN
-366 HKKNIPSA
+366 KKNIPSA

-388 NANYILPKTIHVLQ
+388 NANYILPKTIHVIQ
-402 IGPLKEDANLKSTID
+402 VGPLQEDANLKATID
-417 YLYEYMVEN
+417 YLYGYMVEN
-426 FVKDHAIDK
+426 FVKDHGIDN
-435 DADGVTSIRPSNT
+435 DDGVTSIRPSNT
-448 KIKYNEYDNIWRE
+448 IINYNGYDNIWRE

-468 TEELTK
+468 EEELTK

-481 ESYTYSVK
+481 ENYTYSVK

-514 TNDGYYVFQ
+514 TNDGYYIFK

-537 DLDGGKNAVK
+537 DLDDGKNDVK

-569 VIENECTY
+569 LIAEDCKY

-587 ANPANANFTGKVKI
+587 ADPINADFEGPVNI
-601 DKTHKL
+601 DKTNKL
-607 WSIDLGEN
+607 WSIDLSKN
-615 ANKFMFDNEKEYL
+615 PNRFNFDNEKEYL
-628 YDITVALKNSAGTGT
+628 YDITVTLKNSAGTGT

-657 NISSISPTIIKKYLN
+657 NISSISPTTIKKYLN
-672 GESEVE
+672 GGSEVE

-692 DDTALMEVEYEVSYA
+692 DDTALMKVEYEVSYA
-707 ADGDVLFKKSLGKTY
+707 ADGDVLFRKSLGKTY
-722 TVNEEINTRSKYKT
+722 TVNEEINTRSKYES
-736 DGTVADD
+736 DGTVAAD
-743 GKEIKDDHTF
+743 GKEILDEHTF

-760 DEAGNIGE
+760 DEAGNVGE
-768 YDSSKFNKND
+768 YDSSEFNKND

-785 TDAPELVPNNFTQIT
+785 TDAPILVPNNFTQIT
-800 DKTKVKE
+800 DETKVKE

-814 AGNKTL
+814 SGNKTL

-830 QSVQVEFFK
+830 QTVQVEFYK
-839 EDKENKVGDTVEIKN
+839 EDKTTKVGNTVEIKN
-854 LTQSSYALKQVLPTT
+854 LSQSSYALKQVLPAT
-869 DGIYWVKITA
+869 DGIYWVQITA

-885 NKDDCPHIDGFFIA
+885 NKDDCPHIGGFFIA

-917 RYVKKDGSLS
+917 RYVKKEGSLS
-927 FKGTVSDKWEVS
+927 FKGIVSDKWEVS

-946 NTKDSSKNKSKN
+946 NSKDSSKNKSKK
-958 ITINDDG
+958 IDINEDG
-965 SWNYTFNAATF
+965 SWFYTFNAANF

-989 TDRAGKTNQIIRNIK
+989 TDRAGKINQIIRNIK
-1004 IDINTP
+1004 IDINAP
-1010 SVDSFDINAIT
+1010 SVDSFDINANT

-1051 SVDKAEYW
+1051 SEDKAEYW

-1073 KESEVASVEWCTNYD
+1073 NESEISSVEWCTNYD
-1088 VKNKTGSWSSLVKGE
+1088 VTNKTGSWSSLVKGE

-1109 ATCNQQ
+1109 VTCNQQ

-1128 GNETISSKG
+1128 GNETISNKG
-1137 VKVDT
+1137 VMVDT

-1148 SEKLINGGNADTVY
+1148 SEKLINNGNADTVY
-1162 VQTNGSVKI
+1162 VQTDGSVKI

-1177 EGEKCSGIG
+1177 EGVKCSGIG
-1186 MVSYSYDSVTHKA
+1186 MVSYSYENTIHEA
-1199 TLKDDGYWVVEIPWS
+1199 TLKQDGWWEVEIPWT

-1247 DTTAPTTTIK
+1247 DTEAPTTTIK
-1257 PLIDADDA
+1257 PLIDADD
-1265 ITGLQ
+1265 ITEGLQ
-1270 VNGTITVSG
+1270 VNGTVTISG
-1279 SAKDDTVLK
+1279 AAKDNTVLK
-1288 SVTLEYQR
+1288 SVTLQYQ
-1296 KGTSEWKVLG
+1296 KKNETAWKDYE
-1306 TLSTENEGTSESDIA
+1306 TLTTDNAGTSESDIA
-1321 NWSFTVNTKD
+1321 NWSFNVDTTKFD
-1331 LATEGNVEYKLRA
+1331 DGEYKFRG
-1344 IVEDAAG
+1344 IVTDAAG
-1351 NTGSKTNDEE
+1351 NSGSKTNDEN
-1361 PKENEITIF
+1361 PIENEITVFI
-1370 VNQDSD
+1370 NQDSD

-1419 FDGKTYTEA
+1419 FDGISYTKA
-1428 DLKVG
+1428 TLKVG
-1433 NAWEINVENEG
+1433 NAWEINVKNEG
-1444 SNTVYFKI
+1444 ANTVYFKI
-1452 VDTVEGNSPFISKT
+1452 VDTVEKNNPFVSKT
-1466 TNKPKITDGKNTY
+1466 PNKPKITDGKNTY
-1479 STKDCTLKFN
+1479 STNDCTLKFN

-1499 AEFSVYNKLTDKWSD
+1499 ATFSVYNEETNKWSEF
-1514 YTDNLRKVGG
+1514 TDSLRKVGG
-1524 DYTKFKMKINAQSAN
+1524 IYTKFKMKINAQSAN
-1539 EIDPDKITVT
+1539 EIDSDKITVT
-1549 LNNGTSVKFTCE
+1549 LNNGTPVKFTCA
-1561 ASAKTDFKPTAK
+1561 ASAKADFKPTAK
-1573 NEWIS
+1573 NEWES
-1578 GEIVVGTAETPTIQ
+1578 GEILVGTAETPTIQ
-1592 SLNYDVY
+1592 TLNYDVY
-1599 DKAGKHTA
+1599 DKAGKHTT
-1607 KAMNVSV
+1607 KSMNVSV
-1614 DNTKPVVTISKPSLL
+1614 DNTNPVVTISKPSLL

-1654 DSSGSKYADSVIEP
+1654 DSSGSKYADTVIEP
-1668 KSNTASKKDDNNN
+1668 NSNTESKKDGSNN

-1698 WFLYFDGGDEADH
+1698 WFLYFDGGDETDH

-1753 GNTTIVNQT
+1753 GNTKIVNQT

-1774 ALSYPSNV
+1774 ALSYPSDV

-1814 AWVQIASNNTGFTV
+1814 AWVQIASSNAGFTA
-1828 ADLKKLND
+1828 ADLKKLNN

-1844 STNTQKKK
+1844 STNTQKTKN
-1852 EQISALPDNADVSDY
+1852 QINALSENADVSDY

-1906 DIVNGAAV
+1906 DTVNGAAV
-1914 IHKSSPITQQIVIDA
+1914 IHKSSPVTQQIIIDA

-1950 GEVCTDGTVASG
+1950 GEVCTDGTVSSG

-1986 VDDDSGLKSITYN
+1986 VDDDSGLKSIIYN
-1999 KKNVVTAAGNEVT
+1999 KKTVVNGAGNEVT
-2012 SATDGSYFKK
+2012 SAADGSYFKK
-2022 VARTAGG
+2022 VERTAGG
-2029 KTVYDYNF
+2029 NTVYDYNF

-2055 YRIVENTTTA
+2055 YRIVENTIAA
-2065 LADENTFSVIFDNKA
+2065 LADENTFSVIYDNKA

-2128 VTRVAFYF
+2128 VTRIAFYF

-2143 LYAKSATTYNK
+2143 LYSKSATTYNK
-2154 HPASATNT
+2154 HLPSATNT

-2175 ETNDVA
+2175 ETKDEA

-2187 GYDSALALSEGIYW
+2187 DYDSSLTLSEGIYW
-2201 KEISGSVNGNTFT
+2201 KAISGNVNGNTFT
-2214 YTADN
+2214 YTDNN

-2235 LIDKKAGKVLTL
+2235 LIDKKAGNVLTL
-2247 KGNSSDANLGTGTAT
+2247 KGNSSDANLGTGAVT

-2271 DNSGEKNTGKISS
+2271 DNGGEKNTGKISS
-2284 DTTNAYG
+2284 DTTQSYG
-2291 YGYYPTRASDDGDLI
+2291 YGYYPARASDDGDLI

-2366 IGTDENGDGEVT
+2366 IGTDENGDGEV
-2378 AEEFIKT
+2378 AADEFIKT

-2403 ATFPTQNEALG
+2403 VTFPTQNEALG

-2488 DFIGTTNDQD
+2488 DFIGTTNGQD
-2498 TKLIN
+2498 TNLIN
-2503 DGENKKFSFMFG
+2503 DGNNKKFSFKFG

-2528 NNASIDVIMNVVIR
+2528 NNASIDVIMNVSLR
-2542 ETTAAKTWIK
+2542 ESESAKTWIK

-2559 NNNSLFQESTKNG
+2559 NSNSLFQESTNNG
-2572 HIEISSDITGSD
+2572 HIEISSDITGTD

-2610 SFNKAF
+2610 SFNKVF
-2616 GNVDANTSMTIG
+2616 GNVAANESMIIG
-2628 TYVSE
+2628 TYIFD
-2633 SATWTTTPLSSTQ
+2633 SATWTTTPLSSNQ

-2663 EVTQT
+2663 EITQA

-2675 AGITLTEDDEAAMTA
+2675 AGITLTEDDKAAMTA
-2690 GTKNRASIVPYNSQD
+2690 GTKNRTSIVPYNSQD

-2713 MYIDSSKITG
+2713 MYIDSSKING
-2723 VAASDVKV
+2723 VAARDVKV

-2743 NSTKKAP
+2743 DSTKKAP

-2759 TNESVTQ
+2759 TNASVTQ
-2766 SGGDTGTG
+2766 SGGDTGTD

-2822 KDIDGNTSGTTVGG
+2822 KDFDGKTFGTTVGG

-2844 NLGNN
+2844 NLGND

-2859 GTAISLAGSSDIYGQ
+2859 GSAISLAGGSDIYGQ

-2880 DLLKATETKASG
+2880 DSLKATATKASG

-2900 VGTLNNINNNNAKGS
+2900 VSTLNNSNNNNAKGS
-2915 LTSELNANNYDSY
+2915 VTEALSSANYNSY

-2953 NSAAVVPISGKIE
+2953 NSAAAIPISGKIE

-3006 SASFDFFTSVG
+3006 TASYDFFTSVG

-3048 RWGINLNGTGEN
+3048 RWGINLNGTGES
-3060 RHNSMYTPSFGRAIR
+3060 RHNSMYTPSSGRAIR
-3075 MESIGMRGTKAVPT
+3075 MESIGMKGTKANT
-3089 DTTYYFDKQ
+3089 KDATYYFDKQ

-3110 GKVTNLYMA
+3110 DTVTNLYMA

-3130 KAGNSDTLNN
+3130 KAGNSESFASGLKVSYDFTSPVLTDT
-3140 VDEWTISETDEYYQI
+3140 YYEI
-3155 ASFDN
+3155 TSFDN
-3160 TNNKFAHIKT
+3160 TNNMFLHTKNKQIPNGTIVQLCNA
-3170 NSLRDDYV
+3170 
-3178 VRLYNS
+3178 
-3184 DKTLA
+3184 DKTA
-3189 DENYYRVKGWGGSGE
+3189 ATNQYFKIAGSSGSRG
-3204 NYWFRLEKIG
+3204 NYWAKLQYFDG
-3214 NNISDIV
+3214 
-3221 YRTDTGSVPYL
+3221 TDVGCVPYIGSKSDAK
-3232 NVTTEDEN
+3232 V
-3240 CYPQSVGNTTDKN
+3240 
-3253 TGVGSF
+3253 GVGCFVREVTSVNASNPVVNSF
-3259 VRVYRPSMDNFID
+3259 V
-3272 DFNDYDTSGTPYTYR
+3272 DYDTSGTPYTYR

-3293 VAGNGTS
+3293 VAGNGTT

-3315 NETVDDK
+3315 NPTVDDK

-3336 YSCNTTPTE
+3336 YSCNKEPLE
-3345 NKRGYSDRSGWTTP
+3345 NANGKSDRSGWTTP
-3359 VEVFNQSSDM
+3359 VEVFDQSSDM

-3403 PNDKIETTSQSD
+3403 PKDKIETTSQSD

-3438 SDQGNVVPYI
+3438 SNQGNVVPYI

-3515 HNDIGIGLWKDD
+3515 HNDIGIGLWKDG
-3527 GVIVDKNSTK
+3527 GVIVDSNSPK
-3537 YTTGTSATNNRMN
+3537 YTTGISATNNTMKG
-3550 SYDSVSNGDVYGNGT
+3550 YDSVSNGNVYGNGT

-3570 GYAIKHGSIGDTV
+3570 GYAIKHGSIGDNI

>member
-23 VGLGSAVDTEPPTLT
+23 VGLGSAVDTEPPVLT

-44 GSIIKDS
+44 GSIIRDS

-65 KVEVVVKTIGGTSK
+65 KVEVVVKTQGSTSK
-79 VVGMYDADVDN
+79 VVGIYEADVDN

-102 VENRE
+102 AESRE

-168 VKIAGTIVDDNSV
+168 VKIAGTIVDDNEVQHLTMSLV
-181 KYLSMGILDKDT
+181 SKDKDI
-193 EMGTYDF
+193 
-200 EKKENL
+200 ENNPEYKSS
-206 IDTWTLTN
+206 WTLSN
-214 VNTAG
+214 VSTAG
-219 GTEEVFAKLS
+219 GTEEIFAKL
-229 GTSEEDSRYKT
+229 TDDEAEELTQRYNEVYVNTDSN
-240 VYRDDYLDSKGN
+240 GN
-252 VSYNLLF
+252 VYYYTLF
-259 TVTDD
+259 EVEDN
-264 AKEYKNPKE
+264 AKEYKNPSE
-273 TENIT
+273 SENT
-278 LGNSTD
+278 TSGNKTKD
-284 KFFFS
+284 FFFS

-299 AKGTTFKTVQKV
+299 SKGTTFKTVQKV

-318 VDDELKAEILGKY
+318 VDDDLKAEILGIYK
-331 NDAAKQYAA
+331 DAAKQYAA

-360 GNLSEE
+360 NNLSVEN
-366 HKKNIPSA
+366 KKNIPSA

-388 NANYILPKTIHVLQ
+388 NANYILPKTIHVIQ
-402 IGPLKEDANLKSTID
+402 VGPIDDGDLSKAIADSIYDYAVDTFAGIVGLDTLSEGITI
-417 YLYEYMVEN
+417 LRTQ
-426 FVKDHAIDK
+426 K
-435 DADGVTSIRPSNT
+435 G
-448 KIKYNEYDNIWRE
+448 KINIEGKVFEWRE
-461 LGVDASE
+461 LGVDISE

-474 KKNSSSC
+474 KNNSSSC
-481 ESYTYSVK
+481 ENYTYSVK
-489 VAADTEPGKIYLI
+489 VAADTESGKIYLI

-514 TNDGYYVFQ
+514 TNDGYYIFK

-537 DLDGGKNAVK
+537 DLDDGKNSVK
-547 DRGYVKDYSKLKFGG
+547 DRGYVNDYSKLKFGG

-587 ANPANANFTGKVKI
+587 ADPINADFEGPVNI
-601 DKTHKL
+601 DKTNKL
-607 WSIDLGEN
+607 WSIDLSEN
-615 ANKFMFDNEKEYL
+615 LNRFNFDNGKEYL
-628 YDITVALKNSAGTGT
+628 YDITVTLKNSAGTGT
-643 NNHKIHIDT
+643 NNHKIHVDT

-657 NISSISPTIIKKYLN
+657 NISSISPTTIKKYLN
-672 GESEVE
+672 GGSEVE

-692 DDTALMEVEYEVSYA
+692 DDTALMRVEYEVSYA
-707 ADGDVLFKKSLGKTY
+707 ADGDVLFRKSLGKTY
-722 TVNEEINTRSKYKT
+722 TVNEEINTRSKYES
-736 DGTVADD
+736 DGTVAAD
-743 GKEIKDDHTF
+743 GKEILDEHTF

-760 DEAGNIGE
+760 DEAGNVGE
-768 YDSSKFNKND
+768 YNSSEFNKND

-785 TDAPELVPNNFTQIT
+785 TDAPILVPNNFTQIT

-814 AGNKTL
+814 SGNKTL

-830 QSVQVEFFK
+830 QTVQVEFYK
-839 EDKENKVGDTVEIKN
+839 EDKTTKVGNTVEIKN
-854 LTQSSYALKQVLPTT
+854 LSQSSYALKQVLPAT
-869 DGIYWVKITA
+869 DGIYWVQITA

-885 NKDDCPHIDGFFIA
+885 NKDDCPHIGGFFIA

-917 RYVKKDGSLS
+917 RYVKKEGSLS
-927 FKGTVSDKWEVS
+927 FKGIVSDKWEVS

-946 NTKDSSKNKSKN
+946 NSKDSSKNKSKN

-965 SWNYTFNAATF
+965 SWTYTFNAATF

-1051 SVDKAEYW
+1051 SEDKAEYW

-1073 KESEVASVEWCTNYD
+1073 NESEISSVEWCTNYD
-1088 VKNKTGSWSSLVKGE
+1088 VTNKTGSWSSLVKGE

-1109 ATCNQQ
+1109 VTCNQQ

-1137 VKVDT
+1137 VMVDT

-1148 SEKLINGGNADTVY
+1148 SEKLINNGNADTVY
-1162 VQTNGSVKI
+1162 VQTDGSVKI

-1177 EGEKCSGIG
+1177 EGVKRSGIG
-1186 MVSYSYDSVTHKA
+1186 MVSYSYENTIHEA
-1199 TLKDDGYWVVEIPWS
+1199 TLKQDGYWEVEIPWT

-1247 DTTAPTTTIK
+1247 DTEAPTTTIK
-1257 PLIDADDA
+1257 PLIDADD
-1265 ITGLQ
+1265 ITEGLQ
-1270 VNGTITVSG
+1270 VNGTVTISG
-1279 SAKDDTVLK
+1279 AAKDNTVLK
-1288 SVTLEYQR
+1288 SVTLQYQ
-1296 KGTSEWKVLG
+1296 KKNEAEWKDYE
-1306 TLSTENEGTSESDIA
+1306 TLTTDNAGTSESDIA
-1321 NWSFTVNTKD
+1321 NWSFNVDTTKFD
-1331 LATEGNVEYKLRA
+1331 DGEYKFRG
-1344 IVEDAAG
+1344 IVTDAAG
-1351 NTGSKTNDEE
+1351 NSGSKTNDEN
-1361 PKENEITIF
+1361 PIENEITVFI
-1370 VNQDSD
+1370 NQDSD

-1388 AENSTATLYLHN
+1388 AEDSTATLYLHN

-1412 VKEVHYS
+1412 VKEVYYS
-1419 FDGKTYTEA
+1419 FDGNSYTKA
-1428 DLKVG
+1428 TLKVG
-1433 NAWEINVENEG
+1433 NAWEINVKNEG
-1444 SNTVYFKI
+1444 ANTVYFKI
-1452 VDTVEGNSPFISKT
+1452 VDTVEKNNPFVSRT
-1466 TNKPKITDGKNTY
+1466 SNKPKITDGKNTY
-1479 STKDCTLKFN
+1479 STNDCTLKFN

-1499 AEFSVYNKLTDKWSD
+1499 ATFSVYNEETNKWSEF
-1514 YTDNLRKVGG
+1514 TDSLRKVGG
-1524 DYTKFKMKINAQSAN
+1524 IYTKFKMKINAQSAN

-1549 LNNGTSVKFTCE
+1549 LNNGTPVKFTCA
-1561 ASAKTDFKPTAK
+1561 ASAKADFKPTAK
-1573 NEWIS
+1573 NEWES
-1578 GEIVVGTAETPTIQ
+1578 GEILVGTAETPTIQ
-1592 SLNYDVY
+1592 TLNYDVY
-1599 DKAGKHTA
+1599 DKAGKHTT
-1607 KAMNVSV
+1607 KSMNVSV
-1614 DNTKPVVTISKPSLL
+1614 DNTNPVVTISKPSLL

-1654 DSSGSKYADSVIEP
+1654 DSSGLKYADTVIEP
-1668 KSNTASKKDDNNN
+1668 NSNTASKKDDSNN

-1698 WFLYFDGGDEADH
+1698 WFLYFDGGDETDH

-1753 GNTTIVNQT
+1753 GNTKIVNQT

-1814 AWVQIASNNTGFTV
+1814 AWVQIASSNAGFTA
-1828 ADLKKLND
+1828 ADLKKLNN

-1844 STNTQKKK
+1844 STNTQKTKAH
-1852 EQISALPDNADVSDY
+1852 INALSENADVSDY

-1906 DIVNGAAV
+1906 DTVNGAAV
-1914 IHKSSPITQQIVIDA
+1914 IHKSSPVTQQIIIDA

-1950 GEVCTDGTVASG
+1950 GEVCTDGTVSSG

-1999 KKNVVTAAGNEVT
+1999 NKNVVTAAGNEVT

-2022 VARTAGG
+2022 VARTADG

-2055 YRIVENTTTA
+2055 YRIVENTSTA
-2065 LADENTFSVIFDNKA
+2065 LADENTFSVIYDNKA

-2143 LYAKSATTYNK
+2143 LYAKSPTTYNK
-2154 HPASATNT
+2154 HSASATNT

-2175 ETNDVA
+2175 ETKDVA

-2187 GYDSALALSEGIYW
+2187 GYDSSLALSEGIYW
-2201 KEISGSVNGNTFT
+2201 KEISGNVNGNTFT
-2214 YTADN
+2214 FTTDN

-2235 LIDKKAGKVLTL
+2235 LIDKKAGNVLTL
-2247 KGNSSDANLGTGTAT
+2247 KGNSSDANLGTGAVT

-2271 DNSGEKNTGKISS
+2271 DNGGEKNTGKISS
-2284 DTTNAYG
+2284 DTTQAYG
-2291 YGYYPTRASDDGDLI
+2291 YGYYPARASDDGDLI

-2366 IGTDENGDGEVT
+2366 IGTDENGDGEV
-2378 AEEFIKT
+2378 AADEFIKT

-2403 ATFPTQNEALG
+2403 VTFPTQNEALG

-2488 DFIGTTNDQD
+2488 DFIGTTNGQD
-2498 TKLIN
+2498 TNLIN
-2503 DGENKKFSFMFG
+2503 DGNNKKFSFKFG

-2528 NNASIDVIMNVVIR
+2528 NNASIDVIMNVSLR
-2542 ETTAAKTWIK
+2542 ESESAKTWIK

-2559 NNNSLFQESTKNG
+2559 NSNSLFQESTNNG
-2572 HIEISSDITGSD
+2572 HIEISSDITDTD

-2610 SFNKAF
+2610 SFNKEF
-2616 GNVDANTSMTIG
+2616 GNVAANESMVIG
-2628 TYVSE
+2628 TYVFD
-2633 SATWTTTPLSSTQ
+2633 SATWITTPLSSTQ

-2663 EVTQT
+2663 EITQA

-2675 AGITLTEDDEAAMTA
+2675 AGITLTEDDKAAMTA
-2690 GTKNRASIVPYNSQD
+2690 GTKNRTSIVPYNSQD

-2723 VAASDVKV
+2723 VAARDVKV

-2743 NSTKKAP
+2743 DSTKKAP

-2759 TNESVTQ
+2759 TNASVTQ

-2822 KDIDGNTSGTTVGG
+2822 KDFDGKTSGTTVGG

-2844 NLGNN
+2844 NLGND

-2859 GTAISLAGSSDIYGQ
+2859 GSAISLAGGSDIYGQ

-2880 DLLKATETKASG
+2880 DSLKATATKASG

-2900 VGTLNNINNNNAKGS
+2900 VSTLNNSNNNNAKGS
-2915 LTSELNANNYDSY
+2915 VTEALSSANYNSY

-2953 NSAAVVPISGKIE
+2953 NSAAAIPISGKIE

-3006 SASFDFFTSVG
+3006 TASYDFFTSVG

-3036 SSQADKWNLMTS
+3036 SSSADKWNLMTS
-3048 RWGINLNGTGEN
+3048 RWGINLNGKGES
-3060 RHNSMYTPSFGRAIR
+3060 RHDSMYTPTSGRAIR
-3075 MESIGMRGTKAVPT
+3075 LESIGMQGTKANTT
-3089 DTTYYFDKQ
+3089 DATLYFDKQ

-3110 GKVTNLYMA
+3110 GTATNLYMA

-3130 KAGNSDTLNN
+3130 KAGNSESFALGLKVLYDFTSPVLTDT
-3140 VDEWTISETDEYYQI
+3140 YYEI
-3155 ASFDN
+3155 TSFDN
-3160 TNNKFAHIKT
+3160 TNNMFLHT
-3170 NSLRDDYV
+3170 RDQQIPNGTIV
-3178 VRLYNS
+3178 LLCNA
-3184 DKTLA
+3184 DKTAATNQYFKIA
-3189 DENYYRVKGWGGSGE
+3189 DSGGSRG
-3204 NYWFRLEKIG
+3204 NYWAKLQYFDG
-3214 NNISDIV
+3214 
-3221 YRTDTGSVPYL
+3221 TDVGCVPYIGSKSDAK
-3232 NVTTEDEN
+3232 V
-3240 CYPQSVGNTTDKN
+3240 
-3253 TGVGSF
+3253 GVGCFVRKVTSVNASNPVVNSF
-3259 VRVYRPSMDNFID
+3259 V
-3272 DFNDYDTSGTPYTYR
+3272 DYDISGKPYTYR
-3287 NGTVSI
+3287 HETVSI

-3306 LSIAAISEE
+3306 LSIAAVSKEGATI
-3315 NETVDDK
+3315 DDK

-3336 YSCNTTPTE
+3336 YSCNKEPLE
-3345 NKRGYSDRSGWTTP
+3345 NANGKSDRSGWTTP
-3359 VEVFNQSSDM
+3359 VEVFDQSSDM

-3395 LDLVYAYL
+3395 LDLCYAYL
-3403 PNDKIETTSQSD
+3403 PKDKIETTSQSD

-3438 SDQGNVVPYI
+3438 SNQGNVVPYI

-3469 TETELILGFASD
+3469 TEIELILGFASG

-3515 HNDIGIGLWKDD
+3515 HNDIGIGLWKDG
-3527 GVIVDKNSTK
+3527 GVIVDSNSPK
-3537 YTTGTSATNNRMN
+3537 YTTGISATNNTMKG
-3550 SYDSVSNGDVYGNGT
+3550 YDSVSNGNVYGNGT

-3570 GYAIKHGSIGDTV
+3570 GYAIKHGSIGDNI

>member
-11 SIFMALFLASCD
+11 SISMALFLASCD
-23 VGLGSAVDTEPPTLT
+23 VGLGSAVDTEPPVLT

-44 GSIIKDS
+44 GSIIRDS

-65 KVEVVVKTIGGTSK
+65 KVEVVVKTQGSTSK
-79 VVGMYDADVDN
+79 VVGIYEADVDN

-102 VENRE
+102 VESRE

-114 ADGNYSID
+114 ADGEYSID

-137 ISVTIDNTAPLLILK
+137 ISVKIDNTAPLLILK

-159 NAPTEYGTT
+159 DAPTEYGTT
-168 VKIAGTIVDDNSV
+168 VKIAGTIVDDNEVQHLTMSLV
-181 KYLSMGILDKDT
+181 SKDKDI
-193 EMGTYDF
+193 
-200 EKKENL
+200 ENNPEYKSS
-206 IDTWTLTN
+206 WTLSN
-214 VNTAG
+214 VSTAG
-219 GTEEVFAKLS
+219 GTEEIFAKL
-229 GTSEEDSRYKT
+229 TDDEAEELTQRYNEVYVNTDSN
-240 VYRDDYLDSKGN
+240 GN
-252 VSYNLLF
+252 VYYYTLF
-259 TVTDD
+259 EVEDN

-273 TENIT
+273 TENAT

-299 AKGTTFKTVQKV
+299 SKGTTFKTVQKV

-318 VDDELKAEILGKY
+318 VDDELKAEILNIYK
-331 NDAAKQYAA
+331 DAAKQYAA

-360 GNLSEE
+360 KNLSVEN
-366 HKKNIPSA
+366 KKNIPSA

-388 NANYILPKTIHVLQ
+388 NANYILPKTIHVIQ
-402 IGPLKEDANLKSTID
+402 VGPLQEDANLKATID
-417 YLYEYMVEN
+417 YLYGYMVEN
-426 FVKDHAIDK
+426 FVKDHGIDN
-435 DADGVTSIRPSNT
+435 DDGVTSIRPSNT
-448 KIKYNEYDNIWRE
+448 IINYNGYDNIWRE

-468 TEELTK
+468 EEELTK

-481 ESYTYSVK
+481 ENYTYSVK

-514 TNDGYYVFQ
+514 TNDGYYIFK

-537 DLDGGKNAVK
+537 DLDDGKNDVK

-569 VIENECTY
+569 LIAEDCKY

-587 ANPANANFTGKVKI
+587 ADPINADFEGPVNI
-601 DKTHKL
+601 DKTNKL
-607 WSIDLGEN
+607 WSIDLSKN
-615 ANKFMFDNEKEYL
+615 PNRFNFDNEKEYL
-628 YDITVALKNSAGTGT
+628 YDITVTLKNSAGTGT

-657 NISSISPTIIKKYLN
+657 NISSISPTTIKKYLN
-672 GESEVE
+672 GGSEVE

-692 DDTALMEVEYEVSYA
+692 DDTALMKVEYEVSYA
-707 ADGDVLFKKSLGKTY
+707 ADGDVLFRKSLGKTY
-722 TVNEEINTRSKYKT
+722 TVNEEINTRSKYKD
-736 DGTVADD
+736 DGTVAAD
-743 GKEIKDDHTF
+743 GKEILDEHTF

-760 DEAGNIGE
+760 DEAGNVGE
-768 YDSSKFNKND
+768 YDSSEFNKKD

-785 TDAPELVPNNFTQIT
+785 TDAPVLVPNNFTQIT

-814 AGNKTL
+814 SGNKTL

-830 QSVQVEFFK
+830 QTVQVEFYK
-839 EDKENKVGDTVEIKN
+839 EDKTTKVGNAVEIKN
-854 LTQSSYALKQVLPTT
+854 LSQSSYALKQVLPAT
-869 DGIYWVKITA
+869 DGIYWVQITA

-885 NKDDCPHIDGFFIA
+885 NKDDCPHIGGFFIA

-907 TETSVSEEKT
+907 TETSVSEEKI
-917 RYVKKDGSLS
+917 RYVKEDGSLS

-946 NTKDSSKNKSKN
+946 NSKDSSKNKSNK
-958 ITINDDG
+958 ITINEDG
-965 SWNYTFNAATF
+965 SWFYTFNAANF

-989 TDRAGKTNQIIRNIK
+989 TDRAGKINQIIRNIK
-1004 IDINTP
+1004 IDINAP
-1010 SVDSFDINAIT
+1010 SVDSFDINANT
-1021 SNEKTIYSEKQFV
+1021 SYEKTIYSEKQFV
-1034 RKNNS
+1034 KKNNS

-1051 SVDKAEYW
+1051 SEDKAEYW

-1073 KESEVASVEWCTNYD
+1073 NESEISSVEWCTNYD
-1088 VKNKTGSWSSLVKGE
+1088 VTNKTGSWSSLVKGE

-1109 ATCNQQ
+1109 VTCNQQ

-1137 VKVDT
+1137 VMVDT

-1148 SEKLINGGNADTVY
+1148 SEKLINNGNADTVY
-1162 VQTNGSVKI
+1162 VQTDGSVKI

-1177 EGEKCSGIG
+1177 EGEKRSGIG
-1186 MVSYSYDSVTHKA
+1186 MVSYSYENTIHEA
-1199 TLKDDGYWVVEIPWS
+1199 TLKQDGWWEVEIPWT

-1247 DTTAPTTTIK
+1247 DTEAPTTTIK
-1257 PLIDADDA
+1257 PLIDADD
-1265 ITGLQ
+1265 ITEGLQ
-1270 VNGTITVSG
+1270 VNGTVTISG
-1279 SAKDDTVLK
+1279 AAKDNTVLK
-1288 SVTLEYQR
+1288 SVTLQYQ
-1296 KGTSEWKVLG
+1296 KKNETAWKDYETLTTDNAGTG
-1306 TLSTENEGTSESDIA
+1306 ESDIA
-1321 NWSFTVNTKD
+1321 NWSFNVDTTKFD
-1331 LATEGNVEYKLRA
+1331 DGEYKFRG
-1344 IVEDAAG
+1344 IVTDAAG
-1351 NTGSKTNDEE
+1351 NSGSKTNDEN
-1361 PKENEITIF
+1361 PIENEITVFI
-1370 VNQDSD
+1370 NQDSD

-1412 VKEVHYS
+1412 VKEVYYS
-1419 FDGKTYTEA
+1419 FDGISYTKA
-1428 DLKVG
+1428 TLKVG
-1433 NAWEINVENEG
+1433 NAWEINVKNEG
-1444 SNTVYFKI
+1444 ANTVYFKI
-1452 VDTVEGNSPFISKT
+1452 VDTVEKNNPFVSKT

-1479 STKDCTLKFN
+1479 STNDCTLKFN

-1499 AEFSVYNKLTDKWSD
+1499 AEFSVYNEETNKWSEF
-1514 YTDNLRKVGG
+1514 TDSLRKVGG
-1524 DYTKFKMKINAQSAN
+1524 IYTKFKMKINAQSAN

-1549 LNNGTSVKFTCE
+1549 LNNGTPVKFTCA
-1561 ASAKTDFKPTAK
+1561 ASAKADFKPTAK
-1573 NEWIS
+1573 NEWES
-1578 GEIVVGTAETPTIQ
+1578 GEILVGTAETPTIQ
-1592 SLNYDVY
+1592 TLNYDVY
-1599 DKAGKHTA
+1599 DKAGKHTT
-1607 KAMNVSV
+1607 KSMNVSV
-1614 DNTKPVVTISKPSLL
+1614 DNTNPVVTISKPSLL

-1654 DSSGSKYADSVIEP
+1654 DSSGLKYADTVIEP
-1668 KSNTASKKDDNNN
+1668 NSNTASKKDDSNN

-1698 WFLYFDGGDEADH
+1698 WFLYFDGGDETDH

-1753 GNTTIVNQT
+1753 GNTKIVNQT

-1774 ALSYPSNV
+1774 ALSYPSDV

-1814 AWVQIASNNTGFTV
+1814 AWVQIASSNAGFTA
-1828 ADLKKLND
+1828 ADLKKLNN
-1836 ANYTLGQI
+1836 ANYILGQI
-1844 STNTQKKK
+1844 STNTQKTKA
-1852 EQISALPDNADVSDY
+1852 QINALSENADVSDY

-1906 DIVNGAAV
+1906 DTVNGAAV
-1914 IHKSSPITQQIVIDA
+1914 IHKSSPVTQQIIIDA

-1950 GEVCTDGTVASG
+1950 GEVCTDGTVSSG

-1999 KKNVVTAAGNEVT
+1999 NKNVVTAAGNEVT

-2029 KTVYDYNF
+2029 NTVYDYNF

-2055 YRIVENTTTA
+2055 YRIVENTSTA
-2065 LADENTFSVIFDNKA
+2065 LADENTFSVIYDNKA

-2154 HPASATNT
+2154 HSASATNT

-2175 ETNDVA
+2175 ETKDVA

-2187 GYDSALALSEGIYW
+2187 GYDSSLTLSEGIYW
-2201 KEISGSVNGNTFT
+2201 KEISGNVNGNTFT

-2235 LIDKKAGKVLTL
+2235 LIDKKAGNVLTL
-2247 KGNSSDANLGTGTAT
+2247 KGNSSDANLGAGAVT

-2271 DNSGEKNTGKISS
+2271 DNGGEKNTGKISS
-2284 DTTNAYG
+2284 DTTQAYG
-2291 YGYYPTRASDDGDLI
+2291 YGYYPARASDDGDLI

-2366 IGTDENGDGEVT
+2366 IGTDENGDGEV
-2378 AEEFIKT
+2378 AADEFIKT

-2403 ATFPTQNEALG
+2403 VTFPTQNEALG

-2488 DFIGTTNDQD
+2488 DFIGTNNGQD
-2498 TKLIN
+2498 TNLIN
-2503 DGENKKFSFMFG
+2503 DGNNKKFSFKFG

-2528 NNASIDVIMNVVIR
+2528 NNASIDVIMNVSLR
-2542 ETTAAKTWIK
+2542 ESESAKTWIK

-2559 NNNSLFQESTKNG
+2559 NSNSLFQESTNNG
-2572 HIEISSDITGSD
+2572 HIEISSDITGTD

-2610 SFNKAF
+2610 SFNKEF
-2616 GNVDANTSMTIG
+2616 GNVAANESMIIG
-2628 TYVSE
+2628 TYVFD
-2633 SATWTTTPLSSTQ
+2633 SATWTTTPLSSNQ

-2663 EVTQT
+2663 EITQA

-2675 AGITLTEDDEAAMTA
+2675 AGITLTEDDEAAMKA
-2690 GTKNRASIVPYNSQD
+2690 GTKNRTSIVPYNSQD
-2705 YGHVVHWT
+2705 YGHIVHWT
-2713 MYIDSSKITG
+2713 MYIDSSKIKG
-2723 VAASDVKV
+2723 VAARDVKV

-2743 NSTKKAP
+2743 DSTKKAP

-2759 TNESVTQ
+2759 TNASVTQ

-2822 KDIDGNTSGTTVGG
+2822 KDFDGKTSGTTVGG

-2844 NLGNN
+2844 NLGND

-2859 GTAISLAGSSDIYGQ
+2859 GSAISLAGGSDIYGQ

-2880 DLLKATETKASG
+2880 DSLKATATKASG

-2900 VGTLNNINNNNAKGS
+2900 VSTLNNSNNNNAKGS
-2915 LTSELNANNYDSY
+2915 VTEALSSANYNSY

-2953 NSAAVVPISGKIE
+2953 NSAAAIPISGKIE

-3006 SASFDFFTSVG
+3006 SASYDFFTSVG

-3036 SSQADKWNLMTS
+3036 SSQADKWNLMSS
-3048 RWGINLNGTGEN
+3048 RWGVNLNGIGED
-3060 RHNSMYTPSFGRAIR
+3060 RHNSMYVPENGRAFR
-3075 MESIGMRGTKAVPT
+3075 LESIGMKGTKANTT
-3089 DTTYYFDKQ
+3089 DATYYFDKQ

-3110 GKVTNLYMA
+3110 GTATNLYMA

-3130 KAGNSDTLNN
+3130 KAGNSESFALGLKVLYDFTSPVLTDT
-3140 VDEWTISETDEYYQI
+3140 YYEI
-3155 ASFDN
+3155 TSFDN
-3160 TNNKFAHIKT
+3160 TNNMFLHTKNQQIPDGTIVLLCNA
-3170 NSLRDDYV
+3170 
-3178 VRLYNS
+3178 
-3184 DKTLA
+3184 DKTAATNQYFKIA
-3189 DENYYRVKGWGGSGE
+3189 DSGGSWG
-3204 NYWFRLEKIG
+3204 NYWAKLQYFDG
-3214 NNISDIV
+3214 
-3221 YRTDTGSVPYL
+3221 TDVGYVPYIGSKSDAK
-3232 NVTTEDEN
+3232 V
-3240 CYPQSVGNTTDKN
+3240 
-3253 TGVGSF
+3253 GVGCFVRKVTSVNASNPVVNSF
-3259 VRVYRPSMDNFID
+3259 V
-3272 DFNDYDTSGTPYTYR
+3272 DYDISGTPYTYR
-3287 NGTVSI
+3287 HETVSI

-3306 LSIAAISEE
+3306 LSIAAVSKEGATI
-3315 NETVDDK
+3315 DDK

-3336 YSCNTTPTE
+3336 YSCNKVPLE
-3345 NKRGYSDRSGWTTP
+3345 NANGKSDRSGWTTP

-3403 PNDKIETTSQSD
+3403 PKDKIETTSQSD

-3438 SDQGNVVPYI
+3438 SNQGNVVPYI

-3515 HNDIGIGLWKDD
+3515 HNDIGIGLWKDG
-3527 GVIVDKNSTK
+3527 GVIVDSNSPK
-3537 YTTGTSATNNRMN
+3537 YTTGISATNNTMKG
-3550 SYDSVSNGDVYGNGT
+3550 YDSVSNGNVYGNGT

-3570 GYAIKHGSIGDTV
+3570 GYAIKHGSIGDNI